1 MGNKSIQKFFADQNS
16 VIDLSSLGNAKGAK
30 VSLSGPDMN
39 ITTPRG
45 SVIIVNGALYSS
57 IKGNNLAVKF
67 KDKTITGAKILG
79 SVDLKD
85 IQLERIDSSLVDS
98 AQVEKKGNGKRRNKK
113 EEEELKKQL
122 DDAENAKKEA
132 DKAKEEAEKAKEAA
146 EKALNEAFEVQ
157 NSSKQIEEMLQN
169 FLADNVAKD
178 NLAQQSDASQQN
190 TQAKATQASKQNDA
204 EKVLPQPINKNT
216 STGKSN
222 SSKNEE
228 NKLDAESVKEP
239 LKVTLALAAES
250 NSGSKDDS
258 ITNFTKPQFVGS
270 TAPNAT
276 VIIKI
281 NGIAVGQAV
290 ADSLGNFTFTAPET
304 LTDGTY
310 NLEAEAKTADGSGS
324 AKLVITIDSVTDK
337 PTFELSP
344 ESSVSGHKG
353 LTPTLT
359 PSIVGTAEENA
370 KVDIYVDNKLVAS
383 VDVDKDGNWSYEFKD
398 NELSE
403 GENSIKVV
411 AVDKAGNKNETTDSI
426 ITDTIAPEKPTIEL
440 DDSSDSGIK
449 NDNITNSTLPTFI
462 GVAEPGSTVSIY
474 LGLKHLGEVI
484 VAKDGTWSYTLTT
497 PLKDGEYNI
506 TATATDIAG
515 HTSATA
521 NLPFTIDTRISYF
534 SAEIETTNDSGIVG
548 DNVTNNTRPT
558 FTGKTEPNAIISVI
572 NSETGEEVI
581 FKANDKGE
589 WTFNFTSDSVEGINN
604 LTFTVEDVAGN
615 KKDFSFSYVIDTIA
629 PVPPTVSLEDYVVLP
644 NGIILSGND
653 LPALV
658 GTAEPKST
666 ILLMRDGKLYDSIEV
681 DSNGTWNYQF
691 SNKFLQ
697 GAYDIEIIS
706 QDAAGN
712 KSSTVKYSFTI
723 QTEVVP
729 PKAEL
734 DASDDSGA
742 KGDWITNKHNAL
754 TLLGTAD
761 RFATVNILIDG
772 KTIGVTT
779 ADADGNWNFDIS
791 RNLSDNVYKITVESI
806 DPLGR
811 TSSVD
816 YQLTIDSFTPIP
828 TVMLH
833 DSADSGVKGDMI
845 TKINTPLFTGM
856 AEANAKV
863 SIYVDGVLSGEAI
876 AGDDGVWNF
885 QFTTAL
891 SDGSHDVTVK
901 VEDIAGNTA
910 SSSAYNFQ
918 IVTQTQKP
926 TIELVNDTGVDNTDH
941 IINEKNPA
949 LTGTAAP
956 YSTVKLYID
965 GALIAEVR
973 TNKDGRWEYT
983 LKADQGLV
991 DGDHRITASVED
1003 IAGNIAHSDPFLI
1016 SVDTAI
1022 SIPIVSLSPDSDSGI
1037 SDDNLTNIV
1046 KPTLH
1051 LKDIDPDIISV
1062 QVWDAMSDTQIG
1074 VATQQP
1080 DGSWAYTFTSD
1091 LTEGLHQVYV
1101 KVEDIAG
1108 NKANSAIFDFTI
1120 DTTVS
1125 TPVISLLSKDDTGV
1139 TGDNLTNINKPGFA
1153 ISGVDADAHRVVVQV
1168 MHNGVS
1174 EEIELSHL
1182 NGSWLF
1188 IPGNTWA
1195 DGSYTLTVKVEDKAG
1210 NTNYSAP
1217 LTVVIDTQIAIDGVE
1232 LVNDSGV
1239 KGDNMTNDDRPHFRV
1254 TVPTDVNEVR
1264 LSIDGGNS
1272 WVQATPGVAGS
1283 WEYIWPTDLADGQ
1296 YTLTVEATDK
1306 AGNTVT
1312 KTIDFAVD
1320 TTLSVPVIVLDS
1332 ADDTGIQGDNMTN
1345 STQPTFALQHID
1357 DDAVR
1362 VTVSVEHG
1370 GVTTTFDATKGTG
1383 GWTFTPPTSW
1393 ADGDYTL
1400 SVSVED
1406 KAGNTSHSASLTVT
1420 VDTQIAINNIELV
1433 NDSGIP
1439 DDNLTN
1445 NVRPHFQVTVPTDVN
1460 VVRLSIDGGKT
1471 WFNATQSATPGV
1483 WDYIWPD
1490 DVADGGYTL
1499 TVEATDEAGNKAT
1512 QTLDFT
1518 IDTTLSV
1525 PTLSLDSADDSGIA
1539 GDNITNVKT
1548 PGFTLNNIDTDV
1560 SRVIVEVMHNGIKQE
1575 VPLVQTGGQWRFA
1588 PTSDWADGDYILTV
1602 KVEDRA
1608 GNVKQSAP
1616 LTVTV
1621 DTHIAIDRIEL
1632 VNDSGIP
1639 GDNLTNEAR
1648 PHFQV
1653 TVPADV
1659 NGVRLS
1665 IDGGKTWFD
1674 ATQSATSGVWDYTW
1688 LTNVANGPHTLMVE
1702 ASDKAG
1708 NKTTQKLD
1716 FTIDTIL
1723 SEPTITLDS
1732 ADDSAAGDNITN
1744 VKMPG
1749 FTLGN
1754 IDADV
1759 TKVVVTVAHDGKN
1772 QQIELIKNGGVWR
1785 FTPGAAWTDG
1795 DYTLTVKV
1803 EDKAGNTN
1811 YSAPLTVTIDTQT
1824 SIDRIELLND
1834 TGIVGDNLT
1843 NEARP
1848 QFHIT
1853 VPTDVNSVQL
1863 SLDGGINWV
1872 NATLTSDGVWEYIWP
1887 TDLVENTYTL
1897 TVKATDVAGNTAT
1910 ETLNFI
1916 IDTTLSTPTITLD
1929 SADDSGTANDNKTN
1943 VKTPG
1948 FIIGGIDSDVTQV
1961 VVQVMRDGHSEEVE
1975 LTQTN
1980 GQWRFVPGSAWTDG
1994 DYTLTVTVKDEA
2006 GNIRHSA
2013 PLTVTI
2019 DTQIT
2024 IDHIELVNDSGI
2036 PDDNLTNNVR
2046 PHFQV
2051 TVPTDVNVVRL
2062 SIDGGKTWFNAT
2074 QSATPGVWDYTWLA
2088 DVGEG
2093 KHTLT
2098 VEATD
2103 KAGNKTTQQLDF
2115 IIDTLLSEPTIVLDN
2130 TDDSGT
2136 KGDHLTNVNKP
2147 TFLLGNI
2154 DADARYVTVEVQH
2167 GGTKEVLTATKDATG
2182 NWSVTPTGTWAD
2194 GDYTLT
2200 VRVEDEAGNEK
2211 HSASLTVTV
2220 DTQITI
2226 DVIELV
2232 NDNGIPG
2239 DNMTNDAH
2247 PQFRVTVPG
2256 DVNEVS
2262 LSIDGGV
2269 TWVKATQSATPGVW
2283 NYTWPGTVPDG
2294 DYTLNV
2300 KATDN
2305 AGNTVTETLH
2315 FTIDTTLSTPVIV
2328 LDSADDSGVHGD
2340 NMTNHTQPT
2349 FALQHIDDDAVRV
2362 TVSVEHG
2369 GVTTTFDATK
2379 DAGGW
2384 TFTPTGA
2391 WADGDYTL
2399 SVSVEDKAGN
2409 TSHSASLTVTVDTQI
2424 AINNIELVNDSGI
2437 PDDNLTNNVRPHFQV
2452 TVPTDVNVVRLS
2464 IDGGKTWFNATQS
2477 ATPGVWDYIW
2487 PDDVADGGYTLTVEA
2502 TDEAGNKAT
2511 QTLDFT
2517 IDTTLSVPTLSL
2529 DSADD
2534 SGIAGDNITNV
2545 KTPGFTLNN
2554 IDTDVSRVIVEV
2566 MHNGIK
2572 QEVPLVQTGGQ
2583 WRFAPTSDWADGDY
2597 ILTVKVEDRA
2607 GNVKQSA
2614 PLTVTVDTHI
2624 AIDRIEL
2631 VNDSGIPGD
2640 NLTNEA
2646 RPHFQVTVPADVNG
2660 VRLSID
2666 GGKTWFDA
2674 TQSATSGVWDYT
2686 WLTNVANGPHT
2697 LMVEASDK
2705 AGNKTTQKLDFTIDT
2720 ILSEPTITLDSA
2732 DDSAA
2737 GDNITNVKMPGFTLG
2752 NIDADVTKVVV
2763 TVAHDGKNQQIELI
2777 KNGGVWRFT
2786 PGAAWTDGDYT
2797 LTVKVEDKAGN
2808 TNYSA
2813 PLTVT
2818 IDTQTSIDR
2827 IELLNDTGIVGDNLT
2842 NEARP
2847 QFHITVPTDVN
2858 SVQLSLDGGINWV
2871 NATLTSDGVWEYIW
2885 PTDLVENTYTLTV
2898 KATDVAGNTA
2908 TETLNF
2914 IIDTTLSTPTI
2925 TLDSADDSGTAND
2938 NKTNVKTPGFII
2950 GGIDSDVTQVVV
2962 QVMRDGHSEEVELTQ
2977 TNGQWRFVPG
2987 SAWTDGD
2994 YTLTV
2999 TVKDE
3004 AGNIRH
3010 SAPLTVT
3017 IDTQITIDHI
3027 ELVNDSGIPDDNLT
3041 NNVRP
3046 HFQVTVPTDVNVVRL
3061 SIDGGKTWFNA
3072 TQSATPGVWDY
3083 TWLAD
3088 VGEGKHTLTVEA
3100 TDKAGNKTTQQLDFI
3115 IDTLLSEPT
3124 IVLDNTDD
3132 SGTKGDNL
3140 TNVNKPTFLLGN
3152 IDADARYVTVEVQ
3165 HGGTKE
3171 VLTATKGAT
3180 GIWSVTPTG
3189 TWADGDYTLTVR
3201 VEDDAGNVKYSAP
3214 LTVTVDT
3221 QITIDVIELVN
3232 DNGIPGDNLTNDV
3245 RPHFRVTVPGDVNE
3259 VRLSIDGGN
3268 TWVRATQGTAGIWD
3282 YTWPKDVTDGLH
3294 TLTVEATDKA
3304 GNKTTQTLDF
3314 TIDTRLST
3322 PTIAMDSRDDTGAI
3336 GDHITSVKRPGFTI
3350 GNIDADAHSVILRI
3364 TQGGNSQEVTLT
3376 QVGGQWRFTPDA
3388 DWADGSYTLTVEVT
3402 DNAGNVRQSTPL
3414 VVTVDT
3420 QTSITDIT
3428 LVNDHGVP
3436 DDNLTNST
3444 RPQFEITVPADV
3456 NSVQLSIDGGA
3467 NWVSATQGIEGVWGY
3482 TWPTDMGD
3490 GKHTLTVMVTDR
3502 AGNTATQTL
3511 EFFIDTRLSTPTIA
3525 LDSTDD
3531 TGTPGD
3537 DMTNRTRPTFIL
3549 QNIDS
3554 DVINV
3559 TVSVTHNGTT
3569 TSFTAT
3575 QGAGGWSFTPP
3586 APWGDGDYTLTVT
3599 VEDRAGNTRPST
3611 PLTVTVDTQIAIDRI
3626 ELVNDSGVPGDNV
3639 TKHVRPQFQ
3648 ISVPDDVEKVL
3659 LSIDGGTTWVTAI
3672 KSSTAGIWDY
3682 TWPTDMPEG
3691 QHTLTVEVTDGAG
3704 NKMTETLN
3712 FTIDITLLT
3721 PTIELAPDQD
3731 TGQNKNDNLTSVTQ
3745 PVFVLG
3751 SIDKDVRHVELSI
3764 EHNGTFKTVVLT
3776 ESADGWRYRPD
3787 SALADGSYTF
3797 TVTVTDVAGNQQ
3809 TSAPLK
3815 VTIDGT
3821 LTTPVIELAA
3831 GEDSGTVGDRLTN
3844 HDRPV
3849 FDIHQVDS
3857 DVTRVMVK
3865 VTYNGKTHEEAAVF
3879 TNGQWRFTPSAS
3891 WADGSYQLAVV
3902 VEDLAGNVKESAPFE
3917 VRIDTTTT
3925 INNIVLLNDTG
3936 VQNDQLTNVAK
3947 PSFRIDVPGD
3957 VVQVRVT
3964 LDGGANWNVIR
3975 KNADGQW
3982 IFDSP
3987 NTLVDGTYTLRV
3999 EATDEAGNI
4008 ANKDLVF
4015 NIDTNIQVPT
4025 IALDA
4030 GQDTGA
4036 NTADNIT
4043 NISRPTFTIGNVD
4056 PDVIKVVVTIDGHD
4070 YNATKVGAGWQFT
4083 PGNAIPDGS
4092 YNITVT
4098 VEDKA
4103 GNTATSKPLPVVIDT
4118 TAEIESVTLVTDSG
4132 DSDVDN
4138 ITKVDKPQF
4147 SIVTADDITHV
4158 RVKIDNAANWIELT
4172 KGGDGRW
4179 IFNVGSALPD
4189 GQHTLLV
4196 DVTDIAGNVAQETLQ
4211 FTIDTTLREPTIVL
4225 DPTHDTGDDT
4235 NDNLT
4240 RINKPVFII
4249 GNVDN
4254 DVSHI
4259 VVHIDGRDYTI
4270 ENTGGNLTFT
4280 PDQPLSDGQHTISVT
4295 VTDIA
4300 GNTKTSAELRIEID
4314 TQVQIDS
4321 VTLTTDSGVNDHD
4334 NVTNATRPSFEIATP
4349 DDVTSVLVSFD
4360 GVNWTPI
4367 SKNAAGQWEFTAGS
4381 ALPDGHYTLHVQATD
4396 RAGNTANSTLGFTV
4410 DTQIDGLSVVMLD
4423 DAGKDSTDGITNITS
4438 PRFEI
4443 SAREPLQSVT
4453 VILNGKSSTLTQGAG
4468 NKWLFTP
4475 DTPLVDGTYK
4485 IEIVAED
4492 IAGNKISKEVSFT
4505 IDTIVSD
4512 PSIDL
4517 LDADD
4522 TGESAVD
4529 NITSVTT
4536 PRFVIGNVPADID
4549 TVVIRING
4557 VSYSV
4562 TANGNNLWEFQ
4573 VPVALNDGV
4582 YEAVVVFRD
4591 IAGNTSETKLPFTI
4605 DTTTSVSV
4613 RMEPASDTGN
4623 SNSDNLTNKQNPK
4636 FEGTAEPNAKLV
4648 ITIVDDKS
4656 GREVLKQTITVGA
4669 DGNWS
4674 VTPNILP
4681 DGMYTIN
4688 VVATDVAGNTAQTQ
4702 ERFTIDTVTIDPT
4715 IRLSDPSIDDQHEA
4729 TSLRPE
4735 FKGFAE
4741 AFSTIMIQWD
4751 GKVVG
4756 SANANANGEWSWT
4769 PPSVLAP
4776 GSYVV
4781 SIVAKDKAGNES
4793 SQVDFPVVIPVIDV
4807 TPPTIKLSEES
4818 DSGAL
4823 GDFTTNNKTPT
4834 LIGSTLP
4841 NTIVSIY
4848 VDGVKVGEATADTAG
4863 RYTFQLSEMKDGHY
4877 VVQVGIVNP
4886 RDNSELRSTAV
4897 DVTID
4902 TEVAELVWNISGMH
4916 EGGYINTVTPEIG
4929 GTSEPNSKITIFVN
4943 GVEKAIA
4950 YTTGAG
4956 HWGVVLPALGNDGNY
4971 ELTFKV
4977 EDVAGNIREFGPQN
4991 VILDTVISPLTV
5003 VLREADD
5010 SGKVG
5015 DWITNK
5021 SHVTIDG
5028 TAEAGS
5034 TLTIRNPQG
5043 VVIATLVVG
5052 NDGRWSA
5059 ELDLR
5064 EGSNA
5069 FVVVSED
5076 KAGNSQQKEIL
5087 IEHDTQIEISDISL
5101 SRDTNSGDKY
5111 DLITN
5116 NKSPVLVAM
5125 TDPGATVQV
5134 YINGVL
5140 QGTVEASSSGNISY
5154 TMPANS
5160 ADGEYQVQFVAT
5172 DTAGN
5177 RVESAITTVT
5187 IDSQIA
5193 VFDIDEDSLPALSNN
5208 RALSVS
5214 GVGEAGSQVSIFV
5227 DGKLVNVVMVEADGT
5242 WRAPILLQDD
5252 GTFNI
5257 HFSITDV
5264 AGNTEVSKDYSVD
5277 VDSSTD
5283 FPTLNLEDASNSGS
5297 LDDLITNH
5305 NKPVLV
5311 GTAEAGATIHIYVD
5325 EKIVANVL
5333 VLEDGTWSYQFDNAL
5348 KDGEYSIRVV
5358 AEDPAGNTAESPRL
5372 LVTIDTS
5379 TFIDNPAMVAGSD
5392 NGIFSNDSI
5401 TSQTRPTFSIFGE
5414 MNQSVQIFIDG
5425 VLVDTITVTDRNQ
5438 VYRPESPLGDGSHSI
5453 YYVITDKAG
5462 NTATSKTLNFT
5473 IDTFNTT
5480 PVAIDSIGGQT
5491 LAEMTGSDGKIYIT
5505 DTTRNLLFSGS
5516 AEPNS
5521 KIEIIINGL
5530 NVGEVWVNEKGHWQ
5544 MPVNPLY
5551 FTEGQLDITVK
5562 STDRA
5567 GNVNQEKYSI
5577 WVDTHIKVFTSELD
5591 DNKSSSKTEWWSN
5604 SDLITMRGTG
5614 EIGATVSLIVA
5625 GVTLATAVVA
5635 ATGRWELSTDKLP
5648 EGTYDISLVIEDSA
5662 GNRWEDVREIFIDRT
5677 PPNAPVVTYSDI
5689 VNDLI
5694 IMQGTAEA
5702 KSQLIITDSEGN
5714 TYTLTV
5720 PDNGKWSMAIPYP
5733 SEGKFTITSV
5743 DAIGNRSDDVPL
5755 DIMKEVPVI
5764 SLSPDSDSGTVGDNI
5779 TRDKQPTFIIGN
5791 LESDVVVVQV
5801 DINGTVYNAEKNADG
5816 VWFFTPGTPLADGS
5830 YTISVIASDAA
5841 GNQKNS
5847 LPITVTIDSTLTVP
5861 EIALAAGEDNGASD
5875 SDNVTNHTQPKFT
5888 LQHIDADVTG
5898 VTVNV
5903 THNGVTDIY
5912 QATQGADGWTFTPP
5926 AAWNDGNY
5934 TLSVTVVD
5942 RAGNS
5947 QQSAS
5952 LAVTV
5957 DSTVTVTADSQHDDA
5972 SDDATATAVTPPESE
5987 TVNAES
5993 ATHLRTE
6000 PSAAEESVV
6009 KVTAYSITLLNA
6021 DSGDEIDRS
6030 ISQTPSF
6037 EISVPENIVN
6047 VSIMF
6052 EGEEFTLPIT
6062 NQKAIFEVPLSLE
6075 DGEYTMDV
6083 KFIDK
6088 DNDFLIKE
6096 KTFSVDHSSAD
6107 IVNAMNVRG
6116 KTEDDIN
6123 DSPSTSSVGHNN
6135 NGAIDVFAVNEVT
6148 LPVDNQEEHA

>member
-1 MGNKSIQKFFADQNS
+1 MGNKSIQNFFADQNS

-122 DDAENAKKEA
+122 DEAENAKKEA

-157 NSSKQIEEMLQN
+157 NSSKQMEEMLQE

-449 NDNITNSTLPTFI
+449 NDSITNSTLPTFI

-534 SAEIETTNDSGIVG
+534 SAEIETTDDSGIVG

-589 WTFNFTSDSVEGINN
+589 WTFNFTSDSVEGVNN

-615 KKDFSFSYVIDTIA
+615 KKDFSFSYVIDTVA
-629 PVPPTVSLEDYVVLP
+629 PVPPTVSLEDFVVLP

-1037 SDDNLTNIV
+1037 ADDNLTNIV

-1108 NKANSAIFDFTI
+1108 NKANSAVFDFTI

-1188 IPGNTWA
+1188 TPGNTWA

-1383 GWTFTPPTSW
+1383 GWSFTPTGAW

-1439 DDNLTN
+1439 NDNLTN

-1471 WFNATQSATPGV
+1471 WFNATQSATPGA

-1499 TVEATDEAGNKAT
+1499 TVEATDKAGNKTT
-1512 QTLDFT
+1512 QELDFT

-1560 SRVIVEVMHNGIKQE
+1560 SRVTVEVMHNGIKQE

-1674 ATQSATSGVWDYTW
+1674 ATQSATPGVWDYTW

-1716 FTIDTIL
+1716 FIIDTML

-2019 DTQIT
+2019 DTQIA

-2036 PDDNLTNNVR
+2036 PDDNLTN
-2046 PHFQV
+2046 
-2051 TVPTDVNVVRL
+2051 
-2062 SIDGGKTWFNAT
+2062 
-2074 QSATPGVWDYTWLA
+2074 
-2088 DVGEG
+2088 
-2093 KHTLT
+2093 
-2098 VEATD
+2098 EA
-2103 KAGNKTTQQLDF
+2103 
-2115 IIDTLLSEPTIVLDN
+2115 
-2130 TDDSGT
+2130 
-2136 KGDHLTNVNKP
+2136 
-2147 TFLLGNI
+2147 
-2154 DADARYVTVEVQH
+2154 
-2167 GGTKEVLTATKDATG
+2167 
-2182 NWSVTPTGTWAD
+2182 
-2194 GDYTLT
+2194 
-2200 VRVEDEAGNEK
+2200 
-2211 HSASLTVTV
+2211 
-2220 DTQITI
+2220 
-2226 DVIELV
+2226 
-2232 NDNGIPG
+2232 
-2239 DNMTNDAH
+2239 
-2247 PQFRVTVPG
+2247 
-2256 DVNEVS
+2256 
-2262 LSIDGGV
+2262 
-2269 TWVKATQSATPGVW
+2269 
-2283 NYTWPGTVPDG
+2283 
-2294 DYTLNV
+2294 
-2300 KATDN
+2300 
-2305 AGNTVTETLH
+2305 
-2315 FTIDTTLSTPVIV
+2315 
-2328 LDSADDSGVHGD
+2328 
-2340 NMTNHTQPT
+2340 
-2349 FALQHIDDDAVRV
+2349 
-2362 TVSVEHG
+2362 
-2369 GVTTTFDATK
+2369 
-2379 DAGGW
+2379 
-2384 TFTPTGA
+2384 
-2391 WADGDYTL
+2391 
-2399 SVSVEDKAGN
+2399 
-2409 TSHSASLTVTVDTQI
+2409 
-2424 AINNIELVNDSGI
+2424 
-2437 PDDNLTNNVRPHFQV
+2437 
-2452 TVPTDVNVVRLS
+2452 
-2464 IDGGKTWFNATQS
+2464 
-2477 ATPGVWDYIW
+2477 
-2487 PDDVADGGYTLTVEA
+2487 
-2502 TDEAGNKAT
+2502 
-2511 QTLDFT
+2511 
-2517 IDTTLSVPTLSL
+2517 
-2529 DSADD
+2529 
-2534 SGIAGDNITNV
+2534 
-2545 KTPGFTLNN
+2545 
-2554 IDTDVSRVIVEV
+2554 
-2566 MHNGIK
+2566 
-2572 QEVPLVQTGGQ
+2572 
-2583 WRFAPTSDWADGDY
+2583 
-2597 ILTVKVEDRA
+2597 
-2607 GNVKQSA
+2607 
-2614 PLTVTVDTHI
+2614 
-2624 AIDRIEL
+2624 
-2631 VNDSGIPGD
+2631 
-2640 NLTNEA
+2640 
-2646 RPHFQVTVPADVNG
+2646 
-2660 VRLSID
+2660 
-2666 GGKTWFDA
+2666 
-2674 TQSATSGVWDYT
+2674 
-2686 WLTNVANGPHT
+2686 
-2697 LMVEASDK
+2697 
-2705 AGNKTTQKLDFTIDT
+2705 
-2720 ILSEPTITLDSA
+2720 
-2732 DDSAA
+2732 
-2737 GDNITNVKMPGFTLG
+2737 
-2752 NIDADVTKVVV
+2752 
-2763 TVAHDGKNQQIELI
+2763 
-2777 KNGGVWRFT
+2777 
-2786 PGAAWTDGDYT
+2786 
-2797 LTVKVEDKAGN
+2797 
-2808 TNYSA
+2808 
-2813 PLTVT
+2813 
-2818 IDTQTSIDR
+2818 
-2827 IELLNDTGIVGDNLT
+2827 
-2842 NEARP
+2842 
-2847 QFHITVPTDVN
+2847 
-2858 SVQLSLDGGINWV
+2858 
-2871 NATLTSDGVWEYIW
+2871 
-2885 PTDLVENTYTLTV
+2885 
-2898 KATDVAGNTA
+2898 
-2908 TETLNF
+2908 
-2914 IIDTTLSTPTI
+2914 
-2925 TLDSADDSGTAND
+2925 
-2938 NKTNVKTPGFII
+2938 
-2950 GGIDSDVTQVVV
+2950 
-2962 QVMRDGHSEEVELTQ
+2962 
-2977 TNGQWRFVPG
+2977 
-2987 SAWTDGD
+2987 
-2994 YTLTV
+2994 
-2999 TVKDE
+2999 
-3004 AGNIRH
+3004 
-3010 SAPLTVT
+3010 
-3017 IDTQITIDHI
+3017 
-3027 ELVNDSGIPDDNLT
+3027 
-3041 NNVRP
+3041 RP

-3171 VLTATKGAT
+3171 VLTATKDATGNWSVTPTGTWADGDYTLTVRVEDEAGNEKHSASLTVTVDTQITIDAIELVNDNGIPGDNMTNDAHPQFRVTVPGDVNEVSLSIDGGVTWVKATQSATPGVWNYTWPGTVPDGDYTLNVKATDNAGNTVTETLHFTIDTTLSTPVIVLDSADDTGIQGDNMTNRTQPTFNLQHIDDDAVRVTVSVEHGGVTTTFDATKGVGGWTFTPPTSWGAGDYTLSVSVEDKAGNTSHSASLTVTVDTQIAINNIELVNDSGIPDDNLTNNVRPQFQVKVPTDVNEVRLSIDGGKTWFNATQSATPGVWDYTWLADVGEGKHTLTVEATDKAGNQTTQKLDFIIDTLLSEPTIVLDSTDDSGTKGDNLTNANKPTFLLGNIDADARYVTVEVQHGSTKEVLTATKGAT

-3201 VEDDAGNVKYSAP
+3201 VEDEAGNVKYSAP

-3221 QITIDVIELVN
+3221 QITIDAIELVN

-3322 PTIAMDSRDDTGAI
+3322 PTITMDSRDDTGAI

-3350 GNIDADAHSVILRI
+3350 GNIDSDAQSVILRI

-3414 VVTVDT
+3414 IVTVDT

-3467 NWVSATQGIEGVWGY
+3467 NWVSAAQGIEGVWGY

-3490 GKHTLTVMVTDR
+3490 GKHILTVMVTDR

-3611 PLTVTVDTQIAIDRI
+3611 PLTVTVDTQIAIDHI

-3691 QHTLTVEVTDGAG
+3691 QHTLIVEVTDGAG
-3704 NKMTETLN
+3704 NKMTGTLD

-3745 PVFVLG
+3745 PIFVLG

-3849 FDIHQVDS
+3849 FDIRQVDS

-3957 VVQVRVT
+3957 VIQVRVT

-3999 EATDEAGNI
+3999 EATDQAGNI

-4189 GQHTLLV
+4189 GKHTLLV

-4300 GNTKTSAELRIEID
+4300 GNTKTSAELQIEID

-4529 NITSVTT
+4529 NITSVTK

-4557 VSYSV
+4557 VSYPV

-4613 RMEPASDTGN
+4613 RMEPASDTGS

-4656 GREVLKQTITVGA
+4656 GREVLKHTITVGA

-4715 IRLSDPSIDDQHEA
+4715 IRLSDPSIDDQYEA

-4735 FKGFAE
+4735 FKGLAE

-4834 LIGSTLP
+4834 LVGNTLP
-4841 NTIVSIY
+4841 NAIVSIY

-4971 ELTFKV
+4971 VLTFKV

-5076 KAGNSQQKEIL
+5076 KAGNSQQKDIL

-5297 LDDLITNH
+5297 LDDLITSH

-5379 TFIDNPAMVAGSD
+5379 TFIDNPVMMAGSD

-5401 TSQTRPTFSIFGE
+5401 TSQTRPAFSIYGE

-5530 NVGEVWVNEKGHWQ
+5530 NVGEVWVNDKGHWQ

-5577 WVDTHIKVFTSELD
+5577 WVDTHIQVFTSELD
-5591 DNKSSSKTEWWSN
+5591 DNKSSSKTDWWSN
-5604 SDLITMRGTG
+5604 SSTITMRGMG

-5635 ATGRWELSTDKLP
+5635 ANGQWELSTDQLP
-5648 EGTYDISLVIEDSA
+5648 EGKYDITLSIEDNA
-5662 GNRWEDVREIFIDRT
+5662 GNRKEEVHEIFIDRT

-5702 KSQLIITDSEGN
+5702 KSQLIITDSNGN

-5755 DIMKEVPVI
+5755 DIMKETPVI

-5779 TRDKQPTFIIGN
+5779 TRDNQPTFIIGN

-5861 EIALAAGEDNGASD
+5861 EIALAAGEGNGASD
-5875 SDNVTNHTQPKFT
+5875 SDNVTNHNHTQPKFT

-5926 AAWNDGNY
+5926 AAWNDGTY

-5947 QQSAS
+5947 LQSAS
-5952 LAVTV
+5952 LEVTV

-5993 ATHLRTE
+5993 ATHLRTV

-6009 KVTAYSITLLNA
+6009 KETAYSITLLNA

-6047 VSIMF
+6047 VSVMF

-6088 DNDFLIKE
+6088 DDDFLIKE

-6107 IVNAMNVRG
+6107 IVNAMNARG

>member
-157 NSSKQIEEMLQN
+157 NSSKQMEEMLQE

-426 ITDTIAPEKPTIEL
+426 ITDTIPPEKPTIEL

-629 PVPPTVSLEDYVVLP
+629 PVPPTVSLEDFVVLP

-1037 SDDNLTNIV
+1037 ADDNLTNIV

-1062 QVWDAMSDTQIG
+1062 QVWDAASDTQIG

-1108 NKANSAIFDFTI
+1108 NKANSAVFDFTI

-1188 IPGNTWA
+1188 TPGNTWA

-1210 NTNYSAP
+1210 NTSYSAP

-1320 TTLSVPVIVLDS
+1320 TTLSVPVIVLNS
-1332 ADDTGIQGDNMTN
+1332 ADDTGVQGDNMTN
-1345 STQPTFALQHID
+1345 RTQPTFALQHID

-1439 DDNLTN
+1439 NDNLTN

-1471 WFNATQSATPGV
+1471 WFNATQSATPGA

-1639 GDNLTNEAR
+1639 DDNLTNEAR

-2046 PHFQV
+2046 PQFQV

-2074 QSATPGVWDYTWLA
+2074 QSSTPGVWDYTWLA

-2115 IIDTLLSEPTIVLDN
+2115 IIDTLLSEPTIVLDS

-2136 KGDHLTNVNKP
+2136 KGDNLTNVNKP

-2315 FTIDTTLSTPVIV
+2315 FTIDTTLSVPVIV
-2328 LDSADDSGVHGD
+2328 LNSADDTGVQGD
-2340 NMTNHTQPT
+2340 NMTNSTQPT

-2379 DAGGW
+2379 GVGGW
-2384 TFTPTGA
+2384 SFTPTGA

-2452 TVPTDVNVVRLS
+2452 KVPTDVN
-2464 IDGGKTWFNATQS
+2464 
-2477 ATPGVWDYIW
+2477 
-2487 PDDVADGGYTLTVEA
+2487 E
-2502 TDEAGNKAT
+2502 
-2511 QTLDFT
+2511 
-2517 IDTTLSVPTLSL
+2517 
-2529 DSADD
+2529 
-2534 SGIAGDNITNV
+2534 
-2545 KTPGFTLNN
+2545 
-2554 IDTDVSRVIVEV
+2554 
-2566 MHNGIK
+2566 
-2572 QEVPLVQTGGQ
+2572 
-2583 WRFAPTSDWADGDY
+2583 
-2597 ILTVKVEDRA
+2597 
-2607 GNVKQSA
+2607 
-2614 PLTVTVDTHI
+2614 
-2624 AIDRIEL
+2624 
-2631 VNDSGIPGD
+2631 
-2640 NLTNEA
+2640 
-2646 RPHFQVTVPADVNG
+2646 
-2660 VRLSID
+2660 
-2666 GGKTWFDA
+2666 
-2674 TQSATSGVWDYT
+2674 
-2686 WLTNVANGPHT
+2686 
-2697 LMVEASDK
+2697 
-2705 AGNKTTQKLDFTIDT
+2705 
-2720 ILSEPTITLDSA
+2720 
-2732 DDSAA
+2732 
-2737 GDNITNVKMPGFTLG
+2737 
-2752 NIDADVTKVVV
+2752 
-2763 TVAHDGKNQQIELI
+2763 
-2777 KNGGVWRFT
+2777 
-2786 PGAAWTDGDYT
+2786 
-2797 LTVKVEDKAGN
+2797 
-2808 TNYSA
+2808 
-2813 PLTVT
+2813 
-2818 IDTQTSIDR
+2818 
-2827 IELLNDTGIVGDNLT
+2827 
-2842 NEARP
+2842 
-2847 QFHITVPTDVN
+2847 
-2858 SVQLSLDGGINWV
+2858 
-2871 NATLTSDGVWEYIW
+2871 
-2885 PTDLVENTYTLTV
+2885 
-2898 KATDVAGNTA
+2898 
-2908 TETLNF
+2908 
-2914 IIDTTLSTPTI
+2914 
-2925 TLDSADDSGTAND
+2925 
-2938 NKTNVKTPGFII
+2938 
-2950 GGIDSDVTQVVV
+2950 
-2962 QVMRDGHSEEVELTQ
+2962 
-2977 TNGQWRFVPG
+2977 
-2987 SAWTDGD
+2987 
-2994 YTLTV
+2994 
-2999 TVKDE
+2999 
-3004 AGNIRH
+3004 
-3010 SAPLTVT
+3010 
-3017 IDTQITIDHI
+3017 
-3027 ELVNDSGIPDDNLT
+3027 
-3041 NNVRP
+3041 
-3046 HFQVTVPTDVNVVRL
+3046 VRL

-3100 TDKAGNKTTQQLDFI
+3100 TDKAGNQTTQKLDFI

-3124 IVLDNTDD
+3124 IVLDSTDD

-3140 TNVNKPTFLLGN
+3140 TNANKPTFILGN

-3165 HGGTKE
+3165 YGGTKE

-3322 PTIAMDSRDDTGAI
+3322 PTITMDSRDDTGAI

-3350 GNIDADAHSVILRI
+3350 GNIDSDAQSVILRI

-3414 VVTVDT
+3414 IVTVDT

-3467 NWVSATQGIEGVWGY
+3467 NWVSAAQGIEGVWGY

-3731 TGQNKNDNLTSVTQ
+3731 TGQIKNDNLTSVTQ
-3745 PVFVLG
+3745 PLFVLG
-3751 SIDKDVRHVELSI
+3751 HIDKDVQHVVLNI

-3787 SALADGSYTF
+3787 AALGDGSYKL

-3809 TSAPLK
+3809 TSAPLT

-3821 LTTPVIELAA
+3821 LTTPTIELAA
-3831 GEDSGTVGDRLTN
+3831 GEDSGTVGDGLTN
-3844 HDRPV
+3844 HTRPV

-4529 NITSVTT
+4529 NITSVTK

-4557 VSYSV
+4557 VSYPV

-4834 LIGSTLP
+4834 LVGNTLP
-4841 NTIVSIY
+4841 NAIVSIY

-5252 GTFNI
+5252 GKFNI

-5297 LDDLITNH
+5297 LDDLITSH

-5379 TFIDNPAMVAGSD
+5379 TFIDNPVMMAGSD

-5401 TSQTRPTFSIFGE
+5401 TSQTRPAFSIFGE

-5530 NVGEVWVNEKGHWQ
+5530 NVGEVWVNDKGHWQ

-5577 WVDTHIKVFTSELD
+5577 WVDTHIQVFTSELD
-5591 DNKSSSKTEWWSN
+5591 DNKSSSKTDWWSN
-5604 SDLITMRGTG
+5604 SSTITMRGMG

-5635 ATGRWELSTDKLP
+5635 ANGKWELSTDQLP
-5648 EGTYDISLVIEDSA
+5648 EGKYDITLSIEDNA
-5662 GNRWEDVREIFIDRT
+5662 GNRKEEVHEIFIDRT

-5702 KSQLIITDSEGN
+5702 KSQLIITDSNGN

-5743 DAIGNRSDDVPL
+5743 DAIGNRSDDVSL

-5861 EIALAAGEDNGASD
+5861 EIALAAGEDNGVSD

-5903 THNGVTDIY
+5903 THNGVTDTY

-5926 AAWNDGNY
+5926 AAWNDGTY

-5972 SDDATATAVTPPESE
+5972 SDDATPTAVTPLESE

-5993 ATHLRTE
+5993 DTHLRTV

-6009 KVTAYSITLLNA
+6009 KETAYSITLLNA

-6047 VSIMF
+6047 VSVMF

-6107 IVNAMNVRG
+6107 IVNAMNARG
-6116 KTEDDIN
+6116 KAEDDIN

>member
-281 NGIAVGQAV
+281 NGIAGGQAV

-426 ITDTIAPEKPTIEL
+426 ITDTIPPEKPTIEL

-629 PVPPTVSLEDYVVLP
+629 PVPPTVSLEDFVVLP

-1037 SDDNLTNIV
+1037 ADDNLTNIV

-1108 NKANSAIFDFTI
+1108 NKANSAVFDFTI

-1188 IPGNTWA
+1188 TPGNTWA

-1210 NTNYSAP
+1210 NTSYSAP

-1320 TTLSVPVIVLDS
+1320 TTLSVPVIVLNS
-1332 ADDTGIQGDNMTN
+1332 ADDTGVQGDNMTN
-1345 STQPTFALQHID
+1345 RTQPTFALQHID

-1471 WFNATQSATPGV
+1471 WFNATQSATPGA

-1499 TVEATDEAGNKAT
+1499 TVEATDKAGNKTT
-1512 QTLDFT
+1512 QELDFT

-1716 FTIDTIL
+1716 FIIDTLL

-2115 IIDTLLSEPTIVLDN
+2115 IIDTLLSEPTIVLDS

-2136 KGDHLTNVNKP
+2136 KGDNLTNVNKP

-2315 FTIDTTLSTPVIV
+2315 FTIDTTLSVPVIV
-2328 LDSADDSGVHGD
+2328 LNSADDTGVQGD
-2340 NMTNHTQPT
+2340 NMTNSTQPT

-2379 DAGGW
+2379 GVGGW
-2384 TFTPTGA
+2384 SFTPTGA

-2452 TVPTDVNVVRLS
+2452 KVPTDVN
-2464 IDGGKTWFNATQS
+2464 
-2477 ATPGVWDYIW
+2477 
-2487 PDDVADGGYTLTVEA
+2487 E
-2502 TDEAGNKAT
+2502 
-2511 QTLDFT
+2511 
-2517 IDTTLSVPTLSL
+2517 
-2529 DSADD
+2529 
-2534 SGIAGDNITNV
+2534 
-2545 KTPGFTLNN
+2545 
-2554 IDTDVSRVIVEV
+2554 
-2566 MHNGIK
+2566 
-2572 QEVPLVQTGGQ
+2572 
-2583 WRFAPTSDWADGDY
+2583 
-2597 ILTVKVEDRA
+2597 
-2607 GNVKQSA
+2607 
-2614 PLTVTVDTHI
+2614 
-2624 AIDRIEL
+2624 
-2631 VNDSGIPGD
+2631 
-2640 NLTNEA
+2640 
-2646 RPHFQVTVPADVNG
+2646 
-2660 VRLSID
+2660 
-2666 GGKTWFDA
+2666 
-2674 TQSATSGVWDYT
+2674 
-2686 WLTNVANGPHT
+2686 
-2697 LMVEASDK
+2697 
-2705 AGNKTTQKLDFTIDT
+2705 
-2720 ILSEPTITLDSA
+2720 
-2732 DDSAA
+2732 
-2737 GDNITNVKMPGFTLG
+2737 
-2752 NIDADVTKVVV
+2752 
-2763 TVAHDGKNQQIELI
+2763 
-2777 KNGGVWRFT
+2777 
-2786 PGAAWTDGDYT
+2786 
-2797 LTVKVEDKAGN
+2797 
-2808 TNYSA
+2808 
-2813 PLTVT
+2813 
-2818 IDTQTSIDR
+2818 
-2827 IELLNDTGIVGDNLT
+2827 
-2842 NEARP
+2842 
-2847 QFHITVPTDVN
+2847 
-2858 SVQLSLDGGINWV
+2858 
-2871 NATLTSDGVWEYIW
+2871 
-2885 PTDLVENTYTLTV
+2885 
-2898 KATDVAGNTA
+2898 
-2908 TETLNF
+2908 
-2914 IIDTTLSTPTI
+2914 
-2925 TLDSADDSGTAND
+2925 
-2938 NKTNVKTPGFII
+2938 
-2950 GGIDSDVTQVVV
+2950 
-2962 QVMRDGHSEEVELTQ
+2962 
-2977 TNGQWRFVPG
+2977 
-2987 SAWTDGD
+2987 
-2994 YTLTV
+2994 
-2999 TVKDE
+2999 
-3004 AGNIRH
+3004 
-3010 SAPLTVT
+3010 
-3017 IDTQITIDHI
+3017 
-3027 ELVNDSGIPDDNLT
+3027 
-3041 NNVRP
+3041 
-3046 HFQVTVPTDVNVVRL
+3046 VRL

-3100 TDKAGNKTTQQLDFI
+3100 TDKAGNQTTQKLDFI
-3115 IDTLLSEPT
+3115 IDTMLSEPT
-3124 IVLDNTDD
+3124 IVLDSTDD

-3140 TNVNKPTFLLGN
+3140 TNANKPTFILGN

-3165 HGGTKE
+3165 YGGTKE

-3322 PTIAMDSRDDTGAI
+3322 PTITMDSRDDTGAI

-3350 GNIDADAHSVILRI
+3350 GNIDSDAQSVILRI

-3414 VVTVDT
+3414 IVTVDT

-3467 NWVSATQGIEGVWGY
+3467 NWVSAAQGIEGVWGY

-3611 PLTVTVDTQIAIDRI
+3611 PLTVTVDTQIAIDHI

-3712 FTIDITLLT
+3712 FTIDITLMT

-3849 FDIHQVDS
+3849 FDIRQVDS

-4300 GNTKTSAELRIEID
+4300 GNTKTSAELKIEID

-4529 NITSVTT
+4529 NITSVTK

-4557 VSYSV
+4557 VSYPV

-4834 LIGSTLP
+4834 LVGNTLP
-4841 NTIVSIY
+4841 NAIVSIY

-4971 ELTFKV
+4971 VLTFKV

-5034 TLTIRNPQG
+5034 TLTIRSPQG

-5076 KAGNSQQKEIL
+5076 KAGNSQQKDIL

-5227 DGKLVNVVMVEADGT
+5227 DGKLVNVVIVEADGT

-5333 VLEDGTWSYQFDNAL
+5333 VLEDGTWSYQFDNVL

-5401 TSQTRPTFSIFGE
+5401 TSQTRPTFSISGE

-5577 WVDTHIKVFTSELD
+5577 WVDTHIQVFTSELD
-5591 DNKSSSKTEWWSN
+5591 DNKSSSKTDWWSN
-5604 SDLITMRGTG
+5604 SSTITMRGMG

-5635 ATGRWELSTDKLP
+5635 VNGQWELSTDQLP
-5648 EGTYDISLVIEDSA
+5648 EGKYDITLSIEDNA
-5662 GNRWEDVREIFIDRT
+5662 GNRKEEVHEIFIDRT

-5702 KSQLIITDSEGN
+5702 KSQLIITDSNGN

-5743 DAIGNRSDDVPL
+5743 DAIGNRSDDVSL

-5861 EIALAAGEDNGASD
+5861 EIALAAGEDNGVSD

-5903 THNGVTDIY
+5903 THNGVTDTY

-5926 AAWNDGNY
+5926 AAWNDGTY

-5993 ATHLRTE
+5993 ATHLRTV

-6009 KVTAYSITLLNA
+6009 KETAYSITLLNA

-6107 IVNAMNVRG
+6107 IVNAMNARG

>member
-190 TQAKATQASKQNDA
+190 IQAKATQASKQNDA

-1037 SDDNLTNIV
+1037 ADDNLTNIV

-1062 QVWDAMSDTQIG
+1062 QVWDAASDTQIG

-1108 NKANSAIFDFTI
+1108 NKANSAVFDFTI

-1383 GWTFTPPTSW
+1383 GWSFTPTGAW

-1471 WFNATQSATPGV
+1471 WFNATQSATPGA

-1499 TVEATDEAGNKAT
+1499 TVEATDKAGNKTT
-1512 QTLDFT
+1512 QELDFT

-1639 GDNLTNEAR
+1639 DDNLTNEAR

-1702 ASDKAG
+1702 ATDKAG

-1795 DYTLTVKV
+1795 NYTLTVKV

-2019 DTQIT
+2019 DTQI
-2024 IDHIELVNDSGI
+2024 
-2036 PDDNLTNNVR
+2036 
-2046 PHFQV
+2046 
-2051 TVPTDVNVVRL
+2051 
-2062 SIDGGKTWFNAT
+2062 A
-2074 QSATPGVWDYTWLA
+2074 
-2088 DVGEG
+2088 
-2093 KHTLT
+2093 
-2098 VEATD
+2098 
-2103 KAGNKTTQQLDF
+2103 
-2115 IIDTLLSEPTIVLDN
+2115 
-2130 TDDSGT
+2130 
-2136 KGDHLTNVNKP
+2136 
-2147 TFLLGNI
+2147 
-2154 DADARYVTVEVQH
+2154 
-2167 GGTKEVLTATKDATG
+2167 
-2182 NWSVTPTGTWAD
+2182 
-2194 GDYTLT
+2194 
-2200 VRVEDEAGNEK
+2200 
-2211 HSASLTVTV
+2211 
-2220 DTQITI
+2220 
-2226 DVIELV
+2226 
-2232 NDNGIPG
+2232 
-2239 DNMTNDAH
+2239 
-2247 PQFRVTVPG
+2247 
-2256 DVNEVS
+2256 
-2262 LSIDGGV
+2262 
-2269 TWVKATQSATPGVW
+2269 
-2283 NYTWPGTVPDG
+2283 
-2294 DYTLNV
+2294 
-2300 KATDN
+2300 
-2305 AGNTVTETLH
+2305 
-2315 FTIDTTLSTPVIV
+2315 
-2328 LDSADDSGVHGD
+2328 
-2340 NMTNHTQPT
+2340 
-2349 FALQHIDDDAVRV
+2349 
-2362 TVSVEHG
+2362 
-2369 GVTTTFDATK
+2369 
-2379 DAGGW
+2379 
-2384 TFTPTGA
+2384 
-2391 WADGDYTL
+2391 
-2399 SVSVEDKAGN
+2399 
-2409 TSHSASLTVTVDTQI
+2409 
-2424 AINNIELVNDSGI
+2424 
-2437 PDDNLTNNVRPHFQV
+2437 
-2452 TVPTDVNVVRLS
+2452 
-2464 IDGGKTWFNATQS
+2464 
-2477 ATPGVWDYIW
+2477 
-2487 PDDVADGGYTLTVEA
+2487 
-2502 TDEAGNKAT
+2502 
-2511 QTLDFT
+2511 
-2517 IDTTLSVPTLSL
+2517 
-2529 DSADD
+2529 
-2534 SGIAGDNITNV
+2534 
-2545 KTPGFTLNN
+2545 
-2554 IDTDVSRVIVEV
+2554 
-2566 MHNGIK
+2566 
-2572 QEVPLVQTGGQ
+2572 
-2583 WRFAPTSDWADGDY
+2583 
-2597 ILTVKVEDRA
+2597 
-2607 GNVKQSA
+2607 
-2614 PLTVTVDTHI
+2614 
-2624 AIDRIEL
+2624 
-2631 VNDSGIPGD
+2631 
-2640 NLTNEA
+2640 
-2646 RPHFQVTVPADVNG
+2646 
-2660 VRLSID
+2660 
-2666 GGKTWFDA
+2666 
-2674 TQSATSGVWDYT
+2674 
-2686 WLTNVANGPHT
+2686 
-2697 LMVEASDK
+2697 
-2705 AGNKTTQKLDFTIDT
+2705 
-2720 ILSEPTITLDSA
+2720 
-2732 DDSAA
+2732 
-2737 GDNITNVKMPGFTLG
+2737 
-2752 NIDADVTKVVV
+2752 
-2763 TVAHDGKNQQIELI
+2763 
-2777 KNGGVWRFT
+2777 
-2786 PGAAWTDGDYT
+2786 
-2797 LTVKVEDKAGN
+2797 
-2808 TNYSA
+2808 
-2813 PLTVT
+2813 
-2818 IDTQTSIDR
+2818 
-2827 IELLNDTGIVGDNLT
+2827 
-2842 NEARP
+2842 
-2847 QFHITVPTDVN
+2847 
-2858 SVQLSLDGGINWV
+2858 
-2871 NATLTSDGVWEYIW
+2871 
-2885 PTDLVENTYTLTV
+2885 
-2898 KATDVAGNTA
+2898 
-2908 TETLNF
+2908 
-2914 IIDTTLSTPTI
+2914 
-2925 TLDSADDSGTAND
+2925 
-2938 NKTNVKTPGFII
+2938 
-2950 GGIDSDVTQVVV
+2950 
-2962 QVMRDGHSEEVELTQ
+2962 
-2977 TNGQWRFVPG
+2977 
-2987 SAWTDGD
+2987 
-2994 YTLTV
+2994 
-2999 TVKDE
+2999 
-3004 AGNIRH
+3004 
-3010 SAPLTVT
+3010 
-3017 IDTQITIDHI
+3017 IDHI

-3171 VLTATKGAT
+3171 VLTATKDATGNWSVTPTGTWADGDYTLTVRVEDEAGNEKHSASLTVTVDTQITIDAIELVNDNGIPGDNMTNDAHPQFRVTVPGDVNEVSLSIDGGVTWVKATQSATPGVWNYTWPGTVPDGDYTLNVKATDNAGNTVTETLHFTIDTTLSVPVIVLNSADDTGVQGDNMTNSTQPTFALQHIDDDAVRVTVSVEHGGVTTTFDATKGVGGWSFTPTGAWADGDYTLSVSVEDKAGNTSHSASLTVTVDTQIAINNIELVNDSGIPDDNLTNNVRPHFQVTVPTDVNVVRLSIDGGKTWFNATQSATPGVWDYTWLADVGEGKHTLTVEATDKAGNQTTQKLDFIIDTMLSEPTIVLDSTDDSGTKGDNLTNANKPTFILGNIDADARYVTVEVQYGGTKEVLTATKGAT

-3189 TWADGDYTLTVR
+3189 TWADGDYMLTVR

-3322 PTIAMDSRDDTGAI
+3322 PTITMDSRDDTGAI

-3350 GNIDADAHSVILRI
+3350 GNIDSDAQSVILRI

-3414 VVTVDT
+3414 IVTVDT

-3467 NWVSATQGIEGVWGY
+3467 NWVSAAQGIEGVWGY

-3611 PLTVTVDTQIAIDRI
+3611 PLTVTVDTQIAIDHI

-3712 FTIDITLLT
+3712 FTIDITLMT

-3849 FDIHQVDS
+3849 FDIRQVDS

-4300 GNTKTSAELRIEID
+4300 GNTKTSAELKIEID

-4529 NITSVTT
+4529 NITSVTK

-4557 VSYSV
+4557 VSYPV

-4834 LIGSTLP
+4834 LVGNTLP
-4841 NTIVSIY
+4841 NAIVSIY

-4971 ELTFKV
+4971 VLTFKV

-5034 TLTIRNPQG
+5034 TLTIRSPQG

-5076 KAGNSQQKEIL
+5076 KAGNSQQKDIL

-5401 TSQTRPTFSIFGE
+5401 TSQTRPTFSISGE

-5530 NVGEVWVNEKGHWQ
+5530 NVGEVWVNDKGHWQ

-5577 WVDTHIKVFTSELD
+5577 WVDTHIQVFTSELD
-5591 DNKSSSKTEWWSN
+5591 DNKSSSKTDWWSN
-5604 SDLITMRGTG
+5604 SSTITMRGMG

-5635 ATGRWELSTDKLP
+5635 ANGQWELSTDQLP
-5648 EGTYDISLVIEDSA
+5648 EGKYDITLSIEDNA
-5662 GNRWEDVREIFIDRT
+5662 GNRKEEVHEIFIDRT

-5702 KSQLIITDSEGN
+5702 KSQLIITDSNGN

-5993 ATHLRTE
+5993 ATHLRTV

-6009 KVTAYSITLLNA
+6009 KETAYSITLLNA

-6107 IVNAMNVRG
+6107 IVNAMNARG

>member
-426 ITDTIAPEKPTIEL
+426 ITDTIPPEKPTIEL

-1037 SDDNLTNIV
+1037 ADDNLTNIV

-1062 QVWDAMSDTQIG
+1062 QVWDAASDTQIG

-1108 NKANSAIFDFTI
+1108 NKANSAVFDFTI

-1383 GWTFTPPTSW
+1383 GWSFTPTGAW

-1471 WFNATQSATPGV
+1471 WFNATQSATPGA

-1499 TVEATDEAGNKAT
+1499 TVEATDKAGNKTT
-1512 QTLDFT
+1512 QELDFT

-1639 GDNLTNEAR
+1639 DDNLTNEAR

-1702 ASDKAG
+1702 ATDKAG

-1795 DYTLTVKV
+1795 NYTLTVKV

-2019 DTQIT
+2019 DTQI
-2024 IDHIELVNDSGI
+2024 
-2036 PDDNLTNNVR
+2036 
-2046 PHFQV
+2046 
-2051 TVPTDVNVVRL
+2051 
-2062 SIDGGKTWFNAT
+2062 A
-2074 QSATPGVWDYTWLA
+2074 
-2088 DVGEG
+2088 
-2093 KHTLT
+2093 
-2098 VEATD
+2098 
-2103 KAGNKTTQQLDF
+2103 
-2115 IIDTLLSEPTIVLDN
+2115 
-2130 TDDSGT
+2130 
-2136 KGDHLTNVNKP
+2136 
-2147 TFLLGNI
+2147 
-2154 DADARYVTVEVQH
+2154 
-2167 GGTKEVLTATKDATG
+2167 
-2182 NWSVTPTGTWAD
+2182 
-2194 GDYTLT
+2194 
-2200 VRVEDEAGNEK
+2200 
-2211 HSASLTVTV
+2211 
-2220 DTQITI
+2220 
-2226 DVIELV
+2226 
-2232 NDNGIPG
+2232 
-2239 DNMTNDAH
+2239 
-2247 PQFRVTVPG
+2247 
-2256 DVNEVS
+2256 
-2262 LSIDGGV
+2262 
-2269 TWVKATQSATPGVW
+2269 
-2283 NYTWPGTVPDG
+2283 
-2294 DYTLNV
+2294 
-2300 KATDN
+2300 
-2305 AGNTVTETLH
+2305 
-2315 FTIDTTLSTPVIV
+2315 
-2328 LDSADDSGVHGD
+2328 
-2340 NMTNHTQPT
+2340 
-2349 FALQHIDDDAVRV
+2349 
-2362 TVSVEHG
+2362 
-2369 GVTTTFDATK
+2369 
-2379 DAGGW
+2379 
-2384 TFTPTGA
+2384 
-2391 WADGDYTL
+2391 
-2399 SVSVEDKAGN
+2399 
-2409 TSHSASLTVTVDTQI
+2409 
-2424 AINNIELVNDSGI
+2424 
-2437 PDDNLTNNVRPHFQV
+2437 
-2452 TVPTDVNVVRLS
+2452 
-2464 IDGGKTWFNATQS
+2464 
-2477 ATPGVWDYIW
+2477 
-2487 PDDVADGGYTLTVEA
+2487 
-2502 TDEAGNKAT
+2502 
-2511 QTLDFT
+2511 
-2517 IDTTLSVPTLSL
+2517 
-2529 DSADD
+2529 
-2534 SGIAGDNITNV
+2534 
-2545 KTPGFTLNN
+2545 
-2554 IDTDVSRVIVEV
+2554 
-2566 MHNGIK
+2566 
-2572 QEVPLVQTGGQ
+2572 
-2583 WRFAPTSDWADGDY
+2583 
-2597 ILTVKVEDRA
+2597 
-2607 GNVKQSA
+2607 
-2614 PLTVTVDTHI
+2614 
-2624 AIDRIEL
+2624 
-2631 VNDSGIPGD
+2631 
-2640 NLTNEA
+2640 
-2646 RPHFQVTVPADVNG
+2646 
-2660 VRLSID
+2660 
-2666 GGKTWFDA
+2666 
-2674 TQSATSGVWDYT
+2674 
-2686 WLTNVANGPHT
+2686 
-2697 LMVEASDK
+2697 
-2705 AGNKTTQKLDFTIDT
+2705 
-2720 ILSEPTITLDSA
+2720 
-2732 DDSAA
+2732 
-2737 GDNITNVKMPGFTLG
+2737 
-2752 NIDADVTKVVV
+2752 
-2763 TVAHDGKNQQIELI
+2763 
-2777 KNGGVWRFT
+2777 
-2786 PGAAWTDGDYT
+2786 
-2797 LTVKVEDKAGN
+2797 
-2808 TNYSA
+2808 
-2813 PLTVT
+2813 
-2818 IDTQTSIDR
+2818 
-2827 IELLNDTGIVGDNLT
+2827 
-2842 NEARP
+2842 
-2847 QFHITVPTDVN
+2847 
-2858 SVQLSLDGGINWV
+2858 
-2871 NATLTSDGVWEYIW
+2871 
-2885 PTDLVENTYTLTV
+2885 
-2898 KATDVAGNTA
+2898 
-2908 TETLNF
+2908 
-2914 IIDTTLSTPTI
+2914 
-2925 TLDSADDSGTAND
+2925 
-2938 NKTNVKTPGFII
+2938 
-2950 GGIDSDVTQVVV
+2950 
-2962 QVMRDGHSEEVELTQ
+2962 
-2977 TNGQWRFVPG
+2977 
-2987 SAWTDGD
+2987 
-2994 YTLTV
+2994 
-2999 TVKDE
+2999 
-3004 AGNIRH
+3004 
-3010 SAPLTVT
+3010 
-3017 IDTQITIDHI
+3017 IDHI

-3171 VLTATKGAT
+3171 VLTATKDATGNWSVTPTGTWADGDYTLTVRVEDEAGNEKYSASLTVTVDTQITIDAIELVNDNGIPGDNMTNDAHPQFRVTVPGDVNEVSLSIDGGVTWVKATQSATPGVWNYTWPGTVPDGDYTLNVKATDNAGNTVTETLHFTIDTTLSVPVIVLNSADDTGVQGDNMTNSTQPTFALQHIDDDAVRVTVSVEHGGVTTTFDATKGVGGWSFTPTGAWADGDYTLSVSVEDKAGNTSHSASLTVTVDTQIAINNIELVNDSGIPDDNLTNNVRPHFQVKVPTDVNEVRLSIDGGKTWFNATQSATPGVWDYTWLADVGEGKHTLTVEATDKAGNQTTQKLDFIIDTMLSEPTIVLDSTDDSGTKGDNLTNANKPTFILGNIDADARYVTVEVQYGGTKEVLTATKGAT

-3189 TWADGDYTLTVR
+3189 TWADGDYMLTVR

-3322 PTIAMDSRDDTGAI
+3322 PTITMDSRDDTGAI

-3350 GNIDADAHSVILRI
+3350 GNIDSDAQSVILRI

-3414 VVTVDT
+3414 IVTVDT

-3467 NWVSATQGIEGVWGY
+3467 NWVSAAQGIEGVWGY

-3611 PLTVTVDTQIAIDRI
+3611 PLTVTVDTQIAIDHI

-3639 TKHVRPQFQ
+3639 TKHVRPQLQ

-3712 FTIDITLLT
+3712 FTIDITLMT

-3849 FDIHQVDS
+3849 FDIRQVDS

-4300 GNTKTSAELRIEID
+4300 GNTKTSAELKIEID

-4529 NITSVTT
+4529 NITSVTK

-4557 VSYSV
+4557 VSYPV

-4834 LIGSTLP
+4834 LVGNTLP
-4841 NTIVSIY
+4841 NAIVSIY

-4971 ELTFKV
+4971 VLTFKV

-5034 TLTIRNPQG
+5034 TLTIRSPQG

-5076 KAGNSQQKEIL
+5076 KAGNSQQKDIL

-5401 TSQTRPTFSIFGE
+5401 TSQTRPTFSISGE

-5577 WVDTHIKVFTSELD
+5577 WVDTHIQVFTSELD
-5591 DNKSSSKTEWWSN
+5591 DNKSSSKTDWWSN
-5604 SDLITMRGTG
+5604 SSTITMRGMG

-5635 ATGRWELSTDKLP
+5635 ANGQWELSTDQLP
-5648 EGTYDISLVIEDSA
+5648 EGKYDITLSIEDNA
-5662 GNRWEDVREIFIDRT
+5662 GNRKEEVHEIFIDRT

-5702 KSQLIITDSEGN
+5702 KSQLIITDSNGN

-5926 AAWNDGNY
+5926 AAWNDGTY

-5993 ATHLRTE
+5993 ATHLRTV

-6009 KVTAYSITLLNA
+6009 KETAYSITLLNA

-6047 VSIMF
+6047 VSVMF

-6088 DNDFLIKE
+6088 DDDFLIKE

-6107 IVNAMNVRG
+6107 IVNAMNARG

>member
-157 NSSKQIEEMLQN
+157 NSSKQMEEMLQN

-426 ITDTIAPEKPTIEL
+426 ITDTIPPEKPTIEL
-440 DDSSDSGIK
+440 DDSSDYGIK

-534 SAEIETTNDSGIVG
+534 SAEIETTDDSGIVG

-572 NSETGEEVI
+572 NSETGEEVV
-581 FKANDKGE
+581 FKANDQGE

-615 KKDFSFSYVIDTIA
+615 KKDFSFSYFIDTIA
-629 PVPPTVSLEDYVVLP
+629 PLPPTVSLEDYVVLP

-1108 NKANSAIFDFTI
+1108 NKANSAVFDFTI

-1188 IPGNTWA
+1188 TPGNTWT

-1320 TTLSVPVIVLDS
+1320 TTLSVPVIVLNS
-1332 ADDTGIQGDNMTN
+1332 ADDTGVQGDNMTN
-1345 STQPTFALQHID
+1345 RTQPTFALQHID

-1383 GWTFTPPTSW
+1383 GWTFTPTASW
-1393 ADGDYTL
+1393 TDGDYTL

-1439 DDNLTN
+1439 NDNLTN

-1471 WFNATQSATPGV
+1471 WVTAAQKATGV
-1483 WDYIWPD
+1483 WEYIWPD
-1490 DVADGGYTL
+1490 DVTDGSHTL

-1716 FTIDTIL
+1716 FTIDTLL

-1887 TDLVENTYTL
+1887 TELVENTYTL

-1910 ETLNFI
+1910 ETLNFT

-1975 LTQTN
+1975 LTQIG

-2046 PHFQV
+2046 PQFQV

-2074 QSATPGVWDYTWLA
+2074 QS
-2088 DVGEG
+2088 
-2093 KHTLT
+2093 
-2098 VEATD
+2098 
-2103 KAGNKTTQQLDF
+2103 
-2115 IIDTLLSEPTIVLDN
+2115 S
-2130 TDDSGT
+2130 
-2136 KGDHLTNVNKP
+2136 
-2147 TFLLGNI
+2147 
-2154 DADARYVTVEVQH
+2154 
-2167 GGTKEVLTATKDATG
+2167 
-2182 NWSVTPTGTWAD
+2182 
-2194 GDYTLT
+2194 
-2200 VRVEDEAGNEK
+2200 
-2211 HSASLTVTV
+2211 
-2220 DTQITI
+2220 
-2226 DVIELV
+2226 
-2232 NDNGIPG
+2232 
-2239 DNMTNDAH
+2239 
-2247 PQFRVTVPG
+2247 
-2256 DVNEVS
+2256 
-2262 LSIDGGV
+2262 
-2269 TWVKATQSATPGVW
+2269 
-2283 NYTWPGTVPDG
+2283 
-2294 DYTLNV
+2294 
-2300 KATDN
+2300 
-2305 AGNTVTETLH
+2305 
-2315 FTIDTTLSTPVIV
+2315 
-2328 LDSADDSGVHGD
+2328 
-2340 NMTNHTQPT
+2340 
-2349 FALQHIDDDAVRV
+2349 
-2362 TVSVEHG
+2362 
-2369 GVTTTFDATK
+2369 
-2379 DAGGW
+2379 
-2384 TFTPTGA
+2384 
-2391 WADGDYTL
+2391 
-2399 SVSVEDKAGN
+2399 
-2409 TSHSASLTVTVDTQI
+2409 
-2424 AINNIELVNDSGI
+2424 
-2437 PDDNLTNNVRPHFQV
+2437 
-2452 TVPTDVNVVRLS
+2452 
-2464 IDGGKTWFNATQS
+2464 
-2477 ATPGVWDYIW
+2477 
-2487 PDDVADGGYTLTVEA
+2487 
-2502 TDEAGNKAT
+2502 
-2511 QTLDFT
+2511 
-2517 IDTTLSVPTLSL
+2517 
-2529 DSADD
+2529 
-2534 SGIAGDNITNV
+2534 
-2545 KTPGFTLNN
+2545 
-2554 IDTDVSRVIVEV
+2554 
-2566 MHNGIK
+2566 
-2572 QEVPLVQTGGQ
+2572 
-2583 WRFAPTSDWADGDY
+2583 
-2597 ILTVKVEDRA
+2597 
-2607 GNVKQSA
+2607 
-2614 PLTVTVDTHI
+2614 
-2624 AIDRIEL
+2624 
-2631 VNDSGIPGD
+2631 
-2640 NLTNEA
+2640 
-2646 RPHFQVTVPADVNG
+2646 
-2660 VRLSID
+2660 
-2666 GGKTWFDA
+2666 
-2674 TQSATSGVWDYT
+2674 
-2686 WLTNVANGPHT
+2686 
-2697 LMVEASDK
+2697 
-2705 AGNKTTQKLDFTIDT
+2705 
-2720 ILSEPTITLDSA
+2720 
-2732 DDSAA
+2732 
-2737 GDNITNVKMPGFTLG
+2737 
-2752 NIDADVTKVVV
+2752 
-2763 TVAHDGKNQQIELI
+2763 
-2777 KNGGVWRFT
+2777 
-2786 PGAAWTDGDYT
+2786 
-2797 LTVKVEDKAGN
+2797 
-2808 TNYSA
+2808 
-2813 PLTVT
+2813 
-2818 IDTQTSIDR
+2818 
-2827 IELLNDTGIVGDNLT
+2827 
-2842 NEARP
+2842 
-2847 QFHITVPTDVN
+2847 
-2858 SVQLSLDGGINWV
+2858 
-2871 NATLTSDGVWEYIW
+2871 
-2885 PTDLVENTYTLTV
+2885 
-2898 KATDVAGNTA
+2898 
-2908 TETLNF
+2908 
-2914 IIDTTLSTPTI
+2914 
-2925 TLDSADDSGTAND
+2925 
-2938 NKTNVKTPGFII
+2938 
-2950 GGIDSDVTQVVV
+2950 
-2962 QVMRDGHSEEVELTQ
+2962 
-2977 TNGQWRFVPG
+2977 
-2987 SAWTDGD
+2987 
-2994 YTLTV
+2994 
-2999 TVKDE
+2999 
-3004 AGNIRH
+3004 
-3010 SAPLTVT
+3010 
-3017 IDTQITIDHI
+3017 
-3027 ELVNDSGIPDDNLT
+3027 
-3041 NNVRP
+3041 
-3046 HFQVTVPTDVNVVRL
+3046 
-3061 SIDGGKTWFNA
+3061 
-3072 TQSATPGVWDY
+3072 TPGVWDY

-3171 VLTATKGAT
+3171 VLTATKDATGNWSVTPTGTWADGDYTLTVRVEDDAGNVKHSASLTVTVDTQITIDDIELVNDSGTRGDNLTNNANPHFRITVPGDVNEVSLSIDGGVTWVKATQSVTPGVWNYTWPGTVPDGDYTLNVKATDNAGNTVTETLHFTIDTTLSTPVIVLDSADDTGIQGDNMTNRTQPTFNLQHIDDDAVRVTVSVEHGGVTTTFDATKDAGGWTFTPPTSWGAGDYTLSVSVEDKAGNTSHSASLTVTVDTQIAINNIELVNDSGIPDDNLTNNVRPHFQVTVPTDVNVVRLSIDGGKTWFNATQSATPGVWDYTWLADVGEGKHTLTVEATDKAGNQTTQKLDFIIDTLLSEPTIALDSTDDSGTKGDNLTNVNKPTFILGNIDADARYVTVEVQHGGTGTKEVLTATKGAT

-3221 QITIDVIELVN
+3221 QITIDDIELVN

-3268 TWVRATQGTAGIWD
+3268 TWVRATQGTAGTWD

-3322 PTIAMDSRDDTGAI
+3322 PTITMDSRDDTGAI

-3350 GNIDADAHSVILRI
+3350 GNIDSDAHSVILRI

-3376 QVGGQWRFTPDA
+3376 QAGGQWRFTPDA
-3388 DWADGSYTLTVEVT
+3388 DWADGSYTLTVEVQ

-3414 VVTVDT
+3414 IVTVDT

-3467 NWVSATQGIEGVWGY
+3467 NWVSAAQGIEGVWGY

-3511 EFFIDTRLSTPTIA
+3511 EFSIDTRLSTPTIA

-3575 QGAGGWSFTPP
+3575 QGAAGWSFTPP

-3611 PLTVTVDTQIAIDRI
+3611 PLTVTVDTQIAIDHI

-3712 FTIDITLLT
+3712 FTIDITLMT

-3745 PVFVLG
+3745 PIFVLG

-3849 FDIHQVDS
+3849 FDIRQVDS

-4211 FTIDTTLREPTIVL
+4211 FTIDTTLQEPTIVL

-4259 VVHIDGRDYTI
+4259 VVHLDGRDYTI

-4300 GNTKTSAELRIEID
+4300 GNTKTSAELKIEID

-4360 GVNWTPI
+4360 GVNWTPV
-4367 SKNAAGQWEFTAGS
+4367 SKNAAGQWQFTAGS
-4381 ALPDGHYTLHVQATD
+4381 ALSDGHYTLHVQATD

-4505 IDTIVSD
+4505 IDTVVSD
-4512 PSIDL
+4512 PRIDL

-4529 NITSVTT
+4529 NITSVTK

-4557 VSYSV
+4557 VSYPV

-4613 RMEPASDTGN
+4613 RMEPASDTGS

-4715 IRLSDPSIDDQHEA
+4715 IRLSDPSIDDQYEA

-4735 FKGFAE
+4735 FKGLAE

-4834 LIGSTLP
+4834 LVGNTLP
-4841 NTIVSIY
+4841 NAIVSIY

-4950 YTTGAG
+4950 YTTGTG

-5297 LDDLITNH
+5297 LDDLITSH

-5379 TFIDNPAMVAGSD
+5379 TFIDNPVMMAGSD

-5401 TSQTRPTFSIFGE
+5401 TSQTRPAFSIFGE

-5577 WVDTHIKVFTSELD
+5577 WVDTHIQVFTSELD
-5591 DNKSSSKTEWWSN
+5591 DNKSSSKTDWWSN
-5604 SDLITMRGTG
+5604 SSTITMRGMG

-5635 ATGRWELSTDKLP
+5635 ANGQWELSTDQLP
-5648 EGTYDISLVIEDSA
+5648 EGKYDITLSIEDNA
-5662 GNRWEDVREIFIDRT
+5662 GNRKEEVHEIFIDRT

-5702 KSQLIITDSEGN
+5702 KSQLIITDSNGN

-5755 DIMKEVPVI
+5755 DIMKETPVI
-5764 SLSPDSDSGTVGDNI
+5764 SLSPDSDSGTAGDNI
-5779 TRDKQPTFIIGN
+5779 TRDNQPTFIIGN

-5903 THNGVTDIY
+5903 THNGVTDTY

-5993 ATHLRTE
+5993 ATHLRTV

-6009 KVTAYSITLLNA
+6009 KETAYSITLLNA

-6047 VSIMF
+6047 VSVMF

-6088 DNDFLIKE
+6088 DDDFLIKE

-6107 IVNAMNVRG
+6107 IVNAMNARG

>member
-426 ITDTIAPEKPTIEL
+426 ITDTIPPEKPTIEL

-629 PVPPTVSLEDYVVLP
+629 PVPPTVSLEDFVVLP

-1037 SDDNLTNIV
+1037 ADDNLTNIV

-1108 NKANSAIFDFTI
+1108 NKANSAVFDFTI

-1188 IPGNTWA
+1188 TPGNTWA

-1210 NTNYSAP
+1210 NTSYSAP

-1320 TTLSVPVIVLDS
+1320 TTLSVPVIVLNS
-1332 ADDTGIQGDNMTN
+1332 ADDTGVQGDNMTN
-1345 STQPTFALQHID
+1345 RTQPTFALQHID

-1471 WFNATQSATPGV
+1471 WFNATQSATPGA

-1499 TVEATDEAGNKAT
+1499 TVEATDKAGNKTT
-1512 QTLDFT
+1512 QELDFT

-1560 SRVIVEVMHNGIKQE
+1560 CRVIVEVMHNGIKQE

-1716 FTIDTIL
+1716 FIIDTLL

-2115 IIDTLLSEPTIVLDN
+2115 IIDTLLSEPTIVLDS

-2136 KGDHLTNVNKP
+2136 KGDNLTNVNKP

-2315 FTIDTTLSTPVIV
+2315 FTIDTTLSVPVIV
-2328 LDSADDSGVHGD
+2328 LNSADDTGVQGD
-2340 NMTNHTQPT
+2340 NMTNSTQPT

-2379 DAGGW
+2379 GVGGW
-2384 TFTPTGA
+2384 SFTPTGA

-2452 TVPTDVNVVRLS
+2452 KVPTDVN
-2464 IDGGKTWFNATQS
+2464 
-2477 ATPGVWDYIW
+2477 
-2487 PDDVADGGYTLTVEA
+2487 E
-2502 TDEAGNKAT
+2502 
-2511 QTLDFT
+2511 
-2517 IDTTLSVPTLSL
+2517 
-2529 DSADD
+2529 
-2534 SGIAGDNITNV
+2534 
-2545 KTPGFTLNN
+2545 
-2554 IDTDVSRVIVEV
+2554 
-2566 MHNGIK
+2566 
-2572 QEVPLVQTGGQ
+2572 
-2583 WRFAPTSDWADGDY
+2583 
-2597 ILTVKVEDRA
+2597 
-2607 GNVKQSA
+2607 
-2614 PLTVTVDTHI
+2614 
-2624 AIDRIEL
+2624 
-2631 VNDSGIPGD
+2631 
-2640 NLTNEA
+2640 
-2646 RPHFQVTVPADVNG
+2646 
-2660 VRLSID
+2660 
-2666 GGKTWFDA
+2666 
-2674 TQSATSGVWDYT
+2674 
-2686 WLTNVANGPHT
+2686 
-2697 LMVEASDK
+2697 
-2705 AGNKTTQKLDFTIDT
+2705 
-2720 ILSEPTITLDSA
+2720 
-2732 DDSAA
+2732 
-2737 GDNITNVKMPGFTLG
+2737 
-2752 NIDADVTKVVV
+2752 
-2763 TVAHDGKNQQIELI
+2763 
-2777 KNGGVWRFT
+2777 
-2786 PGAAWTDGDYT
+2786 
-2797 LTVKVEDKAGN
+2797 
-2808 TNYSA
+2808 
-2813 PLTVT
+2813 
-2818 IDTQTSIDR
+2818 
-2827 IELLNDTGIVGDNLT
+2827 
-2842 NEARP
+2842 
-2847 QFHITVPTDVN
+2847 
-2858 SVQLSLDGGINWV
+2858 
-2871 NATLTSDGVWEYIW
+2871 
-2885 PTDLVENTYTLTV
+2885 
-2898 KATDVAGNTA
+2898 
-2908 TETLNF
+2908 
-2914 IIDTTLSTPTI
+2914 
-2925 TLDSADDSGTAND
+2925 
-2938 NKTNVKTPGFII
+2938 
-2950 GGIDSDVTQVVV
+2950 
-2962 QVMRDGHSEEVELTQ
+2962 
-2977 TNGQWRFVPG
+2977 
-2987 SAWTDGD
+2987 
-2994 YTLTV
+2994 
-2999 TVKDE
+2999 
-3004 AGNIRH
+3004 
-3010 SAPLTVT
+3010 
-3017 IDTQITIDHI
+3017 
-3027 ELVNDSGIPDDNLT
+3027 
-3041 NNVRP
+3041 
-3046 HFQVTVPTDVNVVRL
+3046 VRL

-3100 TDKAGNKTTQQLDFI
+3100 TDKAGNQTTQKLDFI
-3115 IDTLLSEPT
+3115 IDTMLSEPT
-3124 IVLDNTDD
+3124 IVLDSTDD

-3140 TNVNKPTFLLGN
+3140 TNANKPTFILGN

-3165 HGGTKE
+3165 YGGTKE

-3322 PTIAMDSRDDTGAI
+3322 PTITMDSRDDTGAI

-3350 GNIDADAHSVILRI
+3350 GNIDSDAQSVILRI

-3414 VVTVDT
+3414 IVTVDT

-3467 NWVSATQGIEGVWGY
+3467 NWVSAAQGIEGVWGY

-3611 PLTVTVDTQIAIDRI
+3611 PLTVTVDTQIAIDHI

-3712 FTIDITLLT
+3712 FTIDITLMT

-3849 FDIHQVDS
+3849 FDIRQVDS

-4300 GNTKTSAELRIEID
+4300 GNTKTSAELKIEID

-4529 NITSVTT
+4529 NITSVTK

-4557 VSYSV
+4557 VSYPV

-4834 LIGSTLP
+4834 LVGNTLP
-4841 NTIVSIY
+4841 NAIVSIY

-4971 ELTFKV
+4971 VLTFKV

-5034 TLTIRNPQG
+5034 TLTIRSPQG

-5076 KAGNSQQKEIL
+5076 KAGNSQQKDIL

-5333 VLEDGTWSYQFDNAL
+5333 VLEDGTWSYQFDNVL

-5401 TSQTRPTFSIFGE
+5401 TSQTRPTFSISGE

-5577 WVDTHIKVFTSELD
+5577 WVDTHIQVFTSELD
-5591 DNKSSSKTEWWSN
+5591 DNKSSSKTDWWSN
-5604 SDLITMRGTG
+5604 SSTITMRGMG

-5635 ATGRWELSTDKLP
+5635 ANGQWELSTDQLP
-5648 EGTYDISLVIEDSA
+5648 EGKYDITLSIEDNA
-5662 GNRWEDVREIFIDRT
+5662 GNRKEEVHEIFIDRT

-5702 KSQLIITDSEGN
+5702 KSQLIITDSNGN

-5743 DAIGNRSDDVPL
+5743 DAIGNRSDDVSL

-5861 EIALAAGEDNGASD
+5861 EIALAAGEDNGVSD

-5903 THNGVTDIY
+5903 THNGVTDTY

-5926 AAWNDGNY
+5926 AAWNDGTY

-5993 ATHLRTE
+5993 ATHLRTV

-6009 KVTAYSITLLNA
+6009 KETAYSITLLNA

-6107 IVNAMNVRG
+6107 IVNAMNARG

>member
-39 ITTPRG
+39 ITTPHG

-426 ITDTIAPEKPTIEL
+426 ITDTIPPEKPTIEL

-534 SAEIETTNDSGIVG
+534 SAEIETTDDSGIVG

-589 WTFNFTSDSVEGINN
+589 WTFNFTSDSVEGVNN

-615 KKDFSFSYVIDTIA
+615 KKDFSFSYVIDTVA
-629 PVPPTVSLEDYVVLP
+629 PVPPTVSLEDFVVLP

-956 YSTVKLYID
+956 YSTVKLYVD

-1037 SDDNLTNIV
+1037 ADDNLTNIV
-1046 KPTLH
+1046 NPTLH

-1062 QVWDAMSDTQIG
+1062 QVWDAASDTQIG

-1108 NKANSAIFDFTI
+1108 NKANSAVFDFTI

-1188 IPGNTWA
+1188 TPGNTWA

-1210 NTNYSAP
+1210 NTSYSAP

-1320 TTLSVPVIVLDS
+1320 TTLSVPVIVLNS
-1332 ADDTGIQGDNMTN
+1332 ADDTGVQGDNMTN
-1345 STQPTFALQHID
+1345 RTQPTFALQHID

-1400 SVSVED
+1400 SVSAED

-1539 GDNITNVKT
+1539 GDNITSVKT

-1560 SRVIVEVMHNGIKQE
+1560 SRVIVEVIHNGIKQE

-1639 GDNLTNEAR
+1639 DDNLTNEAR

-1702 ASDKAG
+1702 ATDKAG

-1716 FTIDTIL
+1716 FIIDTLL

-2019 DTQIT
+2019 DTQIA

-2036 PDDNLTNNVR
+2036 PNDNLTNNVR

-2136 KGDHLTNVNKP
+2136 KGDNLTNVNKP

-2200 VRVEDEAGNEK
+2200 VRVEDDAGNVK
-2211 HSASLTVTV
+2211 YSASLTVTV

-2232 NDNGIPG
+2232 NDSGTRG
-2239 DNMTNDAH
+2239 DNLTNDANPH
-2247 PQFRVTVPG
+2247 FRITVPG

-2269 TWVKATQSATPGVW
+2269 TWVKAMQSATPGVW
-2283 NYTWPGTVPDG
+2283 NYTWPKTVADG
-2294 DYTLNV
+2294 DYTLTV

-2305 AGNTVTETLH
+2305 AGNTVTRTLD

-2340 NMTNHTQPT
+2340 NMTNRTQPT

-2437 PDDNLTNNVRPHFQV
+2437 PN
-2452 TVPTDVNVVRLS
+2452 
-2464 IDGGKTWFNATQS
+2464 
-2477 ATPGVWDYIW
+2477 
-2487 PDDVADGGYTLTVEA
+2487 
-2502 TDEAGNKAT
+2502 
-2511 QTLDFT
+2511 
-2517 IDTTLSVPTLSL
+2517 
-2529 DSADD
+2529 
-2534 SGIAGDNITNV
+2534 
-2545 KTPGFTLNN
+2545 
-2554 IDTDVSRVIVEV
+2554 
-2566 MHNGIK
+2566 
-2572 QEVPLVQTGGQ
+2572 
-2583 WRFAPTSDWADGDY
+2583 
-2597 ILTVKVEDRA
+2597 
-2607 GNVKQSA
+2607 
-2614 PLTVTVDTHI
+2614 
-2624 AIDRIEL
+2624 
-2631 VNDSGIPGD
+2631 
-2640 NLTNEA
+2640 
-2646 RPHFQVTVPADVNG
+2646 
-2660 VRLSID
+2660 
-2666 GGKTWFDA
+2666 
-2674 TQSATSGVWDYT
+2674 
-2686 WLTNVANGPHT
+2686 
-2697 LMVEASDK
+2697 
-2705 AGNKTTQKLDFTIDT
+2705 
-2720 ILSEPTITLDSA
+2720 
-2732 DDSAA
+2732 
-2737 GDNITNVKMPGFTLG
+2737 
-2752 NIDADVTKVVV
+2752 
-2763 TVAHDGKNQQIELI
+2763 
-2777 KNGGVWRFT
+2777 
-2786 PGAAWTDGDYT
+2786 
-2797 LTVKVEDKAGN
+2797 
-2808 TNYSA
+2808 
-2813 PLTVT
+2813 
-2818 IDTQTSIDR
+2818 
-2827 IELLNDTGIVGDNLT
+2827 
-2842 NEARP
+2842 
-2847 QFHITVPTDVN
+2847 
-2858 SVQLSLDGGINWV
+2858 
-2871 NATLTSDGVWEYIW
+2871 
-2885 PTDLVENTYTLTV
+2885 
-2898 KATDVAGNTA
+2898 
-2908 TETLNF
+2908 
-2914 IIDTTLSTPTI
+2914 
-2925 TLDSADDSGTAND
+2925 
-2938 NKTNVKTPGFII
+2938 
-2950 GGIDSDVTQVVV
+2950 
-2962 QVMRDGHSEEVELTQ
+2962 
-2977 TNGQWRFVPG
+2977 
-2987 SAWTDGD
+2987 
-2994 YTLTV
+2994 
-2999 TVKDE
+2999 
-3004 AGNIRH
+3004 
-3010 SAPLTVT
+3010 
-3017 IDTQITIDHI
+3017 
-3027 ELVNDSGIPDDNLT
+3027 DNLT

-3100 TDKAGNKTTQQLDFI
+3100 TDKAGNQTTQQLDFI

-3611 PLTVTVDTQIAIDRI
+3611 PLTVTVDTQIAIDHI

-3691 QHTLTVEVTDGAG
+3691 QHTLIVEVTDGAG
-3704 NKMTETLN
+3704 NKMTGTLD

-3849 FDIHQVDS
+3849 FDIRQIDS

-3902 VEDLAGNVKESAPFE
+3902 VEDLAGNVKESAPLE

-4008 ANKDLVF
+4008 ANEDLVF

-4259 VVHIDGRDYTI
+4259 VVHLDGRDYTI
-4270 ENTGGNLTFT
+4270 ENKGGNLTFT

-4300 GNTKTSAELRIEID
+4300 GNTKTSAELQIEID

-4381 ALPDGHYTLHVQATD
+4381 ALPDGHYTLHAQATD

-4443 SAREPLQSVT
+4443 SAREQLQSVT

-4557 VSYSV
+4557 VSYPV

-4613 RMEPASDTGN
+4613 RMEPASDTGS

-4656 GREVLKQTITVGA
+4656 GREVLKHTITVGA

-4715 IRLSDPSIDDQHEA
+4715 IRLSDPSIDDQYEA

-4735 FKGFAE
+4735 FKGLAE

-5076 KAGNSQQKEIL
+5076 KAGNSQQKDIL

-5227 DGKLVNVVMVEADGT
+5227 DGKLVNVVMVEADGS

-5264 AGNTEVSKDYSVD
+5264 AGNTEVSKNYSVD

-5379 TFIDNPAMVAGSD
+5379 TFIDNPVMMAGSD
-5392 NGIFSNDSI
+5392 NGIFSNDSV
-5401 TSQTRPTFSIFGE
+5401 TSQTRPAFSIFGE

-5438 VYRPESPLGDGSHSI
+5438 VYRPASPLGDGSHSI

-5473 IDTFNTT
+5473 IDTLNTT

-5530 NVGEVWVNEKGHWQ
+5530 NVGEVWVNDKGHWQ

-5577 WVDTHIKVFTSELD
+5577 WVDTHIQVFTSELD
-5591 DNKSSSKTEWWSN
+5591 DNKSSSKTDWWSN
-5604 SDLITMRGTG
+5604 SSTITMRGMG

-5635 ATGRWELSTDKLP
+5635 ANGQWELSTDQLP
-5648 EGTYDISLVIEDSA
+5648 EGKYDITLSIEDNA
-5662 GNRWEDVREIFIDRT
+5662 GNRKEEVHEIFIDRT

-5702 KSQLIITDSEGN
+5702 KSQLIITDSNGN

-5861 EIALAAGEDNGASD
+5861 EIALAAGEDNGVSD

-5903 THNGVTDIY
+5903 THNGVTDTY

-5926 AAWNDGNY
+5926 AAWNDGTY

-5972 SDDATATAVTPPESE
+5972 SDDATPTAVTPPESE

-5993 ATHLRTE
+5993 DTHLRTV

-6009 KVTAYSITLLNA
+6009 KETAYSITLLNA

-6047 VSIMF
+6047 VSVMF

-6088 DNDFLIKE
+6088 DDDFLIKE

-6107 IVNAMNVRG
+6107 IVNAMNARG

>member
-426 ITDTIAPEKPTIEL
+426 ITDTIPPEKPTIEL

-629 PVPPTVSLEDYVVLP
+629 PVPPTVSLEDFVVLP

-1037 SDDNLTNIV
+1037 ADDNLTNIV

-1108 NKANSAIFDFTI
+1108 NKANSAVFDFTI

-1383 GWTFTPPTSW
+1383 GWSFTPTGAW

-1439 DDNLTN
+1439 NDNLTN

-1471 WFNATQSATPGV
+1471 WFNATQSATTGV

-1539 GDNITNVKT
+1539 GDNITSVKT

-1560 SRVIVEVMHNGIKQE
+1560 SRVIAEVMHNGIKQE

-1639 GDNLTNEAR
+1639 DDNLTNEAR

-1702 ASDKAG
+1702 ATDKAG

-1716 FTIDTIL
+1716 FIIDTLL

-2013 PLTVTI
+2013 LLTVTI
-2019 DTQIT
+2019 DTQIA

-2115 IIDTLLSEPTIVLDN
+2115 IIDTLLSEPTIVLDS

-2328 LDSADDSGVHGD
+2328 LDSADDTGIQGD
-2340 NMTNHTQPT
+2340 NMTNRTQPT
-2349 FALQHIDDDAVRV
+2349 FNLQHIDDDAVRV

-2477 ATPGVWDYIW
+2477 ATPGVWDY
-2487 PDDVADGGYTLTVEA
+2487 
-2502 TDEAGNKAT
+2502 
-2511 QTLDFT
+2511 
-2517 IDTTLSVPTLSL
+2517 
-2529 DSADD
+2529 
-2534 SGIAGDNITNV
+2534 
-2545 KTPGFTLNN
+2545 
-2554 IDTDVSRVIVEV
+2554 
-2566 MHNGIK
+2566 
-2572 QEVPLVQTGGQ
+2572 
-2583 WRFAPTSDWADGDY
+2583 
-2597 ILTVKVEDRA
+2597 
-2607 GNVKQSA
+2607 
-2614 PLTVTVDTHI
+2614 
-2624 AIDRIEL
+2624 
-2631 VNDSGIPGD
+2631 
-2640 NLTNEA
+2640 
-2646 RPHFQVTVPADVNG
+2646 
-2660 VRLSID
+2660 
-2666 GGKTWFDA
+2666 
-2674 TQSATSGVWDYT
+2674 
-2686 WLTNVANGPHT
+2686 
-2697 LMVEASDK
+2697 
-2705 AGNKTTQKLDFTIDT
+2705 
-2720 ILSEPTITLDSA
+2720 
-2732 DDSAA
+2732 
-2737 GDNITNVKMPGFTLG
+2737 
-2752 NIDADVTKVVV
+2752 
-2763 TVAHDGKNQQIELI
+2763 
-2777 KNGGVWRFT
+2777 
-2786 PGAAWTDGDYT
+2786 
-2797 LTVKVEDKAGN
+2797 
-2808 TNYSA
+2808 
-2813 PLTVT
+2813 
-2818 IDTQTSIDR
+2818 
-2827 IELLNDTGIVGDNLT
+2827 
-2842 NEARP
+2842 
-2847 QFHITVPTDVN
+2847 
-2858 SVQLSLDGGINWV
+2858 
-2871 NATLTSDGVWEYIW
+2871 
-2885 PTDLVENTYTLTV
+2885 
-2898 KATDVAGNTA
+2898 
-2908 TETLNF
+2908 
-2914 IIDTTLSTPTI
+2914 
-2925 TLDSADDSGTAND
+2925 
-2938 NKTNVKTPGFII
+2938 
-2950 GGIDSDVTQVVV
+2950 
-2962 QVMRDGHSEEVELTQ
+2962 
-2977 TNGQWRFVPG
+2977 
-2987 SAWTDGD
+2987 
-2994 YTLTV
+2994 
-2999 TVKDE
+2999 
-3004 AGNIRH
+3004 
-3010 SAPLTVT
+3010 
-3017 IDTQITIDHI
+3017 
-3027 ELVNDSGIPDDNLT
+3027 
-3041 NNVRP
+3041 
-3046 HFQVTVPTDVNVVRL
+3046 
-3061 SIDGGKTWFNA
+3061 
-3072 TQSATPGVWDY
+3072 

-3100 TDKAGNKTTQQLDFI
+3100 TDKAGNQTTQQLDFI
-3115 IDTLLSEPT
+3115 IDTMLSEPT

-3388 DWADGSYTLTVEVT
+3388 DWADGSYTLTVEVQ

-3511 EFFIDTRLSTPTIA
+3511 EFFIDTRLSTPTIE
-3525 LDSTDD
+3525 LDSTGD

-3936 VQNDQLTNVAK
+3936 VQNDQLTNVTK

-4557 VSYSV
+4557 VSYPV

-5530 NVGEVWVNEKGHWQ
+5530 NVGEVWVNDKGHWQ

-5577 WVDTHIKVFTSELD
+5577 WVDTHIQVFTSELD
-5591 DNKSSSKTEWWSN
+5591 DNKSSSKTDWWSN
-5604 SDLITMRGTG
+5604 SSTITMRGMG

-5635 ATGRWELSTDKLP
+5635 ANGQWELSTDQLP
-5648 EGTYDISLVIEDSA
+5648 EGKYDITLSIEDNA
-5662 GNRWEDVREIFIDRT
+5662 GNRKEEVHEIFIDRT

-5702 KSQLIITDSEGN
+5702 KSQLIITDSNGN

-5926 AAWNDGNY
+5926 AAWNDGTY

-5957 DSTVTVTADSQHDDA
+5957 DSTVTVTADSQHNDA

-5993 ATHLRTE
+5993 ATHLRTV
-6000 PSAAEESVV
+6000 PSVAEESVV
-6009 KVTAYSITLLNA
+6009 KETAYSITLLNA

-6047 VSIMF
+6047 VSVMF

-6062 NQKAIFEVPLSLE
+6062 NQKAIFEAPLSLE

-6088 DNDFLIKE
+6088 DDDFLIKE

-6107 IVNAMNVRG
+6107 IVNAMNARG

>member
-426 ITDTIAPEKPTIEL
+426 ITDTIPPEKPTIEL

-629 PVPPTVSLEDYVVLP
+629 PVPPTVSLEDFVVLP

-1037 SDDNLTNIV
+1037 ADDNLTNIV

-1108 NKANSAIFDFTI
+1108 NKANSAVFDFTI

-1153 ISGVDADAHRVVVQV
+1153 ISCVDADAHRVVVQV

-1188 IPGNTWA
+1188 TPGNTWA

-1210 NTNYSAP
+1210 NTSYSAP

-1320 TTLSVPVIVLDS
+1320 TTLSVPVIVLNS
-1332 ADDTGIQGDNMTN
+1332 ADDTGVQGDNMTN
-1345 STQPTFALQHID
+1345 RTQPTFALQHID

-1471 WFNATQSATPGV
+1471 WFNATQSATPGA

-1499 TVEATDEAGNKAT
+1499 TVEATDKAGNKTT
-1512 QTLDFT
+1512 QELDFT

-1716 FTIDTIL
+1716 FIIDTLL

-2115 IIDTLLSEPTIVLDN
+2115 IIDTLLSEPTIVLDS

-2136 KGDHLTNVNKP
+2136 KGDNLTNVNKP

-2315 FTIDTTLSTPVIV
+2315 FTIDTTLSVPVIV
-2328 LDSADDSGVHGD
+2328 LNSADDTGVQGD
-2340 NMTNHTQPT
+2340 NMTNSTQPT

-2379 DAGGW
+2379 GVGGW
-2384 TFTPTGA
+2384 SFTPTGA

-2452 TVPTDVNVVRLS
+2452 KVPTDVN
-2464 IDGGKTWFNATQS
+2464 
-2477 ATPGVWDYIW
+2477 
-2487 PDDVADGGYTLTVEA
+2487 E
-2502 TDEAGNKAT
+2502 
-2511 QTLDFT
+2511 
-2517 IDTTLSVPTLSL
+2517 
-2529 DSADD
+2529 
-2534 SGIAGDNITNV
+2534 
-2545 KTPGFTLNN
+2545 
-2554 IDTDVSRVIVEV
+2554 
-2566 MHNGIK
+2566 
-2572 QEVPLVQTGGQ
+2572 
-2583 WRFAPTSDWADGDY
+2583 
-2597 ILTVKVEDRA
+2597 
-2607 GNVKQSA
+2607 
-2614 PLTVTVDTHI
+2614 
-2624 AIDRIEL
+2624 
-2631 VNDSGIPGD
+2631 
-2640 NLTNEA
+2640 
-2646 RPHFQVTVPADVNG
+2646 
-2660 VRLSID
+2660 
-2666 GGKTWFDA
+2666 
-2674 TQSATSGVWDYT
+2674 
-2686 WLTNVANGPHT
+2686 
-2697 LMVEASDK
+2697 
-2705 AGNKTTQKLDFTIDT
+2705 
-2720 ILSEPTITLDSA
+2720 
-2732 DDSAA
+2732 
-2737 GDNITNVKMPGFTLG
+2737 
-2752 NIDADVTKVVV
+2752 
-2763 TVAHDGKNQQIELI
+2763 
-2777 KNGGVWRFT
+2777 
-2786 PGAAWTDGDYT
+2786 
-2797 LTVKVEDKAGN
+2797 
-2808 TNYSA
+2808 
-2813 PLTVT
+2813 
-2818 IDTQTSIDR
+2818 
-2827 IELLNDTGIVGDNLT
+2827 
-2842 NEARP
+2842 
-2847 QFHITVPTDVN
+2847 
-2858 SVQLSLDGGINWV
+2858 
-2871 NATLTSDGVWEYIW
+2871 
-2885 PTDLVENTYTLTV
+2885 
-2898 KATDVAGNTA
+2898 
-2908 TETLNF
+2908 
-2914 IIDTTLSTPTI
+2914 
-2925 TLDSADDSGTAND
+2925 
-2938 NKTNVKTPGFII
+2938 
-2950 GGIDSDVTQVVV
+2950 
-2962 QVMRDGHSEEVELTQ
+2962 
-2977 TNGQWRFVPG
+2977 
-2987 SAWTDGD
+2987 
-2994 YTLTV
+2994 
-2999 TVKDE
+2999 
-3004 AGNIRH
+3004 
-3010 SAPLTVT
+3010 
-3017 IDTQITIDHI
+3017 
-3027 ELVNDSGIPDDNLT
+3027 
-3041 NNVRP
+3041 
-3046 HFQVTVPTDVNVVRL
+3046 VRL

-3100 TDKAGNKTTQQLDFI
+3100 TDKAGNQTTQKLDFI
-3115 IDTLLSEPT
+3115 IDTMLSEPT
-3124 IVLDNTDD
+3124 IVLDSTDD

-3140 TNVNKPTFLLGN
+3140 TNANKPTFILGN

-3165 HGGTKE
+3165 YGGTKE

-3322 PTIAMDSRDDTGAI
+3322 PTITMDSRDDTGAI

-3350 GNIDADAHSVILRI
+3350 GNIDSDAQSVILRI

-3414 VVTVDT
+3414 IVTVDT

-3467 NWVSATQGIEGVWGY
+3467 NWVSAAQGIEGVWGY

-3611 PLTVTVDTQIAIDRI
+3611 PLTVTVDTQIAIDHI

-3712 FTIDITLLT
+3712 FTIDITLMT

-3849 FDIHQVDS
+3849 FDIRQVDS

-4300 GNTKTSAELRIEID
+4300 GNTKTSAELKIEID

-4529 NITSVTT
+4529 NITSVTK

-4557 VSYSV
+4557 VSYPV

-4834 LIGSTLP
+4834 LVGNTLP
-4841 NTIVSIY
+4841 NAIVSIY

-4971 ELTFKV
+4971 VLTFKV

-5034 TLTIRNPQG
+5034 TLTIRSPQG

-5076 KAGNSQQKEIL
+5076 KAGNSQQKDIL

-5333 VLEDGTWSYQFDNAL
+5333 VLEDGTWSYQFDNVL

-5401 TSQTRPTFSIFGE
+5401 TSQTRPTFSISGE

-5577 WVDTHIKVFTSELD
+5577 WVDTHIQVFTSEID
-5591 DNKSSSKTEWWSN
+5591 DNKSSSKTDWWSN
-5604 SDLITMRGTG
+5604 SSTITMRGMG

-5635 ATGRWELSTDKLP
+5635 ANGQWELSTDQLP
-5648 EGTYDISLVIEDSA
+5648 EGKYDITLSIEDNA
-5662 GNRWEDVREIFIDRT
+5662 GNRKEEVHEIFIDRT

-5702 KSQLIITDSEGN
+5702 KSQLIITDSNGN

-5743 DAIGNRSDDVPL
+5743 DAIGNRSDDVSL

-5861 EIALAAGEDNGASD
+5861 EIALAAGEDNGVSD

-5903 THNGVTDIY
+5903 THNGVTDTY

-5926 AAWNDGNY
+5926 AAWNDGTY

-5993 ATHLRTE
+5993 ATHLRTV

-6009 KVTAYSITLLNA
+6009 KETAYSITLLNA

-6107 IVNAMNVRG
+6107 IVNAMNARG

>member
-426 ITDTIAPEKPTIEL
+426 ITDTIPPEKPTIEL

-449 NDNITNSTLPTFI
+449 NDNVTNSTLPTFI

-534 SAEIETTNDSGIVG
+534 SAEIETTDDSGIVG

-589 WTFNFTSDSVEGINN
+589 WTFNFTSDSVEGVNN

-615 KKDFSFSYVIDTIA
+615 KKDFSFSYVIDTVA
-629 PVPPTVSLEDYVVLP
+629 PVPPTVSLEDFVVLP

-1037 SDDNLTNIV
+1037 ADDNLTNIV

-1108 NKANSAIFDFTI
+1108 NKANSAVFDFTI

-1188 IPGNTWA
+1188 TPGNTWA

-1210 NTNYSAP
+1210 NTSYSAP

-1272 WVQATPGVAGS
+1272 WVQAAPGVAGS

-1320 TTLSVPVIVLDS
+1320 TTLSVPVIVLNS
-1332 ADDTGIQGDNMTN
+1332 ADDTGVQGDNMTN
-1345 STQPTFALQHID
+1345 RTQPTFALQHID

-1439 DDNLTN
+1439 NDNLTN

-1471 WFNATQSATPGV
+1471 WFNATQSATTGV

-1702 ASDKAG
+1702 ATDKAG

-1716 FTIDTIL
+1716 FIIDTLL

-2019 DTQIT
+2019 DTQI
-2024 IDHIELVNDSGI
+2024 
-2036 PDDNLTNNVR
+2036 
-2046 PHFQV
+2046 
-2051 TVPTDVNVVRL
+2051 
-2062 SIDGGKTWFNAT
+2062 A
-2074 QSATPGVWDYTWLA
+2074 
-2088 DVGEG
+2088 
-2093 KHTLT
+2093 
-2098 VEATD
+2098 
-2103 KAGNKTTQQLDF
+2103 
-2115 IIDTLLSEPTIVLDN
+2115 
-2130 TDDSGT
+2130 
-2136 KGDHLTNVNKP
+2136 
-2147 TFLLGNI
+2147 
-2154 DADARYVTVEVQH
+2154 
-2167 GGTKEVLTATKDATG
+2167 
-2182 NWSVTPTGTWAD
+2182 
-2194 GDYTLT
+2194 
-2200 VRVEDEAGNEK
+2200 
-2211 HSASLTVTV
+2211 
-2220 DTQITI
+2220 
-2226 DVIELV
+2226 
-2232 NDNGIPG
+2232 
-2239 DNMTNDAH
+2239 
-2247 PQFRVTVPG
+2247 
-2256 DVNEVS
+2256 
-2262 LSIDGGV
+2262 
-2269 TWVKATQSATPGVW
+2269 
-2283 NYTWPGTVPDG
+2283 
-2294 DYTLNV
+2294 
-2300 KATDN
+2300 
-2305 AGNTVTETLH
+2305 
-2315 FTIDTTLSTPVIV
+2315 
-2328 LDSADDSGVHGD
+2328 
-2340 NMTNHTQPT
+2340 
-2349 FALQHIDDDAVRV
+2349 
-2362 TVSVEHG
+2362 
-2369 GVTTTFDATK
+2369 
-2379 DAGGW
+2379 
-2384 TFTPTGA
+2384 
-2391 WADGDYTL
+2391 
-2399 SVSVEDKAGN
+2399 
-2409 TSHSASLTVTVDTQI
+2409 
-2424 AINNIELVNDSGI
+2424 
-2437 PDDNLTNNVRPHFQV
+2437 
-2452 TVPTDVNVVRLS
+2452 
-2464 IDGGKTWFNATQS
+2464 
-2477 ATPGVWDYIW
+2477 
-2487 PDDVADGGYTLTVEA
+2487 
-2502 TDEAGNKAT
+2502 
-2511 QTLDFT
+2511 
-2517 IDTTLSVPTLSL
+2517 
-2529 DSADD
+2529 
-2534 SGIAGDNITNV
+2534 
-2545 KTPGFTLNN
+2545 
-2554 IDTDVSRVIVEV
+2554 
-2566 MHNGIK
+2566 
-2572 QEVPLVQTGGQ
+2572 
-2583 WRFAPTSDWADGDY
+2583 
-2597 ILTVKVEDRA
+2597 
-2607 GNVKQSA
+2607 
-2614 PLTVTVDTHI
+2614 
-2624 AIDRIEL
+2624 
-2631 VNDSGIPGD
+2631 
-2640 NLTNEA
+2640 
-2646 RPHFQVTVPADVNG
+2646 
-2660 VRLSID
+2660 
-2666 GGKTWFDA
+2666 
-2674 TQSATSGVWDYT
+2674 
-2686 WLTNVANGPHT
+2686 
-2697 LMVEASDK
+2697 
-2705 AGNKTTQKLDFTIDT
+2705 
-2720 ILSEPTITLDSA
+2720 
-2732 DDSAA
+2732 
-2737 GDNITNVKMPGFTLG
+2737 
-2752 NIDADVTKVVV
+2752 
-2763 TVAHDGKNQQIELI
+2763 
-2777 KNGGVWRFT
+2777 
-2786 PGAAWTDGDYT
+2786 
-2797 LTVKVEDKAGN
+2797 
-2808 TNYSA
+2808 
-2813 PLTVT
+2813 
-2818 IDTQTSIDR
+2818 
-2827 IELLNDTGIVGDNLT
+2827 
-2842 NEARP
+2842 
-2847 QFHITVPTDVN
+2847 
-2858 SVQLSLDGGINWV
+2858 
-2871 NATLTSDGVWEYIW
+2871 
-2885 PTDLVENTYTLTV
+2885 
-2898 KATDVAGNTA
+2898 
-2908 TETLNF
+2908 
-2914 IIDTTLSTPTI
+2914 
-2925 TLDSADDSGTAND
+2925 
-2938 NKTNVKTPGFII
+2938 
-2950 GGIDSDVTQVVV
+2950 
-2962 QVMRDGHSEEVELTQ
+2962 
-2977 TNGQWRFVPG
+2977 
-2987 SAWTDGD
+2987 
-2994 YTLTV
+2994 
-2999 TVKDE
+2999 
-3004 AGNIRH
+3004 
-3010 SAPLTVT
+3010 
-3017 IDTQITIDHI
+3017 IDHI

-3171 VLTATKGAT
+3171 VLTATKDATGNWSVTPTGTWADGDYTLTVRVEDDAGNEKHSASLTVTVDTQITIDVIELVNDNGIPGDNMTNDAHPQFRVTVPGDVNEVSLSIDGGVTWVKATQSATPGVWNYTWPGTVPDGDYTLNVKATDNAGNTVTETLHFTIDTTLSVPVIVLNSADDTGVQGDNMTNSTQPTFALQHIDDDAVRVTVSVEHGGVTTTFDATKGVGGWSFTPTGAWADGDYTLSVSVEDKAGNTSHSASLTVTVDTQIAINNIELVNDSGIPDDNLTNNVRPHFQVKVPTDVNEVRLSIDGGKTWFNATQSATPGVWDYTWLADVGEGKHTLTVEATDKAGNQTTQKLDFIIDTMLSEPTIVLDSTDDSGTKGDNLTNANKPTFILGNIDADARYVTVEVQYGGTKEVLTATKGAT

-3189 TWADGDYTLTVR
+3189 TWADGDYMLTVR

-3322 PTIAMDSRDDTGAI
+3322 PTITMDSRDDTGAI

-3350 GNIDADAHSVILRI
+3350 GNIDSDAQSVILRI

-3388 DWADGSYTLTVEVT
+3388 DWADGSYTLTVEVM

-3414 VVTVDT
+3414 IVTVDT

-3467 NWVSATQGIEGVWGY
+3467 NWVSAAQGIEGVWGY

-3611 PLTVTVDTQIAIDRI
+3611 PLTVTVDTQIAIDHI

-3712 FTIDITLLT
+3712 FTIDITLMT

-3849 FDIHQVDS
+3849 FDIRQVDS

-4300 GNTKTSAELRIEID
+4300 GNTKTSAELKIEID

-4529 NITSVTT
+4529 NITSVTK

-4557 VSYSV
+4557 VSYPV

-5003 VLREADD
+5003 VLLEADD

-5577 WVDTHIKVFTSELD
+5577 WVDTHIQVFTSELD
-5591 DNKSSSKTEWWSN
+5591 DNKSSSKTDWWSN
-5604 SDLITMRGTG
+5604 SSTITMRGMG

-5635 ATGRWELSTDKLP
+5635 ANGQWELSTDQLP
-5648 EGTYDISLVIEDSA
+5648 EGKYDITLSIEDNA
-5662 GNRWEDVREIFIDRT
+5662 GNRKEEVHEIFIDRT

-5702 KSQLIITDSEGN
+5702 KSQLIITDSNGN

-5861 EIALAAGEDNGASD
+5861 EIALAAGEDNGASG

-5903 THNGVTDIY
+5903 THNSVTDTY

-5993 ATHLRTE
+5993 ATYLRTV

-6009 KVTAYSITLLNA
+6009 KETAYSITLLNA

-6107 IVNAMNVRG
+6107 IVNAMNARG

>member
-304 LTDGTY
+304 LTDGAY

-426 ITDTIAPEKPTIEL
+426 ITDTIPPEKPTIEL

-629 PVPPTVSLEDYVVLP
+629 PVPPTVSLEDFVVLP

-1037 SDDNLTNIV
+1037 ADDNLTNIV

-1108 NKANSAIFDFTI
+1108 NKANSAVFDFTI

-1188 IPGNTWA
+1188 TPGNTWA

-1210 NTNYSAP
+1210 NTSYSAP

-1320 TTLSVPVIVLDS
+1320 TTLSVPVIVLNS
-1332 ADDTGIQGDNMTN
+1332 ADDTGVQGDNMTN
-1345 STQPTFALQHID
+1345 RTQPTFALQHID

-1471 WFNATQSATPGV
+1471 WFNATQSATPGA

-1499 TVEATDEAGNKAT
+1499 TVEATDKAGNKTT
-1512 QTLDFT
+1512 QELDFT

-1716 FTIDTIL
+1716 FIIDTLL

-2115 IIDTLLSEPTIVLDN
+2115 IIDTLLSEPTIVLDS

-2136 KGDHLTNVNKP
+2136 KGDNLTNVNKP

-2315 FTIDTTLSTPVIV
+2315 FTIDTTLSVPVIV
-2328 LDSADDSGVHGD
+2328 LNSADDTGVQGD
-2340 NMTNHTQPT
+2340 NMTNSTQPT

-2379 DAGGW
+2379 GVGGW
-2384 TFTPTGA
+2384 SFTPTGA

-2452 TVPTDVNVVRLS
+2452 KVPTDVN
-2464 IDGGKTWFNATQS
+2464 
-2477 ATPGVWDYIW
+2477 
-2487 PDDVADGGYTLTVEA
+2487 E
-2502 TDEAGNKAT
+2502 
-2511 QTLDFT
+2511 
-2517 IDTTLSVPTLSL
+2517 
-2529 DSADD
+2529 
-2534 SGIAGDNITNV
+2534 
-2545 KTPGFTLNN
+2545 
-2554 IDTDVSRVIVEV
+2554 
-2566 MHNGIK
+2566 
-2572 QEVPLVQTGGQ
+2572 
-2583 WRFAPTSDWADGDY
+2583 
-2597 ILTVKVEDRA
+2597 
-2607 GNVKQSA
+2607 
-2614 PLTVTVDTHI
+2614 
-2624 AIDRIEL
+2624 
-2631 VNDSGIPGD
+2631 
-2640 NLTNEA
+2640 
-2646 RPHFQVTVPADVNG
+2646 
-2660 VRLSID
+2660 
-2666 GGKTWFDA
+2666 
-2674 TQSATSGVWDYT
+2674 
-2686 WLTNVANGPHT
+2686 
-2697 LMVEASDK
+2697 
-2705 AGNKTTQKLDFTIDT
+2705 
-2720 ILSEPTITLDSA
+2720 
-2732 DDSAA
+2732 
-2737 GDNITNVKMPGFTLG
+2737 
-2752 NIDADVTKVVV
+2752 
-2763 TVAHDGKNQQIELI
+2763 
-2777 KNGGVWRFT
+2777 
-2786 PGAAWTDGDYT
+2786 
-2797 LTVKVEDKAGN
+2797 
-2808 TNYSA
+2808 
-2813 PLTVT
+2813 
-2818 IDTQTSIDR
+2818 
-2827 IELLNDTGIVGDNLT
+2827 
-2842 NEARP
+2842 
-2847 QFHITVPTDVN
+2847 
-2858 SVQLSLDGGINWV
+2858 
-2871 NATLTSDGVWEYIW
+2871 
-2885 PTDLVENTYTLTV
+2885 
-2898 KATDVAGNTA
+2898 
-2908 TETLNF
+2908 
-2914 IIDTTLSTPTI
+2914 
-2925 TLDSADDSGTAND
+2925 
-2938 NKTNVKTPGFII
+2938 
-2950 GGIDSDVTQVVV
+2950 
-2962 QVMRDGHSEEVELTQ
+2962 
-2977 TNGQWRFVPG
+2977 
-2987 SAWTDGD
+2987 
-2994 YTLTV
+2994 
-2999 TVKDE
+2999 
-3004 AGNIRH
+3004 
-3010 SAPLTVT
+3010 
-3017 IDTQITIDHI
+3017 
-3027 ELVNDSGIPDDNLT
+3027 
-3041 NNVRP
+3041 
-3046 HFQVTVPTDVNVVRL
+3046 VRL

-3100 TDKAGNKTTQQLDFI
+3100 TDKAGNQTTQKLDFI
-3115 IDTLLSEPT
+3115 IDTMLSEPT
-3124 IVLDNTDD
+3124 IVLDSTDD

-3140 TNVNKPTFLLGN
+3140 TNANKPTFILGN

-3165 HGGTKE
+3165 YGGTKE

-3322 PTIAMDSRDDTGAI
+3322 PTITMDSRDDTGAI

-3350 GNIDADAHSVILRI
+3350 GNIDSDAQSVILRI

-3414 VVTVDT
+3414 IVTVDT

-3467 NWVSATQGIEGVWGY
+3467 NWVSAAQGIEGVWGY

-3611 PLTVTVDTQIAIDRI
+3611 PLTVTVDTQIAIDHI

-3712 FTIDITLLT
+3712 FTIDITLMT

-3849 FDIHQVDS
+3849 FDIRQVDS

-4300 GNTKTSAELRIEID
+4300 GNTKTSAELKIEID

-4529 NITSVTT
+4529 NITSVTK

-4557 VSYSV
+4557 VSYPV

-4834 LIGSTLP
+4834 LVGNTLP
-4841 NTIVSIY
+4841 NAIVSIY

-4971 ELTFKV
+4971 VLTFKV

-5034 TLTIRNPQG
+5034 TLTIRSPQG

-5076 KAGNSQQKEIL
+5076 KAGNSQQKDIL

-5333 VLEDGTWSYQFDNAL
+5333 VLEDGTWSYQFDNVL

-5401 TSQTRPTFSIFGE
+5401 TSQTRPTFSISGE

-5577 WVDTHIKVFTSELD
+5577 WVDTHIQVFTSELD
-5591 DNKSSSKTEWWSN
+5591 DNKSSSKTDWWSN
-5604 SDLITMRGTG
+5604 SSTITMRGMG
-5614 EIGATVSLIVA
+5614 EICATVSLIVA

-5635 ATGRWELSTDKLP
+5635 ANGQWELSTDQLP
-5648 EGTYDISLVIEDSA
+5648 EGKYDITLSIEDNA
-5662 GNRWEDVREIFIDRT
+5662 GNRKEEVHEIFIDRT

-5702 KSQLIITDSEGN
+5702 KSQLIITDSNGN

-5743 DAIGNRSDDVPL
+5743 DAIGNRSDDVSL

-5830 YTISVIASDAA
+5830 YTVSVIASDAA

-5861 EIALAAGEDNGASD
+5861 EIALAAGEDNGVSD

-5903 THNGVTDIY
+5903 THNGVTDTY

-5926 AAWNDGNY
+5926 AAWNDGTY

-5993 ATHLRTE
+5993 ATHLRTV

-6009 KVTAYSITLLNA
+6009 KETAYSITLLNA

-6107 IVNAMNVRG
+6107 IVNAMNARG

>member
-1 MGNKSIQKFFADQNS
+1 KFFADQNS

-122 DDAENAKKEA
+122 DEAENAKKEA

-157 NSSKQIEEMLQN
+157 NSSKQMEEMLQE

-449 NDNITNSTLPTFI
+449 NDSITNSTLPTFI

-534 SAEIETTNDSGIVG
+534 SAEIETTDDSGIVG

-589 WTFNFTSDSVEGINN
+589 WTFNFTSDSVEGVNN

-615 KKDFSFSYVIDTIA
+615 KKDFSFSYVIDTVA
-629 PVPPTVSLEDYVVLP
+629 PVPPTVSLEDFVVLP

-1037 SDDNLTNIV
+1037 ADDNLTNIV

-1108 NKANSAIFDFTI
+1108 NKANSAVFDFTI

-1188 IPGNTWA
+1188 TPGNTWA

-1383 GWTFTPPTSW
+1383 GWSFTPTGAW

-1439 DDNLTN
+1439 NDNLTN

-1471 WFNATQSATPGV
+1471 WFNATQSATPGA

-1499 TVEATDEAGNKAT
+1499 TVEATDKAGNKTT
-1512 QTLDFT
+1512 QELDFT

-1560 SRVIVEVMHNGIKQE
+1560 SRVTVEVMHNGIKQE

-1674 ATQSATSGVWDYTW
+1674 ATQSATPGVWDYTW

-1716 FTIDTIL
+1716 FIIDTML

-2019 DTQIT
+2019 DTQIA

-2036 PDDNLTNNVR
+2036 PDDNLTN
-2046 PHFQV
+2046 
-2051 TVPTDVNVVRL
+2051 
-2062 SIDGGKTWFNAT
+2062 
-2074 QSATPGVWDYTWLA
+2074 
-2088 DVGEG
+2088 
-2093 KHTLT
+2093 
-2098 VEATD
+2098 EA
-2103 KAGNKTTQQLDF
+2103 
-2115 IIDTLLSEPTIVLDN
+2115 
-2130 TDDSGT
+2130 
-2136 KGDHLTNVNKP
+2136 
-2147 TFLLGNI
+2147 
-2154 DADARYVTVEVQH
+2154 
-2167 GGTKEVLTATKDATG
+2167 
-2182 NWSVTPTGTWAD
+2182 
-2194 GDYTLT
+2194 
-2200 VRVEDEAGNEK
+2200 
-2211 HSASLTVTV
+2211 
-2220 DTQITI
+2220 
-2226 DVIELV
+2226 
-2232 NDNGIPG
+2232 
-2239 DNMTNDAH
+2239 
-2247 PQFRVTVPG
+2247 
-2256 DVNEVS
+2256 
-2262 LSIDGGV
+2262 
-2269 TWVKATQSATPGVW
+2269 
-2283 NYTWPGTVPDG
+2283 
-2294 DYTLNV
+2294 
-2300 KATDN
+2300 
-2305 AGNTVTETLH
+2305 
-2315 FTIDTTLSTPVIV
+2315 
-2328 LDSADDSGVHGD
+2328 
-2340 NMTNHTQPT
+2340 
-2349 FALQHIDDDAVRV
+2349 
-2362 TVSVEHG
+2362 
-2369 GVTTTFDATK
+2369 
-2379 DAGGW
+2379 
-2384 TFTPTGA
+2384 
-2391 WADGDYTL
+2391 
-2399 SVSVEDKAGN
+2399 
-2409 TSHSASLTVTVDTQI
+2409 
-2424 AINNIELVNDSGI
+2424 
-2437 PDDNLTNNVRPHFQV
+2437 
-2452 TVPTDVNVVRLS
+2452 
-2464 IDGGKTWFNATQS
+2464 
-2477 ATPGVWDYIW
+2477 
-2487 PDDVADGGYTLTVEA
+2487 
-2502 TDEAGNKAT
+2502 
-2511 QTLDFT
+2511 
-2517 IDTTLSVPTLSL
+2517 
-2529 DSADD
+2529 
-2534 SGIAGDNITNV
+2534 
-2545 KTPGFTLNN
+2545 
-2554 IDTDVSRVIVEV
+2554 
-2566 MHNGIK
+2566 
-2572 QEVPLVQTGGQ
+2572 
-2583 WRFAPTSDWADGDY
+2583 
-2597 ILTVKVEDRA
+2597 
-2607 GNVKQSA
+2607 
-2614 PLTVTVDTHI
+2614 
-2624 AIDRIEL
+2624 
-2631 VNDSGIPGD
+2631 
-2640 NLTNEA
+2640 
-2646 RPHFQVTVPADVNG
+2646 
-2660 VRLSID
+2660 
-2666 GGKTWFDA
+2666 
-2674 TQSATSGVWDYT
+2674 
-2686 WLTNVANGPHT
+2686 
-2697 LMVEASDK
+2697 
-2705 AGNKTTQKLDFTIDT
+2705 
-2720 ILSEPTITLDSA
+2720 
-2732 DDSAA
+2732 
-2737 GDNITNVKMPGFTLG
+2737 
-2752 NIDADVTKVVV
+2752 
-2763 TVAHDGKNQQIELI
+2763 
-2777 KNGGVWRFT
+2777 
-2786 PGAAWTDGDYT
+2786 
-2797 LTVKVEDKAGN
+2797 
-2808 TNYSA
+2808 
-2813 PLTVT
+2813 
-2818 IDTQTSIDR
+2818 
-2827 IELLNDTGIVGDNLT
+2827 
-2842 NEARP
+2842 
-2847 QFHITVPTDVN
+2847 
-2858 SVQLSLDGGINWV
+2858 
-2871 NATLTSDGVWEYIW
+2871 
-2885 PTDLVENTYTLTV
+2885 
-2898 KATDVAGNTA
+2898 
-2908 TETLNF
+2908 
-2914 IIDTTLSTPTI
+2914 
-2925 TLDSADDSGTAND
+2925 
-2938 NKTNVKTPGFII
+2938 
-2950 GGIDSDVTQVVV
+2950 
-2962 QVMRDGHSEEVELTQ
+2962 
-2977 TNGQWRFVPG
+2977 
-2987 SAWTDGD
+2987 
-2994 YTLTV
+2994 
-2999 TVKDE
+2999 
-3004 AGNIRH
+3004 
-3010 SAPLTVT
+3010 
-3017 IDTQITIDHI
+3017 
-3027 ELVNDSGIPDDNLT
+3027 
-3041 NNVRP
+3041 RP

-3171 VLTATKGAT
+3171 VLTATKDATGNWSVTPTGTWADGDYTLTVRVEDEAGNEKHSASLTVTVDTQITIDAIELVNDNGIPGDNMTNDAHPQFRVTVPGDVNEVSLSIDGGVTWVKATQSATPGVWNYTWPGTVPDGDYTLNVKATDNAGNTVTETLHFTIDTTLSTPVIVLDSADDTGIQGDNMTNRTQPTFNLQHIDDDAVRVTVSVEHGGVTTTFDATKGVGGWTFTPPTSWGAGDYTLSVSVEDKAGNTSHSASLTVTVDTQIAINNIELVNDSGIPDDNLTNNVRPQFQVKVPTDVNEVRLSIDGGKTWFNATQSATPGVWDYTWLADVGEGKHTLTVEATDKAGNQTTQKLDFIIDTLLSEPTIVLDSTDDSGTKGDNLTNANKPTFLLGNIDADARYVTVEVQHGSTKEVLTATKGAT

-3201 VEDDAGNVKYSAP
+3201 VEDEAGNVKYSAP

-3221 QITIDVIELVN
+3221 QITIDAIELVN

-3322 PTIAMDSRDDTGAI
+3322 PTITMDSRDDTGAI

-3350 GNIDADAHSVILRI
+3350 GNIDSDAQSVILRI

-3414 VVTVDT
+3414 IVTVDT

-3467 NWVSATQGIEGVWGY
+3467 NWVSAAQGIEGVWGY

-3490 GKHTLTVMVTDR
+3490 GKHILTVMVTDR

-3611 PLTVTVDTQIAIDRI
+3611 PLTVTVDTQIAIDHI

-3691 QHTLTVEVTDGAG
+3691 QHTLIVEVTDGAG
-3704 NKMTETLN
+3704 NKMTGTLD

-3745 PVFVLG
+3745 PIFVLG

-3849 FDIHQVDS
+3849 FDIRQVDS

-3957 VVQVRVT
+3957 VIQVRVT

-3999 EATDEAGNI
+3999 EATDQAGNI

-4189 GQHTLLV
+4189 GKHTLLV

-4300 GNTKTSAELRIEID
+4300 GNTKTSAELQIEID

-4529 NITSVTT
+4529 NITSVTK

-4557 VSYSV
+4557 VSYPV

-4613 RMEPASDTGN
+4613 RMEPASDTGS

-4656 GREVLKQTITVGA
+4656 GREVLKHTITVGA

-4715 IRLSDPSIDDQHEA
+4715 IRLSDPSIDDQYEA

-4735 FKGFAE
+4735 FKGLAE

-4834 LIGSTLP
+4834 LVGNTLP
-4841 NTIVSIY
+4841 NAIVSIY

-4971 ELTFKV
+4971 VLTFKV

-5076 KAGNSQQKEIL
+5076 KAGNSQQKDIL

-5297 LDDLITNH
+5297 LDDLITSH

-5379 TFIDNPAMVAGSD
+5379 TFIDNPVMMAGSD

-5401 TSQTRPTFSIFGE
+5401 TSQTRPAFSIYGE

-5530 NVGEVWVNEKGHWQ
+5530 NVGEVWVNDKGHWQ

-5577 WVDTHIKVFTSELD
+5577 WVDTHIQVFTSELD
-5591 DNKSSSKTEWWSN
+5591 DNKSSSKTDWWSN
-5604 SDLITMRGTG
+5604 SSTITMRGMG

-5635 ATGRWELSTDKLP
+5635 ANGQWELSTDQLP
-5648 EGTYDISLVIEDSA
+5648 EGKYDITLSIEDNA
-5662 GNRWEDVREIFIDRT
+5662 GNRKEEVHEIFIDRT

-5702 KSQLIITDSEGN
+5702 KSQLIITDSNGN

-5755 DIMKEVPVI
+5755 DIMKETPVI

-5779 TRDKQPTFIIGN
+5779 TRDNQPTFIIGN

-5861 EIALAAGEDNGASD
+5861 EIALAAGEGNGASD
-5875 SDNVTNHTQPKFT
+5875 SDNVTNHNHTQPKFT

-5926 AAWNDGNY
+5926 AAWNDGTY

-5947 QQSAS
+5947 LQSAS
-5952 LAVTV
+5952 LEVTV

-5993 ATHLRTE
+5993 ATHLRTV

-6009 KVTAYSITLLNA
+6009 KETAYSITLLNA
-6021 DSGDEIDRS
+6021 DSGDEIERS

-6047 VSIMF
+6047 VSVMF

-6088 DNDFLIKE
+6088 DDDFLIKE

-6107 IVNAMNVRG
+6107 IVNAMNARG

>member
-39 ITTPRG
+39 ITTPHG

-98 AQVEKKGNGKRRNKK
+98 AQVEKKGDGKRRNKK

-122 DDAENAKKEA
+122 DEAENAKKEA

-449 NDNITNSTLPTFI
+449 NDSITNSTLPTFI

-534 SAEIETTNDSGIVG
+534 SAEIETTDDSGIVG

-589 WTFNFTSDSVEGINN
+589 WTFNFTSDSVEGVNN

-615 KKDFSFSYVIDTIA
+615 KKDFSFSYVIDTVA
-629 PVPPTVSLEDYVVLP
+629 PVPPTVSLEDFVVLP

-658 GTAEPKST
+658 GTAEPKSA

-1062 QVWDAMSDTQIG
+1062 QVWDAASDTQIG

-1108 NKANSAIFDFTI
+1108 NKANSAVFDFTI

-1188 IPGNTWA
+1188 TPGNTWA

-1320 TTLSVPVIVLDS
+1320 TTLSVPVIVLNS
-1332 ADDTGIQGDNMTN
+1332 ADDTGVQGDNMTN

-1370 GVTTTFDATKGTG
+1370 GVTTTFDATKGVG
-1383 GWTFTPPTSW
+1383 GWSFTPTGAW

-1439 DDNLTN
+1439 NDNLTN
-1445 NVRPHFQVTVPTDVN
+1445 NVRPHFQVTVPMDVN

-1471 WFNATQSATPGV
+1471 WFNATQNATPGV

-1499 TVEATDEAGNKAT
+1499 TVEATDEAGNKTT

-1560 SRVIVEVMHNGIKQE
+1560 SRVTVEVMHNGIKQE

-1674 ATQSATSGVWDYTW
+1674 ATQSATPGVWDYTW

-1716 FTIDTIL
+1716 FIIDTML

-1872 NATLTSDGVWEYIWP
+1872 NATLTPDGVWEYIWP

-2019 DTQIT
+2019 DTQI
-2024 IDHIELVNDSGI
+2024 
-2036 PDDNLTNNVR
+2036 
-2046 PHFQV
+2046 
-2051 TVPTDVNVVRL
+2051 
-2062 SIDGGKTWFNAT
+2062 A
-2074 QSATPGVWDYTWLA
+2074 
-2088 DVGEG
+2088 
-2093 KHTLT
+2093 
-2098 VEATD
+2098 
-2103 KAGNKTTQQLDF
+2103 
-2115 IIDTLLSEPTIVLDN
+2115 
-2130 TDDSGT
+2130 
-2136 KGDHLTNVNKP
+2136 
-2147 TFLLGNI
+2147 
-2154 DADARYVTVEVQH
+2154 
-2167 GGTKEVLTATKDATG
+2167 
-2182 NWSVTPTGTWAD
+2182 
-2194 GDYTLT
+2194 
-2200 VRVEDEAGNEK
+2200 
-2211 HSASLTVTV
+2211 
-2220 DTQITI
+2220 
-2226 DVIELV
+2226 
-2232 NDNGIPG
+2232 
-2239 DNMTNDAH
+2239 
-2247 PQFRVTVPG
+2247 
-2256 DVNEVS
+2256 
-2262 LSIDGGV
+2262 
-2269 TWVKATQSATPGVW
+2269 
-2283 NYTWPGTVPDG
+2283 
-2294 DYTLNV
+2294 
-2300 KATDN
+2300 
-2305 AGNTVTETLH
+2305 
-2315 FTIDTTLSTPVIV
+2315 
-2328 LDSADDSGVHGD
+2328 
-2340 NMTNHTQPT
+2340 
-2349 FALQHIDDDAVRV
+2349 
-2362 TVSVEHG
+2362 
-2369 GVTTTFDATK
+2369 
-2379 DAGGW
+2379 
-2384 TFTPTGA
+2384 
-2391 WADGDYTL
+2391 
-2399 SVSVEDKAGN
+2399 
-2409 TSHSASLTVTVDTQI
+2409 
-2424 AINNIELVNDSGI
+2424 
-2437 PDDNLTNNVRPHFQV
+2437 
-2452 TVPTDVNVVRLS
+2452 
-2464 IDGGKTWFNATQS
+2464 
-2477 ATPGVWDYIW
+2477 
-2487 PDDVADGGYTLTVEA
+2487 
-2502 TDEAGNKAT
+2502 
-2511 QTLDFT
+2511 
-2517 IDTTLSVPTLSL
+2517 
-2529 DSADD
+2529 
-2534 SGIAGDNITNV
+2534 
-2545 KTPGFTLNN
+2545 
-2554 IDTDVSRVIVEV
+2554 
-2566 MHNGIK
+2566 
-2572 QEVPLVQTGGQ
+2572 
-2583 WRFAPTSDWADGDY
+2583 
-2597 ILTVKVEDRA
+2597 
-2607 GNVKQSA
+2607 
-2614 PLTVTVDTHI
+2614 
-2624 AIDRIEL
+2624 
-2631 VNDSGIPGD
+2631 
-2640 NLTNEA
+2640 
-2646 RPHFQVTVPADVNG
+2646 
-2660 VRLSID
+2660 
-2666 GGKTWFDA
+2666 
-2674 TQSATSGVWDYT
+2674 
-2686 WLTNVANGPHT
+2686 
-2697 LMVEASDK
+2697 
-2705 AGNKTTQKLDFTIDT
+2705 
-2720 ILSEPTITLDSA
+2720 
-2732 DDSAA
+2732 
-2737 GDNITNVKMPGFTLG
+2737 
-2752 NIDADVTKVVV
+2752 
-2763 TVAHDGKNQQIELI
+2763 
-2777 KNGGVWRFT
+2777 
-2786 PGAAWTDGDYT
+2786 
-2797 LTVKVEDKAGN
+2797 
-2808 TNYSA
+2808 
-2813 PLTVT
+2813 
-2818 IDTQTSIDR
+2818 
-2827 IELLNDTGIVGDNLT
+2827 
-2842 NEARP
+2842 
-2847 QFHITVPTDVN
+2847 
-2858 SVQLSLDGGINWV
+2858 
-2871 NATLTSDGVWEYIW
+2871 
-2885 PTDLVENTYTLTV
+2885 
-2898 KATDVAGNTA
+2898 
-2908 TETLNF
+2908 
-2914 IIDTTLSTPTI
+2914 
-2925 TLDSADDSGTAND
+2925 
-2938 NKTNVKTPGFII
+2938 
-2950 GGIDSDVTQVVV
+2950 
-2962 QVMRDGHSEEVELTQ
+2962 
-2977 TNGQWRFVPG
+2977 
-2987 SAWTDGD
+2987 
-2994 YTLTV
+2994 
-2999 TVKDE
+2999 
-3004 AGNIRH
+3004 
-3010 SAPLTVT
+3010 
-3017 IDTQITIDHI
+3017 IDHI

-3171 VLTATKGAT
+3171 VLTATKDATGNWSVTPTGTWADGDYTLTVRVEDEAGNEKHSASLTVTVDTQITIDAIELVNDNGIPGDNMTNDAHPQFRVTVPGDVNEVSLSIDGGVTWVKATQSATPGVWNYTWPGTVPDGDYTLNVKATDNAGNTVTETLHFTIDTALSTPVIVLDSADDTGIQGDNMTNRTQPTFNLQHIDDDAVRVTVSVEHGGVTTTFDATKGVGGWTFTPPTSWGAGDYTLSVSVEDKAGNTSHSASLTVTVDTQIAINNIELVNDSGIPDDNLTNNVRPQFQVKVPTDVNEVRLSIDGGKTWFNATQSATPGVWDYTWLADVGEGKHTLTVEATDKAGNQTTQKLDFIIDTLLSEPTIVLDNTDDSGTKGDNLTNANKPTFLLGNIDADARYVTVEVQHGGTKEVLTATKGAT

-3201 VEDDAGNVKYSAP
+3201 VEDEAGNVKYSAP

-3221 QITIDVIELVN
+3221 QITIDAIELVN

-3322 PTIAMDSRDDTGAI
+3322 PTITMDSRDDTGAI

-3350 GNIDADAHSVILRI
+3350 GNIDSDAQSVILRI

-3414 VVTVDT
+3414 IVTVDT

-3467 NWVSATQGIEGVWGY
+3467 NWVSAAQGIEGVWGY

-3611 PLTVTVDTQIAIDRI
+3611 PLTVTVDTQIAIDHI
-3626 ELVNDSGVPGDNV
+3626 ELVNDSGVPGDNI

-3691 QHTLTVEVTDGAG
+3691 QHTLIVEVTDGAG
-3704 NKMTETLN
+3704 NKMTGTLD

-3849 FDIHQVDS
+3849 FDIRQVDS

-3902 VEDLAGNVKESAPFE
+3902 VEDLAGNVKESAPLE

-3957 VVQVRVT
+3957 VIQVRVT

-4189 GQHTLLV
+4189 GKHTLLV

-4300 GNTKTSAELRIEID
+4300 GNTKTSAELQIEID

-4321 VTLTTDSGVNDHD
+4321 VTLTTDSGINDHD

-4529 NITSVTT
+4529 NITSVTK

-4557 VSYSV
+4557 VSYPV

-4613 RMEPASDTGN
+4613 RMEPASDTGS

-4656 GREVLKQTITVGA
+4656 GREVLKHTITVGA

-4715 IRLSDPSIDDQHEA
+4715 IRLSDPSIDDQYEA

-4735 FKGFAE
+4735 FKGLAE

-4834 LIGSTLP
+4834 LVGNTLP
-4841 NTIVSIY
+4841 NAIVSIY

-4971 ELTFKV
+4971 VLTFKV

-5076 KAGNSQQKEIL
+5076 KAGNSQQKDIL

-5297 LDDLITNH
+5297 LDDLITSH

-5379 TFIDNPAMVAGSD
+5379 TFIDNPVMMAGSD

-5401 TSQTRPTFSIFGE
+5401 TSQTRPAFSIYGE

-5530 NVGEVWVNEKGHWQ
+5530 NVGEVWVNDKGHWQ

-5577 WVDTHIKVFTSELD
+5577 WVDTHIQVFTSELD
-5591 DNKSSSKTEWWSN
+5591 DNKSSSKTDWWSN
-5604 SDLITMRGTG
+5604 SSTITMRGMG

-5635 ATGRWELSTDKLP
+5635 ANGQWELSTDQLP
-5648 EGTYDISLVIEDSA
+5648 EGKYDITLSIEDNA
-5662 GNRWEDVREIFIDRT
+5662 GNRKEEVHEIFIDRT

-5702 KSQLIITDSEGN
+5702 KSQLIITDSNGN

-5755 DIMKEVPVI
+5755 DIMKETPVI

-5779 TRDKQPTFIIGN
+5779 TRDNQPTFIIGN

-5861 EIALAAGEDNGASD
+5861 EIALAAGEGNGASD
-5875 SDNVTNHTQPKFT
+5875 SDNVTNHNHTQPKFT

-5926 AAWNDGNY
+5926 AAWNDGTY

-5947 QQSAS
+5947 LQSAS
-5952 LAVTV
+5952 LEVTV

-5972 SDDATATAVTPPESE
+5972 SDDATPTAVTPPESE

-5993 ATHLRTE
+5993 ATHLRTV

-6009 KVTAYSITLLNA
+6009 KETAYSITLLNA

-6047 VSIMF
+6047 VSVMF

-6083 KFIDK
+6083 KFLDK
-6088 DNDFLIKE
+6088 DDDFLIKE

-6107 IVNAMNVRG
+6107 IVNAMNARG

-6135 NGAIDVFAVNEVT
+6135 NGAIEVFAVNEVT

>member
-39 ITTPRG
+39 ITTPHG

-615 KKDFSFSYVIDTIA
+615 KKDFSFSYVIDTVA
-629 PVPPTVSLEDYVVLP
+629 PVPPTVSLEDFVVLP

-1062 QVWDAMSDTQIG
+1062 QVWDAASDTQIG

-1108 NKANSAIFDFTI
+1108 NKANSAVFDFTI

-1188 IPGNTWA
+1188 TPGNTWA

-1320 TTLSVPVIVLDS
+1320 TTLSVPVIVLNS
-1332 ADDTGIQGDNMTN
+1332 ADDTGVQGDNMTN

-1383 GWTFTPPTSW
+1383 GWSFTPTGAW

-1439 DDNLTN
+1439 NDNLTN

-1471 WFNATQSATPGV
+1471 WFNATQNATPGV

-1499 TVEATDEAGNKAT
+1499 TVEATDEAGNKTT

-1716 FTIDTIL
+1716 FIIDTML

-2019 DTQIT
+2019 DTQI
-2024 IDHIELVNDSGI
+2024 
-2036 PDDNLTNNVR
+2036 
-2046 PHFQV
+2046 
-2051 TVPTDVNVVRL
+2051 
-2062 SIDGGKTWFNAT
+2062 
-2074 QSATPGVWDYTWLA
+2074 
-2088 DVGEG
+2088 
-2093 KHTLT
+2093 
-2098 VEATD
+2098 
-2103 KAGNKTTQQLDF
+2103 
-2115 IIDTLLSEPTIVLDN
+2115 
-2130 TDDSGT
+2130 
-2136 KGDHLTNVNKP
+2136 
-2147 TFLLGNI
+2147 
-2154 DADARYVTVEVQH
+2154 
-2167 GGTKEVLTATKDATG
+2167 
-2182 NWSVTPTGTWAD
+2182 
-2194 GDYTLT
+2194 
-2200 VRVEDEAGNEK
+2200 
-2211 HSASLTVTV
+2211 
-2220 DTQITI
+2220 
-2226 DVIELV
+2226 
-2232 NDNGIPG
+2232 
-2239 DNMTNDAH
+2239 
-2247 PQFRVTVPG
+2247 
-2256 DVNEVS
+2256 
-2262 LSIDGGV
+2262 
-2269 TWVKATQSATPGVW
+2269 
-2283 NYTWPGTVPDG
+2283 
-2294 DYTLNV
+2294 
-2300 KATDN
+2300 
-2305 AGNTVTETLH
+2305 
-2315 FTIDTTLSTPVIV
+2315 
-2328 LDSADDSGVHGD
+2328 
-2340 NMTNHTQPT
+2340 
-2349 FALQHIDDDAVRV
+2349 
-2362 TVSVEHG
+2362 
-2369 GVTTTFDATK
+2369 
-2379 DAGGW
+2379 
-2384 TFTPTGA
+2384 
-2391 WADGDYTL
+2391 
-2399 SVSVEDKAGN
+2399 
-2409 TSHSASLTVTVDTQI
+2409 

-2452 TVPTDVNVVRLS
+2452 KVPTDVN
-2464 IDGGKTWFNATQS
+2464 
-2477 ATPGVWDYIW
+2477 
-2487 PDDVADGGYTLTVEA
+2487 E
-2502 TDEAGNKAT
+2502 
-2511 QTLDFT
+2511 
-2517 IDTTLSVPTLSL
+2517 
-2529 DSADD
+2529 
-2534 SGIAGDNITNV
+2534 
-2545 KTPGFTLNN
+2545 
-2554 IDTDVSRVIVEV
+2554 
-2566 MHNGIK
+2566 
-2572 QEVPLVQTGGQ
+2572 
-2583 WRFAPTSDWADGDY
+2583 
-2597 ILTVKVEDRA
+2597 
-2607 GNVKQSA
+2607 
-2614 PLTVTVDTHI
+2614 
-2624 AIDRIEL
+2624 
-2631 VNDSGIPGD
+2631 
-2640 NLTNEA
+2640 
-2646 RPHFQVTVPADVNG
+2646 
-2660 VRLSID
+2660 
-2666 GGKTWFDA
+2666 
-2674 TQSATSGVWDYT
+2674 
-2686 WLTNVANGPHT
+2686 
-2697 LMVEASDK
+2697 
-2705 AGNKTTQKLDFTIDT
+2705 
-2720 ILSEPTITLDSA
+2720 
-2732 DDSAA
+2732 
-2737 GDNITNVKMPGFTLG
+2737 
-2752 NIDADVTKVVV
+2752 
-2763 TVAHDGKNQQIELI
+2763 
-2777 KNGGVWRFT
+2777 
-2786 PGAAWTDGDYT
+2786 
-2797 LTVKVEDKAGN
+2797 
-2808 TNYSA
+2808 
-2813 PLTVT
+2813 
-2818 IDTQTSIDR
+2818 
-2827 IELLNDTGIVGDNLT
+2827 
-2842 NEARP
+2842 
-2847 QFHITVPTDVN
+2847 
-2858 SVQLSLDGGINWV
+2858 
-2871 NATLTSDGVWEYIW
+2871 
-2885 PTDLVENTYTLTV
+2885 
-2898 KATDVAGNTA
+2898 
-2908 TETLNF
+2908 
-2914 IIDTTLSTPTI
+2914 
-2925 TLDSADDSGTAND
+2925 
-2938 NKTNVKTPGFII
+2938 
-2950 GGIDSDVTQVVV
+2950 
-2962 QVMRDGHSEEVELTQ
+2962 
-2977 TNGQWRFVPG
+2977 
-2987 SAWTDGD
+2987 
-2994 YTLTV
+2994 
-2999 TVKDE
+2999 
-3004 AGNIRH
+3004 
-3010 SAPLTVT
+3010 
-3017 IDTQITIDHI
+3017 
-3027 ELVNDSGIPDDNLT
+3027 
-3041 NNVRP
+3041 
-3046 HFQVTVPTDVNVVRL
+3046 VRL

-3165 HGGTKE
+3165 HGGTKEVLTATKDATGNWSVTPTGTWADGDYTLTVRVEDEAGNEKHSASLTVTVDTQITIDAIELVNDNGIPGDNMTNDAHPQFRVTVPGDVNEVSLSIDGGVTWVKATQSATPGVWNYTWPGTVPDGDYTLNVKATDNAGNTVTETLHFTIDTTLSTPVIVLDSADDTGIQGDNMTNRTQPTFNLQHIDDDAVRVTVSVEHGGVTTTFDATKGVGGWTFTPPTSWGAGDYTLSVSVEDKAGNTSHSASLTVTVDTQIAINNIELVNDSGIPDDNLTNNVRPHFQVKVPTDVNEVRLSIDGGKTWFNATQSATPGVWDYTWLADVGEGKHTLTVEATDEAGNQTTQKLDFIIDTMLSEPTIVLDSTDDSGTKGDNLTNANKPTFILGNIDADARYVTVEVQYGGTKE

-3414 VVTVDT
+3414 IVTVDT

-3467 NWVSATQGIEGVWGY
+3467 NWVSAAQGIEGVWGY

-3611 PLTVTVDTQIAIDRI
+3611 PLTVTVDTQIAIDHI

-3691 QHTLTVEVTDGAG
+3691 QHTLIVEVTDGAG
-3704 NKMTETLN
+3704 NKMTGTLD

-3849 FDIHQVDS
+3849 FDIRQVDS

-4300 GNTKTSAELRIEID
+4300 GNTKTSAELKIEID

-4529 NITSVTT
+4529 NITSVTK

-4557 VSYSV
+4557 VSYPV

-4897 DVTID
+4897 DLTID

-4971 ELTFKV
+4971 VLTFKV

-5297 LDDLITNH
+5297 LDDLITSH

-5379 TFIDNPAMVAGSD
+5379 TFIDNPVMMAGSD

-5401 TSQTRPTFSIFGE
+5401 TSQTRPAFSIYGE

-5530 NVGEVWVNEKGHWQ
+5530 NVGEVWANDKGHWQ

-5551 FTEGQLDITVK
+5551 FTEGQLDINVK

-5577 WVDTHIKVFTSELD
+5577 WVDTHIQVFTSELD
-5591 DNKSSSKTEWWSN
+5591 DNKSSSKTDWWSN
-5604 SDLITMRGTG
+5604 SSTITMRGMG

-5635 ATGRWELSTDKLP
+5635 ANGQWELSTDQLP
-5648 EGTYDISLVIEDSA
+5648 EGKYDITLSIEDNA
-5662 GNRWEDVREIFIDRT
+5662 GNRKEEVHEIFIDRT

-5702 KSQLIITDSEGN
+5702 KSQLIITDSNGN

-5830 YTISVIASDAA
+5830 YTISVVASDAA

-5926 AAWNDGNY
+5926 AAWNDGTY

-5957 DSTVTVTADSQHDDA
+5957 DSTVTVTADSQHNDA

-5993 ATHLRTE
+5993 ATHLRTV
-6000 PSAAEESVV
+6000 PSVAEESVV
-6009 KVTAYSITLLNA
+6009 KETAYSITLLNA

-6047 VSIMF
+6047 VSVMF

-6088 DNDFLIKE
+6088 DDDFLIKE

-6107 IVNAMNVRG
+6107 IVNAMNARG

>member
-1188 IPGNTWA
+1188 IPGNTWT

-2115 IIDTLLSEPTIVLDN
+2115 IIDTLLSEPTIVLDS

-2328 LDSADDSGVHGD
+2328 LDSADDTGIQGD
-2340 NMTNHTQPT
+2340 NMTNSTQPT

-2379 DAGGW
+2379 GTGGW
-2384 TFTPTGA
+2384 TFTPPTS

-2424 AINNIELVNDSGI
+2424 AINN
-2437 PDDNLTNNVRPHFQV
+2437 
-2452 TVPTDVNVVRLS
+2452 
-2464 IDGGKTWFNATQS
+2464 
-2477 ATPGVWDYIW
+2477 
-2487 PDDVADGGYTLTVEA
+2487 
-2502 TDEAGNKAT
+2502 
-2511 QTLDFT
+2511 
-2517 IDTTLSVPTLSL
+2517 
-2529 DSADD
+2529 
-2534 SGIAGDNITNV
+2534 
-2545 KTPGFTLNN
+2545 
-2554 IDTDVSRVIVEV
+2554 
-2566 MHNGIK
+2566 
-2572 QEVPLVQTGGQ
+2572 
-2583 WRFAPTSDWADGDY
+2583 
-2597 ILTVKVEDRA
+2597 
-2607 GNVKQSA
+2607 
-2614 PLTVTVDTHI
+2614 
-2624 AIDRIEL
+2624 
-2631 VNDSGIPGD
+2631 
-2640 NLTNEA
+2640 
-2646 RPHFQVTVPADVNG
+2646 
-2660 VRLSID
+2660 
-2666 GGKTWFDA
+2666 
-2674 TQSATSGVWDYT
+2674 
-2686 WLTNVANGPHT
+2686 
-2697 LMVEASDK
+2697 
-2705 AGNKTTQKLDFTIDT
+2705 
-2720 ILSEPTITLDSA
+2720 
-2732 DDSAA
+2732 
-2737 GDNITNVKMPGFTLG
+2737 
-2752 NIDADVTKVVV
+2752 
-2763 TVAHDGKNQQIELI
+2763 
-2777 KNGGVWRFT
+2777 
-2786 PGAAWTDGDYT
+2786 
-2797 LTVKVEDKAGN
+2797 
-2808 TNYSA
+2808 
-2813 PLTVT
+2813 
-2818 IDTQTSIDR
+2818 
-2827 IELLNDTGIVGDNLT
+2827 
-2842 NEARP
+2842 
-2847 QFHITVPTDVN
+2847 
-2858 SVQLSLDGGINWV
+2858 
-2871 NATLTSDGVWEYIW
+2871 
-2885 PTDLVENTYTLTV
+2885 
-2898 KATDVAGNTA
+2898 
-2908 TETLNF
+2908 
-2914 IIDTTLSTPTI
+2914 
-2925 TLDSADDSGTAND
+2925 
-2938 NKTNVKTPGFII
+2938 
-2950 GGIDSDVTQVVV
+2950 
-2962 QVMRDGHSEEVELTQ
+2962 
-2977 TNGQWRFVPG
+2977 
-2987 SAWTDGD
+2987 
-2994 YTLTV
+2994 
-2999 TVKDE
+2999 
-3004 AGNIRH
+3004 
-3010 SAPLTVT
+3010 
-3017 IDTQITIDHI
+3017 I

-4557 VSYSV
+4557 VSYPV

>member
-98 AQVEKKGNGKRRNKK
+98 AQVENKGNGKRRNKK

-615 KKDFSFSYVIDTIA
+615 KKDFSFSYVIDTVA
-629 PVPPTVSLEDYVVLP
+629 PVPPTVSLEDFVVLP

-723 QTEVVP
+723 QTEVVL

-833 DSADSGVKGDMI
+833 DSADSGVIGDMI
-845 TKINTPLFTGM
+845 TKINTPLFTGI

-863 SIYVDGVLSGEAI
+863 SIYIDGVLSGEAI

-885 QFTTAL
+885 QSTTIL
-891 SDGSHDVTVK
+891 PDGSHNVTVK
-901 VEDIAGNTA
+901 VEDVAGNIA

-918 IVTQTQKP
+918 IITQTQKP
-926 TIELVNDTGVDNTDH
+926 TIELVNDTGIDSTDH
-941 IINEKNPA
+941 IINEKSPA

-965 GALIAEVR
+965 GVLFAEVK
-973 TNKDGRWEYT
+973 TNKDGVWGYT
-983 LKADQGLV
+983 LKPDQGLI
-991 DGDHRITASVED
+991 DGDYKITASVED
-1003 IAGNIAHSDPFLI
+1003 VAGNVAHSDPFSI
-1016 SVDTAI
+1016 SVDTTI
-1022 SIPIVSLSPDSDSGI
+1022 SVPVISLSPDSDSGI
-1037 SDDNLTNIV
+1037 SNDNLTNVV

-1051 LKDIDPDIISV
+1051 LKDIDPDVASV
-1062 QVWDAMSDTQIG
+1062 QVWDAVSNKQIG

-1080 DGSWAYTFTSD
+1080 DGTWAYTFTSD
-1091 LTEGLHQVYV
+1091 LTEGKHQVYV

-1108 NKANSAIFDFTI
+1108 NKASSAVFDFTI
-1120 DTTVS
+1120 DNTIS
-1125 TPVISLLSKDDTGV
+1125 TPVISLLPRDDTGLK
-1139 TGDNLTNINKPGFA
+1139 GDDLTNINKPVFV
-1153 ISGVDADAHRVVVQV
+1153 INGVDVDAHRVIVQV
-1168 MHNGVS
+1168 LHNGVT
-1174 EEIELSHL
+1174 EKIELSHS
-1182 NGSWLF
+1182 NGNWAF
-1188 IPGNTWA
+1188 TPGDAWA
-1195 DGSYTLTVKVEDKAG
+1195 DGSYTLTVEVKDKAG
-1210 NTNYSAP
+1210 NISHSAP
-1217 LTVVIDTQIAIDGVE
+1217 LTVTVDTHIAINNVE

-1239 KGDNMTNDDRPHFRV
+1239 KGDNMTNDAHPQFRV
-1254 TVPTDVNEVR
+1254 TVPVDVNEVS
-1264 LSIDGGNS
+1264 LSIDGGVT
-1272 WVQATPGVAGS
+1272 WIKATQSATQGV
-1283 WEYIWPTDLADGQ
+1283 WNYTWPTTVPDGD
-1296 YTLTVEATDK
+1296 YTLAVKATDN
-1306 AGNTVT
+1306 AGNTIT
-1312 KTIDFAVD
+1312 ETLPFTID

-1332 ADDTGIQGDNMTN
+1332 ADDTGVQGDNMTN

-1370 GVTTTFDATKGTG
+1370 GVTTTFDATKDAG
-1383 GWTFTPPTSW
+1383 GWAFTPPASW

-1406 KAGNTSHSASLTVT
+1406 AAGNTSHSASLTVK

-1439 DDNLTN
+1439 NDNLTN
-1445 NVRPHFQVTVPTDVN
+1445 NVRPQFQVTVPTDVN
-1460 VVRLSIDGGKT
+1460 EVRLSIDGGKT

-1483 WDYIWPD
+1483 WDYTWLT
-1490 DVADGGYTL
+1490 DVANGSHTL

-1518 IDTTLSV
+1518 IDTILSV

-1548 PGFTLNNIDTDV
+1548 PSFTLNNIDTDV

-1674 ATQSATSGVWDYTW
+1674 ATQSATPGVWDYTW

-1702 ASDKAG
+1702 ATDKAG

-1716 FTIDTIL
+1716 FIIDTML

-1834 TGIVGDNLT
+1834 TGIVGDNLI

-1872 NATLTSDGVWEYIWP
+1872 NATLTSGGVWEYIWP
-1887 TDLVENTYTL
+1887 TDLAEGTYTL
-1897 TVKATDVAGNTAT
+1897 TVKATDIAGNTAT
-1910 ETLNFI
+1910 DTLNFT
-1916 IDTTLSTPTITLD
+1916 IDNTLSMPTIALD
-1929 SADDSGTANDNKTN
+1929 AMDDTGTGNDNTTN

-1948 FIIGGIDSDVTQV
+1948 FIIGGVDADVIQV
-1961 VVQVMRDGHSEEVE
+1961 IVQIAHDGGSEEVE
-1975 LTQTN
+1975 LTQSG
-1980 GQWRFVPGSAWTDG
+1980 GQWRFTPGAAWTDG
-1994 DYTLTVTVKDEA
+1994 DYTLTVIVKDEA
-2006 GNIRHSA
+2006 GNISHSA

-2019 DTQIT
+2019 DTQIA
-2024 IDHIELVNDSGI
+2024 IDNIELVNDSGI
-2036 PDDNLTNNVR
+2036 PDDNLTNDVR

-2051 TVPTDVNVVRL
+2051 KVPTDVNEVRL
-2062 SIDGGKTWFNAT
+2062 SIDGGTTWVKAT
-2074 QSATPGVWDYTWLA
+2074 QSATKGVWDYTWLS

-2103 KAGNKTTQQLDF
+2103 AAGNKTTQTLDF
-2115 IIDTLLSEPTIVLDN
+2115 TIDTTLSEPTITLDDTN
-2130 TDDSGT
+2130 DSGT
-2136 KGDHLTNVNKP
+2136 KGDNLTNVNKP

-2167 GGTKEVLTATKDATG
+2167 GSTKEVLTATKGTNG
-2182 NWSVTPTGTWAD
+2182 VWSVIPTGIWAD
-2194 GDYTLT
+2194 GSYTLT
-2200 VRVEDEAGNEK
+2200 VRVEDDAENVK
-2211 HSASLTVTV
+2211 YSAPLTVTV
-2220 DTQITI
+2220 DTHVAINN
-2226 DVIELV
+2226 VELV
-2232 NDNGIPG
+2232 NDNGVKG

-2247 PQFRVTVPG
+2247 PQFRVTVPV
-2256 DVNEVS
+2256 DVKEVS
-2262 LSIDGGV
+2262 LSIDGGT
-2269 TWVKATQSATPGVW
+2269 TWVKATQSATQGVW

-2294 DYTLNV
+2294 DYMLNV

-2328 LDSADDSGVHGD
+2328 LDSADDTGIQGD
-2340 NMTNHTQPT
+2340 NMTNRTQPT
-2349 FALQHIDDDAVRV
+2349 FNLQHIDDDAVRV

-2379 DAGGW
+2379 GVGGW
-2384 TFTPTGA
+2384 TFTPPTSWGA
-2391 WADGDYTL
+2391 GDYTL

-2452 TVPTDVNVVRLS
+2452 KVPTDVN
-2464 IDGGKTWFNATQS
+2464 
-2477 ATPGVWDYIW
+2477 
-2487 PDDVADGGYTLTVEA
+2487 E
-2502 TDEAGNKAT
+2502 
-2511 QTLDFT
+2511 
-2517 IDTTLSVPTLSL
+2517 
-2529 DSADD
+2529 
-2534 SGIAGDNITNV
+2534 
-2545 KTPGFTLNN
+2545 
-2554 IDTDVSRVIVEV
+2554 
-2566 MHNGIK
+2566 
-2572 QEVPLVQTGGQ
+2572 
-2583 WRFAPTSDWADGDY
+2583 
-2597 ILTVKVEDRA
+2597 
-2607 GNVKQSA
+2607 
-2614 PLTVTVDTHI
+2614 
-2624 AIDRIEL
+2624 
-2631 VNDSGIPGD
+2631 
-2640 NLTNEA
+2640 
-2646 RPHFQVTVPADVNG
+2646 
-2660 VRLSID
+2660 
-2666 GGKTWFDA
+2666 
-2674 TQSATSGVWDYT
+2674 
-2686 WLTNVANGPHT
+2686 
-2697 LMVEASDK
+2697 
-2705 AGNKTTQKLDFTIDT
+2705 
-2720 ILSEPTITLDSA
+2720 
-2732 DDSAA
+2732 
-2737 GDNITNVKMPGFTLG
+2737 
-2752 NIDADVTKVVV
+2752 
-2763 TVAHDGKNQQIELI
+2763 
-2777 KNGGVWRFT
+2777 
-2786 PGAAWTDGDYT
+2786 
-2797 LTVKVEDKAGN
+2797 
-2808 TNYSA
+2808 
-2813 PLTVT
+2813 
-2818 IDTQTSIDR
+2818 
-2827 IELLNDTGIVGDNLT
+2827 
-2842 NEARP
+2842 
-2847 QFHITVPTDVN
+2847 
-2858 SVQLSLDGGINWV
+2858 
-2871 NATLTSDGVWEYIW
+2871 
-2885 PTDLVENTYTLTV
+2885 
-2898 KATDVAGNTA
+2898 
-2908 TETLNF
+2908 
-2914 IIDTTLSTPTI
+2914 
-2925 TLDSADDSGTAND
+2925 
-2938 NKTNVKTPGFII
+2938 
-2950 GGIDSDVTQVVV
+2950 
-2962 QVMRDGHSEEVELTQ
+2962 
-2977 TNGQWRFVPG
+2977 
-2987 SAWTDGD
+2987 
-2994 YTLTV
+2994 
-2999 TVKDE
+2999 
-3004 AGNIRH
+3004 
-3010 SAPLTVT
+3010 
-3017 IDTQITIDHI
+3017 
-3027 ELVNDSGIPDDNLT
+3027 
-3041 NNVRP
+3041 
-3046 HFQVTVPTDVNVVRL
+3046 VRL

-3100 TDKAGNKTTQQLDFI
+3100 TDKAGNQTTQKLDFI

-3132 SGTKGDNL
+3132 SGIKGDNL
-3140 TNVNKPTFLLGN
+3140 TNANKPTFILGN

-3165 HGGTKE
+3165 HGSTKE
-3171 VLTATKGAT
+3171 VLTATKGVT

-3189 TWADGDYTLTVR
+3189 MWADGSYTLTVR
-3201 VEDDAGNVKYSAP
+3201 VEDEAGNAKHSAP

-3221 QITIDVIELVN
+3221 QITIDDIELVN

-3245 RPHFRVTVPGDVNE
+3245 RPQFRVTVPGDVNE

-3268 TWVRATQGTAGIWD
+3268 TWVHAMQGTPGRWD
-3282 YTWPKDVTDGLH
+3282 YTWPDDVTDGLY
-3294 TLTVEATDKA
+3294 TLTVEATDAA
-3304 GNKTTQTLDF
+3304 GNKTTQTLNF
-3314 TIDTRLST
+3314 TIDTQLSI
-3322 PTIAMDSRDDTGAI
+3322 PTIMMDRGDDTGAP
-3336 GDHITSVKRPGFTI
+3336 GDHITSVKTPGFTI
-3350 GNIDADAHSVILRI
+3350 DNIDSDAHSVILRI
-3364 TQGGNSQEVTLT
+3364 TQGSNSQEVKLT

-3420 QTSITDIT
+3420 QTSITDIK
-3428 LVNDHGVP
+3428 LVNDNGEP
-3436 DDNLTNST
+3436 DDNLTNDT
-3444 RPQFEITVPADV
+3444 RPQFQVTVPTDV
-3456 NSVQLSIDGGA
+3456 NEVRMSIDGGA
-3467 NWVSATQGIEGVWGY
+3467 NWVSATQGVKGVWGY
-3482 TWPTDMGD
+3482 AWPTELGD
-3490 GKHTLTVMVTDR
+3490 GKHTLTVMVTDA

-3511 EFFIDTRLSTPTIA
+3511 DFRIDTQLSTPTIA

-3537 DMTNRTRPTFIL
+3537 DMTNRARPTFIL

-3611 PLTVTVDTQIAIDRI
+3611 PLTVTVDTQIAIDHI
-3626 ELVNDSGVPGDNV
+3626 ELVNDSGVTGDNM

-3648 ISVPDDVEKVL
+3648 ISVPKDVEKVL
-3659 LSIDGGTTWVTAI
+3659 LSIDGGVTWFSAT
-3672 KSSTAGIWDY
+3672 KSPTQGIWDY

-3691 QHTLTVEVTDGAG
+3691 QHTLTVEATDAAG
-3704 NKMTETLN
+3704 NTTRQSLN
-3712 FTIDITLLT
+3712 FAIDITLST
-3721 PTIELAPDQD
+3721 PSIELAPDQD
-3731 TGQNKNDNLTSVTQ
+3731 TGQIKNDNLTSVTQ
-3745 PVFVLG
+3745 PLFVLG
-3751 SIDKDVRHVELSI
+3751 HIDKDVQHVVLNI

-3787 SALADGSYTF
+3787 AALGDGSYKL
-3797 TVTVTDVAGNQQ
+3797 TVTVMDVAGNQQ
-3809 TSAPLK
+3809 TSAPLT

-3821 LTTPVIELAA
+3821 LATPTIELAA

-3849 FDIHQVDS
+3849 FDIHQIDA

-3865 VTYNGKTHEEAAVF
+3865 VTYNGKTHEEAAVL
-3879 TNGQWRFTPSAS
+3879 TNGQWSFCPSAS
-3891 WADGSYQLAVV
+3891 WADGAYQLVVV
-3902 VEDLAGNVKESAPFE
+3902 VEDLAGNVKESAPLE

-3925 INNIVLLNDTG
+3925 IDNIVLLTDTG
-3936 VQNDQLTNVAK
+3936 VQDDQLTNVSE
-3947 PSFRIDVPGD
+3947 PSFRIDVPAD

-3964 LDGGANWNVIR
+3964 LDGGTSWSLVR

-3982 IFDSP
+3982 IFESP
-3987 NTLVDGTYTLRV
+3987 NTLGDGTYTLRV

-4008 ANKDLVF
+4008 ANKDLIF
-4015 NIDTNIQVPT
+4015 NIDTRIQVPT
-4025 IALDA
+4025 IALGA

-4043 NISRPTFTIGNVD
+4043 NISRPAFTIGNVD
-4056 PDVIKVVVTIDGHD
+4056 PDVIKVLVTIDGHD
-4070 YNATKVGAGWQFT
+4070 YNAIKVGSGWEFT

-4103 GNTATSKPLPVVIDT
+4103 GNTTTSKPLPVVIDT

-4132 DSDVDN
+4132 DSHVDN
-4138 ITKVDKPQF
+4138 ITNVNKPQF

-4189 GQHTLLV
+4189 GQHSLLV
-4196 DVTDIAGNVAQETLQ
+4196 EVSDIAGNVAQETLQ

-4225 DPTHDTGDDT
+4225 DPGHDTGNDT

-4280 PDQPLSDGQHTISVT
+4280 PEQPLSDGQHTISVT

-4300 GNTKTSAELRIEID
+4300 GNTKTSAELQIEID

-4334 NVTNATRPSFEIATP
+4334 NVTNANRPSFEIATP

-4381 ALPDGHYTLHVQATD
+4381 ELPDGHYTLHVQATD
-4396 RAGNTANSTLGFTV
+4396 RAGNTANSTLDFTV
-4410 DTQIDGLSVVMLD
+4410 DTQINGLSVVMLD
-4423 DAGKDSTDGITNITS
+4423 DAGQDTADGITNITS

-4443 SAREPLQSVT
+4443 SAGEPLQSVT

-4492 IAGNKISKEVSFT
+4492 IAGNKVNKEVSFT
-4505 IDTIVSD
+4505 IDTIISD
-4512 PSIDL
+4512 PSINL

-4522 TGESAVD
+4522 SGESSVD
-4529 NITSVTT
+4529 NITNVTK

-4557 VSYSV
+4557 ISYPV

-4591 IAGNTSETKLPFTI
+4591 IAGNTSETTLPFTI

-4613 RMEPASDTGN
+4613 RMDPASDTGN

-4636 FEGTAEPNAKLV
+4636 FEGTAESNAKLV

-4681 DGMYTIN
+4681 DGIYTIN

-4702 ERFTIDTVTIDPT
+4702 EKFTIDTVTIDPT
-4715 IRLSDPSIDDQHEA
+4715 IRLSDPSVDDQHEA

-4735 FKGFAE
+4735 FKGIAE
-4741 AFSTIMIQWD
+4741 AFSTIMIKWD

-4756 SANANANGEWSWT
+4756 SANANANGDWSWT

-4807 TPPTIKLSEES
+4807 TPPTIKFSEES

-4834 LIGSTLP
+4834 LVGNTLP

-4863 RYTFQLSEMKDGHY
+4863 RYTFQLPEMKDGHY

-4902 TEVAELVWNISGMH
+4902 TEVAELVWNISGMQ
-4916 EGGYINTVTPEIG
+4916 EGEYINTVTPEIG

-5021 SHVTIDG
+5021 PHVTIDG

-5052 NDGRWSA
+5052 DDGRWSA

-5069 FVVVSED
+5069 FVVISED
-5076 KAGNSQQKEIL
+5076 KAGNSQQKDIL

-5140 QGTVEASSSGNISY
+5140 QGTVEANSSGNISY
-5154 TMPANS
+5154 TMPENS

-5172 DTAGN
+5172 DIAGN

-5227 DGKLVNVVMVEADGT
+5227 DGKLVNVVMVEADGS
-5242 WRAPILLQDD
+5242 WSAPILLQDD

-5257 HFSITDV
+5257 YFSITDV
-5264 AGNTEVSKDYSVD
+5264 AGNTEVSKNYSVD
-5277 VDSSTD
+5277 VDSSTA
-5283 FPTLNLEDASNSGS
+5283 FPTLNLDELSNSGS
-5297 LDDLITNH
+5297 HDDLITNH
-5305 NKPVLV
+5305 NKPVLT

-5358 AEDPAGNTAESPRL
+5358 AEDLAGNTAESPRL
-5372 LVTIDTS
+5372 IVTIDTS
-5379 TFIDNPAMVAGSD
+5379 TYIDPPALAPGSD
-5392 NGIFSNDSI
+5392 NGMFVNDGI
-5401 TSQTRPTFSIFGE
+5401 TSQTRPKFSINGE
-5414 MNQSVQIFIDG
+5414 FNQSVQIYIDG
-5425 VLVDTITVTDRNQ
+5425 KLVDTVTVTDRNQ
-5438 VYRPESPLGDGSHSI
+5438 VYQPAIPLGDGTHSI

-5462 NTATSKTLNFT
+5462 NTATSNPLSFT
-5473 IDTFNTT
+5473 VDTTNTT
-5480 PVAIDSIGGQT
+5480 PVAIDSIDGQT

-5530 NVGEVWVNEKGHWQ
+5530 NVGEVWVNDKGHWQ

-5577 WVDTHIKVFTSELD
+5577 WVDTHIQVFTSELD
-5591 DNKSSSKTEWWSN
+5591 DNKSSSKTDWWSN
-5604 SDLITMRGTG
+5604 SSTITMRGMG

-5635 ATGRWELSTDKLP
+5635 ANGQWELSTDQLP
-5648 EGTYDISLVIEDSA
+5648 EGKYDITLSIEDNA
-5662 GNRWEDVREIFIDRT
+5662 GNRKEEVHEIFIDRT

-5702 KSQLIITDSEGN
+5702 KSQLIITDSNGN

-5755 DIMKEVPVI
+5755 DIMKETPVI

-5779 TRDKQPTFIIGN
+5779 TRDNQPTFIIGD

-5875 SDNVTNHTQPKFT
+5875 SDNVTNHTQPKFM

-5903 THNGVTDIY
+5903 THNGVTDTY

-5926 AAWNDGNY
+5926 AAWNDGTY

-5993 ATHLRTE
+5993 ATHLRTV

-6009 KVTAYSITLLNA
+6009 KETAYSITLLNA

-6047 VSIMF
+6047 VSVMF

-6088 DNDFLIKE
+6088 DDDFLIKE

-6107 IVNAMNVRG
+6107 IVNAMNARG

>member
-449 NDNITNSTLPTFI
+449 NDSITNSTLPTFI

-534 SAEIETTNDSGIVG
+534 SAEIETTDDSGIVG

-629 PVPPTVSLEDYVVLP
+629 PVPPTVSLEDFVVLP

-1037 SDDNLTNIV
+1037 ADDNLTNIV

-1062 QVWDAMSDTQIG
+1062 QVWDAASDTQIG

-1108 NKANSAIFDFTI
+1108 NKANSAVFDFTI

-1383 GWTFTPPTSW
+1383 GWSFTPTGAW

-1471 WFNATQSATPGV
+1471 WFNATQSATPGA

-1499 TVEATDEAGNKAT
+1499 TVEATDKAGNKTT
-1512 QTLDFT
+1512 QELDFT

-1639 GDNLTNEAR
+1639 DDNLTNEAR

-1702 ASDKAG
+1702 ATDKAG

-1795 DYTLTVKV
+1795 NYTLTVKV

-2019 DTQIT
+2019 DTQI
-2024 IDHIELVNDSGI
+2024 
-2036 PDDNLTNNVR
+2036 
-2046 PHFQV
+2046 
-2051 TVPTDVNVVRL
+2051 
-2062 SIDGGKTWFNAT
+2062 A
-2074 QSATPGVWDYTWLA
+2074 
-2088 DVGEG
+2088 
-2093 KHTLT
+2093 
-2098 VEATD
+2098 
-2103 KAGNKTTQQLDF
+2103 
-2115 IIDTLLSEPTIVLDN
+2115 
-2130 TDDSGT
+2130 
-2136 KGDHLTNVNKP
+2136 
-2147 TFLLGNI
+2147 
-2154 DADARYVTVEVQH
+2154 
-2167 GGTKEVLTATKDATG
+2167 
-2182 NWSVTPTGTWAD
+2182 
-2194 GDYTLT
+2194 
-2200 VRVEDEAGNEK
+2200 
-2211 HSASLTVTV
+2211 
-2220 DTQITI
+2220 
-2226 DVIELV
+2226 
-2232 NDNGIPG
+2232 
-2239 DNMTNDAH
+2239 
-2247 PQFRVTVPG
+2247 
-2256 DVNEVS
+2256 
-2262 LSIDGGV
+2262 
-2269 TWVKATQSATPGVW
+2269 
-2283 NYTWPGTVPDG
+2283 
-2294 DYTLNV
+2294 
-2300 KATDN
+2300 
-2305 AGNTVTETLH
+2305 
-2315 FTIDTTLSTPVIV
+2315 
-2328 LDSADDSGVHGD
+2328 
-2340 NMTNHTQPT
+2340 
-2349 FALQHIDDDAVRV
+2349 
-2362 TVSVEHG
+2362 
-2369 GVTTTFDATK
+2369 
-2379 DAGGW
+2379 
-2384 TFTPTGA
+2384 
-2391 WADGDYTL
+2391 
-2399 SVSVEDKAGN
+2399 
-2409 TSHSASLTVTVDTQI
+2409 
-2424 AINNIELVNDSGI
+2424 
-2437 PDDNLTNNVRPHFQV
+2437 
-2452 TVPTDVNVVRLS
+2452 
-2464 IDGGKTWFNATQS
+2464 
-2477 ATPGVWDYIW
+2477 
-2487 PDDVADGGYTLTVEA
+2487 
-2502 TDEAGNKAT
+2502 
-2511 QTLDFT
+2511 
-2517 IDTTLSVPTLSL
+2517 
-2529 DSADD
+2529 
-2534 SGIAGDNITNV
+2534 
-2545 KTPGFTLNN
+2545 
-2554 IDTDVSRVIVEV
+2554 
-2566 MHNGIK
+2566 
-2572 QEVPLVQTGGQ
+2572 
-2583 WRFAPTSDWADGDY
+2583 
-2597 ILTVKVEDRA
+2597 
-2607 GNVKQSA
+2607 
-2614 PLTVTVDTHI
+2614 
-2624 AIDRIEL
+2624 
-2631 VNDSGIPGD
+2631 
-2640 NLTNEA
+2640 
-2646 RPHFQVTVPADVNG
+2646 
-2660 VRLSID
+2660 
-2666 GGKTWFDA
+2666 
-2674 TQSATSGVWDYT
+2674 
-2686 WLTNVANGPHT
+2686 
-2697 LMVEASDK
+2697 
-2705 AGNKTTQKLDFTIDT
+2705 
-2720 ILSEPTITLDSA
+2720 
-2732 DDSAA
+2732 
-2737 GDNITNVKMPGFTLG
+2737 
-2752 NIDADVTKVVV
+2752 
-2763 TVAHDGKNQQIELI
+2763 
-2777 KNGGVWRFT
+2777 
-2786 PGAAWTDGDYT
+2786 
-2797 LTVKVEDKAGN
+2797 
-2808 TNYSA
+2808 
-2813 PLTVT
+2813 
-2818 IDTQTSIDR
+2818 
-2827 IELLNDTGIVGDNLT
+2827 
-2842 NEARP
+2842 
-2847 QFHITVPTDVN
+2847 
-2858 SVQLSLDGGINWV
+2858 
-2871 NATLTSDGVWEYIW
+2871 
-2885 PTDLVENTYTLTV
+2885 
-2898 KATDVAGNTA
+2898 
-2908 TETLNF
+2908 
-2914 IIDTTLSTPTI
+2914 
-2925 TLDSADDSGTAND
+2925 
-2938 NKTNVKTPGFII
+2938 
-2950 GGIDSDVTQVVV
+2950 
-2962 QVMRDGHSEEVELTQ
+2962 
-2977 TNGQWRFVPG
+2977 
-2987 SAWTDGD
+2987 
-2994 YTLTV
+2994 
-2999 TVKDE
+2999 
-3004 AGNIRH
+3004 
-3010 SAPLTVT
+3010 
-3017 IDTQITIDHI
+3017 IDHI

-3171 VLTATKGAT
+3171 VLTATKDATGNWSVTPTGTWADGDYTLTVRVEDEAGNEKHSASLTVTVDTQITIDAIELVNDNGIPGDNMTNDAHPQFRVTVPGDVNEVSLSIDGGVTWVKATQSATPGVWNYTWPGTVPDGDYTLNVKATDNAGNTVTETLHFTIDTTLSVPVIVLNSADDTGVQGDNMTNSTQPTFALQHIDDDAVRVTVSVEHGGVTTTFDATKGVGGWSFTPTGAWADGDYTLSVSVEDKAGNTSHSASLTVTVDTQIAINNIELVNDSGIPDDNLTNNVRPHFQVKVPTDVNEVRLSIDGGKTWFNATQSATPGVWDYTWLADVGEGKHTLTVEATDKAGNQTTQKLDFIIDTMLSEPTIVLDSTDDSGTKGDNLTNANKPTFILGNIDADARYVTVEVQYGGTKEVLTATKGAT

-3189 TWADGDYTLTVR
+3189 TWADGDYMLTVR

-3268 TWVRATQGTAGIWD
+3268 TWVRATQGTVGIWD

-3322 PTIAMDSRDDTGAI
+3322 PTITMDSRDDTGAI

-3350 GNIDADAHSVILRI
+3350 GNIDSDAQSVILRI

-3414 VVTVDT
+3414 IVTVDT

-3467 NWVSATQGIEGVWGY
+3467 NWVSAAQGIEGVWGY

-3611 PLTVTVDTQIAIDRI
+3611 PLTVTVDTQIAIDHI

-3712 FTIDITLLT
+3712 FTIDITLMT

-3849 FDIHQVDS
+3849 FDIRQVDS

-4300 GNTKTSAELRIEID
+4300 GNTKTSAELKIEID

-4529 NITSVTT
+4529 NITSVTK

-4557 VSYSV
+4557 VSYPV

-4897 DVTID
+4897 DLTID

-5297 LDDLITNH
+5297 LDDLITSH

-5379 TFIDNPAMVAGSD
+5379 TFIDNPVMMAGSD

-5577 WVDTHIKVFTSELD
+5577 WVDTHIQVFTSELD
-5591 DNKSSSKTEWWSN
+5591 DNKSSSKTDWWSN
-5604 SDLITMRGTG
+5604 SSTITMRGMG

-5635 ATGRWELSTDKLP
+5635 ANGQWELSTDQLP
-5648 EGTYDISLVIEDSA
+5648 EGKYDITLSIEDNA
-5662 GNRWEDVREIFIDRT
+5662 GNRKEEVHEIFIDRT

-5702 KSQLIITDSEGN
+5702 KSQLIITDSNGN

-5993 ATHLRTE
+5993 ATHLRTV

-6009 KVTAYSITLLNA
+6009 KETAYSITLLNA

-6047 VSIMF
+6047 VSVMF

-6088 DNDFLIKE
+6088 DDDFLIKE

-6107 IVNAMNVRG
+6107 IVNAMNARG

>member
-39 ITTPRG
+39 ITTPHG

-122 DDAENAKKEA
+122 DEAENAKKEA

-190 TQAKATQASKQNDA
+190 TQVKATQASKQNDA

-615 KKDFSFSYVIDTIA
+615 KKDFSFSYVIDTVA
-629 PVPPTVSLEDYVVLP
+629 PVPPTVSLEDFVVLP

-1062 QVWDAMSDTQIG
+1062 QVWDAASDTQIG

-1108 NKANSAIFDFTI
+1108 NKANSAVFDFTI

-1188 IPGNTWA
+1188 TPGNTWA

-1320 TTLSVPVIVLDS
+1320 TTLSVPVIVLNS
-1332 ADDTGIQGDNMTN
+1332 ADDTGVQGDNMTN

-1383 GWTFTPPTSW
+1383 GWSFTPTGAW

-1439 DDNLTN
+1439 NDNLTN

-1471 WFNATQSATPGV
+1471 WFNATQNATPGV

-1499 TVEATDEAGNKAT
+1499 TVEATDEAGNKTT

-1548 PGFTLNNIDTDV
+1548 PGFTLNNIDTDA
-1560 SRVIVEVMHNGIKQE
+1560 SRVTVEVMHNGIKQE

-1716 FTIDTIL
+1716 FIIDTML

-2019 DTQIT
+2019 DTQIA

-2036 PDDNLTNNVR
+2036 PNDNLTNNVR

-2115 IIDTLLSEPTIVLDN
+2115 IIDTMLSEPTIVLDN

-2136 KGDHLTNVNKP
+2136 KGDNLTNVNKP

-2226 DVIELV
+2226 DAIELV

-2328 LDSADDSGVHGD
+2328 LDSADDTGIQGD
-2340 NMTNHTQPT
+2340 NMTNRTQPT
-2349 FALQHIDDDAVRV
+2349 FNLQHIDDDAVRV

-2379 DAGGW
+2379 GVGGW
-2384 TFTPTGA
+2384 TFTPPTSWGA
-2391 WADGDYTL
+2391 GDYTL

-2437 PDDNLTNNVRPHFQV
+2437 PDDNLTNNVRPQFQV
-2452 TVPTDVNVVRLS
+2452 KVPTDVN
-2464 IDGGKTWFNATQS
+2464 
-2477 ATPGVWDYIW
+2477 
-2487 PDDVADGGYTLTVEA
+2487 E
-2502 TDEAGNKAT
+2502 
-2511 QTLDFT
+2511 
-2517 IDTTLSVPTLSL
+2517 
-2529 DSADD
+2529 
-2534 SGIAGDNITNV
+2534 
-2545 KTPGFTLNN
+2545 
-2554 IDTDVSRVIVEV
+2554 
-2566 MHNGIK
+2566 
-2572 QEVPLVQTGGQ
+2572 
-2583 WRFAPTSDWADGDY
+2583 
-2597 ILTVKVEDRA
+2597 
-2607 GNVKQSA
+2607 
-2614 PLTVTVDTHI
+2614 
-2624 AIDRIEL
+2624 
-2631 VNDSGIPGD
+2631 
-2640 NLTNEA
+2640 
-2646 RPHFQVTVPADVNG
+2646 
-2660 VRLSID
+2660 
-2666 GGKTWFDA
+2666 
-2674 TQSATSGVWDYT
+2674 
-2686 WLTNVANGPHT
+2686 
-2697 LMVEASDK
+2697 
-2705 AGNKTTQKLDFTIDT
+2705 
-2720 ILSEPTITLDSA
+2720 
-2732 DDSAA
+2732 
-2737 GDNITNVKMPGFTLG
+2737 
-2752 NIDADVTKVVV
+2752 
-2763 TVAHDGKNQQIELI
+2763 
-2777 KNGGVWRFT
+2777 
-2786 PGAAWTDGDYT
+2786 
-2797 LTVKVEDKAGN
+2797 
-2808 TNYSA
+2808 
-2813 PLTVT
+2813 
-2818 IDTQTSIDR
+2818 
-2827 IELLNDTGIVGDNLT
+2827 
-2842 NEARP
+2842 
-2847 QFHITVPTDVN
+2847 
-2858 SVQLSLDGGINWV
+2858 
-2871 NATLTSDGVWEYIW
+2871 
-2885 PTDLVENTYTLTV
+2885 
-2898 KATDVAGNTA
+2898 
-2908 TETLNF
+2908 
-2914 IIDTTLSTPTI
+2914 
-2925 TLDSADDSGTAND
+2925 
-2938 NKTNVKTPGFII
+2938 
-2950 GGIDSDVTQVVV
+2950 
-2962 QVMRDGHSEEVELTQ
+2962 
-2977 TNGQWRFVPG
+2977 
-2987 SAWTDGD
+2987 
-2994 YTLTV
+2994 
-2999 TVKDE
+2999 
-3004 AGNIRH
+3004 
-3010 SAPLTVT
+3010 
-3017 IDTQITIDHI
+3017 
-3027 ELVNDSGIPDDNLT
+3027 
-3041 NNVRP
+3041 
-3046 HFQVTVPTDVNVVRL
+3046 VRL

-3100 TDKAGNKTTQQLDFI
+3100 TDKAGNQTTQKLDFI

-3124 IVLDNTDD
+3124 IVLDSTDD

-3140 TNVNKPTFLLGN
+3140 TNANKPTFLLGN

-3165 HGGTKE
+3165 HGSTKE

-3201 VEDDAGNVKYSAP
+3201 VEDEAGNVKYSAP

-3282 YTWPKDVTDGLH
+3282 YTWPKEVTDGLH

-3322 PTIAMDSRDDTGAI
+3322 PTITMDSRDDTGAI

-3350 GNIDADAHSVILRI
+3350 GNIDSDAQSVILRI

-3414 VVTVDT
+3414 IVTVDT

-3467 NWVSATQGIEGVWGY
+3467 NWVSAAQGIEGVWGY

-3611 PLTVTVDTQIAIDRI
+3611 PLTVTVDTQIAIDHI
-3626 ELVNDSGVPGDNV
+3626 ELVNDSGVPGDNI

-3691 QHTLTVEVTDGAG
+3691 QHTLIVEVTDGAG
-3704 NKMTETLN
+3704 NKMTGTLD

-3849 FDIHQVDS
+3849 FDIRQVDS

-3902 VEDLAGNVKESAPFE
+3902 VEDLAGNVKESAPLE

-3957 VVQVRVT
+3957 VIQVRVT

-4189 GQHTLLV
+4189 GKHTLLV

-4300 GNTKTSAELRIEID
+4300 GNTKTSAELQIEID

-4529 NITSVTT
+4529 NITSVTK

-4557 VSYSV
+4557 VSYPV

-4613 RMEPASDTGN
+4613 RMEPASDTGS

-4656 GREVLKQTITVGA
+4656 GREVLKHTITVGA

-4715 IRLSDPSIDDQHEA
+4715 IRLSDPSIDDQYEA

-4735 FKGFAE
+4735 FKGLAE

-4834 LIGSTLP
+4834 LVGNTLP
-4841 NTIVSIY
+4841 NAIVSIY

-4971 ELTFKV
+4971 VLTFKV

-5076 KAGNSQQKEIL
+5076 KAGNSQQKDIL

-5297 LDDLITNH
+5297 LDDLITSH

-5379 TFIDNPAMVAGSD
+5379 TFIDNPVMMAGSD

-5401 TSQTRPTFSIFGE
+5401 TSQTRPAFSIYGE

-5530 NVGEVWVNEKGHWQ
+5530 NVGEVWVNDKGHWQ

-5577 WVDTHIKVFTSELD
+5577 WVDTHIQVFTSELD
-5591 DNKSSSKTEWWSN
+5591 DNKSSSKTDWWSN
-5604 SDLITMRGTG
+5604 SSTITMRGMG

-5635 ATGRWELSTDKLP
+5635 ANGQWELSTDQLP
-5648 EGTYDISLVIEDSA
+5648 EGKYDITLSIEDNA
-5662 GNRWEDVREIFIDRT
+5662 GNRKEEVHEIFIDRT

-5702 KSQLIITDSEGN
+5702 KSQLIITDSNGN

-5755 DIMKEVPVI
+5755 DIMKETPVI

-5779 TRDKQPTFIIGN
+5779 TRDNQPTFIIGN

-5861 EIALAAGEDNGASD
+5861 EIALAAGEGNGASD
-5875 SDNVTNHTQPKFT
+5875 SDNVTNHNHTQPKFT

-5926 AAWNDGNY
+5926 AAWNDGTY

-5947 QQSAS
+5947 LQSAS
-5952 LAVTV
+5952 LEVTV

-5972 SDDATATAVTPPESE
+5972 SDDATPTAVTPPESE

-5993 ATHLRTE
+5993 ATHLRTV

-6009 KVTAYSITLLNA
+6009 KETAYSITLLNA

-6047 VSIMF
+6047 VSVMF

-6083 KFIDK
+6083 KFLDK
-6088 DNDFLIKE
+6088 DDDFLIKE

-6107 IVNAMNVRG
+6107 IVNAMNARG

-6135 NGAIDVFAVNEVT
+6135 NGAIEVFAVNEVT

>member
-39 ITTPRG
+39 ITTPHG

-122 DDAENAKKEA
+122 DEAENAKKEA

-449 NDNITNSTLPTFI
+449 NDSITNSTLPTFI

-534 SAEIETTNDSGIVG
+534 SAEIETTDDSGIVG

-589 WTFNFTSDSVEGINN
+589 WTFNFTSDSVEGVNN

-615 KKDFSFSYVIDTIA
+615 KKDFSFSYVIDTVA
-629 PVPPTVSLEDYVVLP
+629 PVPPTVSLEDFVVLP

-1062 QVWDAMSDTQIG
+1062 QVWDAASDTQIG

-1108 NKANSAIFDFTI
+1108 NKANSAVFDFTI

-1188 IPGNTWA
+1188 TPGNTWA

-1320 TTLSVPVIVLDS
+1320 TTLSVPVIVLNS
-1332 ADDTGIQGDNMTN
+1332 ADDTGVQGDNMTN

-1370 GVTTTFDATKGTG
+1370 GVTTTFDATKGVG
-1383 GWTFTPPTSW
+1383 GWSFTPTGAW

-1471 WFNATQSATPGV
+1471 WFNATQNATPGV

-1499 TVEATDEAGNKAT
+1499 TVEATDEAGNKTT

-1716 FTIDTIL
+1716 FIIDTML

-1872 NATLTSDGVWEYIWP
+1872 NATLTPDGVWEYIWP

-2019 DTQIT
+2019 DTQI
-2024 IDHIELVNDSGI
+2024 
-2036 PDDNLTNNVR
+2036 
-2046 PHFQV
+2046 
-2051 TVPTDVNVVRL
+2051 
-2062 SIDGGKTWFNAT
+2062 A
-2074 QSATPGVWDYTWLA
+2074 
-2088 DVGEG
+2088 
-2093 KHTLT
+2093 
-2098 VEATD
+2098 
-2103 KAGNKTTQQLDF
+2103 
-2115 IIDTLLSEPTIVLDN
+2115 
-2130 TDDSGT
+2130 
-2136 KGDHLTNVNKP
+2136 
-2147 TFLLGNI
+2147 
-2154 DADARYVTVEVQH
+2154 
-2167 GGTKEVLTATKDATG
+2167 
-2182 NWSVTPTGTWAD
+2182 
-2194 GDYTLT
+2194 
-2200 VRVEDEAGNEK
+2200 
-2211 HSASLTVTV
+2211 
-2220 DTQITI
+2220 
-2226 DVIELV
+2226 
-2232 NDNGIPG
+2232 
-2239 DNMTNDAH
+2239 
-2247 PQFRVTVPG
+2247 
-2256 DVNEVS
+2256 
-2262 LSIDGGV
+2262 
-2269 TWVKATQSATPGVW
+2269 
-2283 NYTWPGTVPDG
+2283 
-2294 DYTLNV
+2294 
-2300 KATDN
+2300 
-2305 AGNTVTETLH
+2305 
-2315 FTIDTTLSTPVIV
+2315 
-2328 LDSADDSGVHGD
+2328 
-2340 NMTNHTQPT
+2340 
-2349 FALQHIDDDAVRV
+2349 
-2362 TVSVEHG
+2362 
-2369 GVTTTFDATK
+2369 
-2379 DAGGW
+2379 
-2384 TFTPTGA
+2384 
-2391 WADGDYTL
+2391 
-2399 SVSVEDKAGN
+2399 
-2409 TSHSASLTVTVDTQI
+2409 
-2424 AINNIELVNDSGI
+2424 
-2437 PDDNLTNNVRPHFQV
+2437 
-2452 TVPTDVNVVRLS
+2452 
-2464 IDGGKTWFNATQS
+2464 
-2477 ATPGVWDYIW
+2477 
-2487 PDDVADGGYTLTVEA
+2487 
-2502 TDEAGNKAT
+2502 
-2511 QTLDFT
+2511 
-2517 IDTTLSVPTLSL
+2517 
-2529 DSADD
+2529 
-2534 SGIAGDNITNV
+2534 
-2545 KTPGFTLNN
+2545 
-2554 IDTDVSRVIVEV
+2554 
-2566 MHNGIK
+2566 
-2572 QEVPLVQTGGQ
+2572 
-2583 WRFAPTSDWADGDY
+2583 
-2597 ILTVKVEDRA
+2597 
-2607 GNVKQSA
+2607 
-2614 PLTVTVDTHI
+2614 
-2624 AIDRIEL
+2624 
-2631 VNDSGIPGD
+2631 
-2640 NLTNEA
+2640 
-2646 RPHFQVTVPADVNG
+2646 
-2660 VRLSID
+2660 
-2666 GGKTWFDA
+2666 
-2674 TQSATSGVWDYT
+2674 
-2686 WLTNVANGPHT
+2686 
-2697 LMVEASDK
+2697 
-2705 AGNKTTQKLDFTIDT
+2705 
-2720 ILSEPTITLDSA
+2720 
-2732 DDSAA
+2732 
-2737 GDNITNVKMPGFTLG
+2737 
-2752 NIDADVTKVVV
+2752 
-2763 TVAHDGKNQQIELI
+2763 
-2777 KNGGVWRFT
+2777 
-2786 PGAAWTDGDYT
+2786 
-2797 LTVKVEDKAGN
+2797 
-2808 TNYSA
+2808 
-2813 PLTVT
+2813 
-2818 IDTQTSIDR
+2818 
-2827 IELLNDTGIVGDNLT
+2827 
-2842 NEARP
+2842 
-2847 QFHITVPTDVN
+2847 
-2858 SVQLSLDGGINWV
+2858 
-2871 NATLTSDGVWEYIW
+2871 
-2885 PTDLVENTYTLTV
+2885 
-2898 KATDVAGNTA
+2898 
-2908 TETLNF
+2908 
-2914 IIDTTLSTPTI
+2914 
-2925 TLDSADDSGTAND
+2925 
-2938 NKTNVKTPGFII
+2938 
-2950 GGIDSDVTQVVV
+2950 
-2962 QVMRDGHSEEVELTQ
+2962 
-2977 TNGQWRFVPG
+2977 
-2987 SAWTDGD
+2987 
-2994 YTLTV
+2994 
-2999 TVKDE
+2999 
-3004 AGNIRH
+3004 
-3010 SAPLTVT
+3010 
-3017 IDTQITIDHI
+3017 IDHI

-3201 VEDDAGNVKYSAP
+3201 VEDEAGNVKYSAP
-3214 LTVTVDT
+3214 LTVTVDA

-3322 PTIAMDSRDDTGAI
+3322 PTITMDSRDDTGAI

-3350 GNIDADAHSVILRI
+3350 GNIDSDAQSVILRI

-3414 VVTVDT
+3414 IVTVDT

-3467 NWVSATQGIEGVWGY
+3467 NWVSAAQGIEGVWGY

-3611 PLTVTVDTQIAIDRI
+3611 PLTVTVDTQIAIDHI
-3626 ELVNDSGVPGDNV
+3626 ELVNDSGVPGDNI

-3691 QHTLTVEVTDGAG
+3691 QHTLIVEVTDGAG
-3704 NKMTETLN
+3704 NKMTGTLD

-3745 PVFVLG
+3745 PIFVLG

-3849 FDIHQVDS
+3849 FDIRQVDS

-3902 VEDLAGNVKESAPFE
+3902 VEDLAGNVKESAPLE

-3957 VVQVRVT
+3957 VIQVRVT

-4189 GQHTLLV
+4189 GKHTLLV

-4300 GNTKTSAELRIEID
+4300 GNTKTSAELQIEID

-4381 ALPDGHYTLHVQATD
+4381 ALSDGHYTLHVQATD

-4529 NITSVTT
+4529 NITSVTK

-4557 VSYSV
+4557 VSYPV

-4613 RMEPASDTGN
+4613 RMEPASDTGS

-4656 GREVLKQTITVGA
+4656 GREVLKHTITVGA

-4715 IRLSDPSIDDQHEA
+4715 IRLSDPSIDDQYEA

-4735 FKGFAE
+4735 FKGLAE

-4834 LIGSTLP
+4834 LVGNTLP
-4841 NTIVSIY
+4841 NAIVSIY

-4971 ELTFKV
+4971 VLTFKV

-5076 KAGNSQQKEIL
+5076 KAGNSQQKDIL

-5297 LDDLITNH
+5297 LDDLITSH

-5379 TFIDNPAMVAGSD
+5379 TFIDNPVMMAGSD

-5401 TSQTRPTFSIFGE
+5401 TSQTRPAFSIYGE

-5530 NVGEVWVNEKGHWQ
+5530 NVGEVWVNDKGHWQ

-5577 WVDTHIKVFTSELD
+5577 WVDTHIQVFTSELD
-5591 DNKSSSKTEWWSN
+5591 DNKSSSKTDWWSN
-5604 SDLITMRGTG
+5604 SSTITMRGMG

-5635 ATGRWELSTDKLP
+5635 ANGQWELSTDQLP
-5648 EGTYDISLVIEDSA
+5648 EGKYDITLSIEDNA
-5662 GNRWEDVREIFIDRT
+5662 GNRKEEVHEIFIDRT

-5702 KSQLIITDSEGN
+5702 KSQLIITDSNGN

-5755 DIMKEVPVI
+5755 DIMKETPVI

-5779 TRDKQPTFIIGN
+5779 TRDNQPTFIIGN

-5861 EIALAAGEDNGASD
+5861 EIALAAGEGNGASD
-5875 SDNVTNHTQPKFT
+5875 SDNVTNHNHTQPKFT

-5926 AAWNDGNY
+5926 AAWNDGTY

-5947 QQSAS
+5947 LQSAS
-5952 LAVTV
+5952 LEVTV

-5972 SDDATATAVTPPESE
+5972 SDDATPTAVTPPESE

-5993 ATHLRTE
+5993 ATHLRTV

-6009 KVTAYSITLLNA
+6009 KETAYSITLLNA

-6047 VSIMF
+6047 VSVMF

-6083 KFIDK
+6083 KFLDK
-6088 DNDFLIKE
+6088 DDDFLIKE

-6107 IVNAMNVRG
+6107 IVNAMNARG

-6135 NGAIDVFAVNEVT
+6135 NGAIEVFAVNEVT

>member
-39 ITTPRG
+39 ITTPHG
-45 SVIIVNGALYSS
+45 AVIIVNGALYSS

-426 ITDTIAPEKPTIEL
+426 ITDTIPPEKPTIEL

-629 PVPPTVSLEDYVVLP
+629 PVPPTVSLEDFVVLP

-1062 QVWDAMSDTQIG
+1062 QVWDAASDTQIG

-1108 NKANSAIFDFTI
+1108 NKANSAVFDFTI

-1188 IPGNTWA
+1188 TPGNTWA

-1210 NTNYSAP
+1210 NTSYSAP

-1320 TTLSVPVIVLDS
+1320 TTLSVPVIVLNS
-1332 ADDTGIQGDNMTN
+1332 ADDTGVQGDNMTN

-1383 GWTFTPPTSW
+1383 GWSFTPTGAW

-1471 WFNATQSATPGV
+1471 WFNATQNATPGV

-1499 TVEATDEAGNKAT
+1499 TVEATDEAGNKTT

-1639 GDNLTNEAR
+1639 DDNLTNEAR

-1716 FTIDTIL
+1716 FIIDTML

-2019 DTQIT
+2019 DTQIA

-2036 PDDNLTNNVR
+2036 PDDNLTNEAR

-2115 IIDTLLSEPTIVLDN
+2115 IIDTMLSEPTIVLDN

-2136 KGDHLTNVNKP
+2136 KGDNLTNVNKP

-2328 LDSADDSGVHGD
+2328 LDSADDTGIQGD
-2340 NMTNHTQPT
+2340 NMTNRTQPT
-2349 FALQHIDDDAVRV
+2349 FNLQHIDDDAVRV

-2379 DAGGW
+2379 GVGGW
-2384 TFTPTGA
+2384 TFTPPTSWGA
-2391 WADGDYTL
+2391 GDYTL

-2452 TVPTDVNVVRLS
+2452 KVPTDVN
-2464 IDGGKTWFNATQS
+2464 
-2477 ATPGVWDYIW
+2477 
-2487 PDDVADGGYTLTVEA
+2487 E
-2502 TDEAGNKAT
+2502 
-2511 QTLDFT
+2511 
-2517 IDTTLSVPTLSL
+2517 
-2529 DSADD
+2529 
-2534 SGIAGDNITNV
+2534 
-2545 KTPGFTLNN
+2545 
-2554 IDTDVSRVIVEV
+2554 
-2566 MHNGIK
+2566 
-2572 QEVPLVQTGGQ
+2572 
-2583 WRFAPTSDWADGDY
+2583 
-2597 ILTVKVEDRA
+2597 
-2607 GNVKQSA
+2607 
-2614 PLTVTVDTHI
+2614 
-2624 AIDRIEL
+2624 
-2631 VNDSGIPGD
+2631 
-2640 NLTNEA
+2640 
-2646 RPHFQVTVPADVNG
+2646 
-2660 VRLSID
+2660 
-2666 GGKTWFDA
+2666 
-2674 TQSATSGVWDYT
+2674 
-2686 WLTNVANGPHT
+2686 
-2697 LMVEASDK
+2697 
-2705 AGNKTTQKLDFTIDT
+2705 
-2720 ILSEPTITLDSA
+2720 
-2732 DDSAA
+2732 
-2737 GDNITNVKMPGFTLG
+2737 
-2752 NIDADVTKVVV
+2752 
-2763 TVAHDGKNQQIELI
+2763 
-2777 KNGGVWRFT
+2777 
-2786 PGAAWTDGDYT
+2786 
-2797 LTVKVEDKAGN
+2797 
-2808 TNYSA
+2808 
-2813 PLTVT
+2813 
-2818 IDTQTSIDR
+2818 
-2827 IELLNDTGIVGDNLT
+2827 
-2842 NEARP
+2842 
-2847 QFHITVPTDVN
+2847 
-2858 SVQLSLDGGINWV
+2858 
-2871 NATLTSDGVWEYIW
+2871 
-2885 PTDLVENTYTLTV
+2885 
-2898 KATDVAGNTA
+2898 
-2908 TETLNF
+2908 
-2914 IIDTTLSTPTI
+2914 
-2925 TLDSADDSGTAND
+2925 
-2938 NKTNVKTPGFII
+2938 
-2950 GGIDSDVTQVVV
+2950 
-2962 QVMRDGHSEEVELTQ
+2962 
-2977 TNGQWRFVPG
+2977 
-2987 SAWTDGD
+2987 
-2994 YTLTV
+2994 
-2999 TVKDE
+2999 
-3004 AGNIRH
+3004 
-3010 SAPLTVT
+3010 
-3017 IDTQITIDHI
+3017 
-3027 ELVNDSGIPDDNLT
+3027 
-3041 NNVRP
+3041 
-3046 HFQVTVPTDVNVVRL
+3046 VRL

-3100 TDKAGNKTTQQLDFI
+3100 TDKAGNQTTQKLDFI
-3115 IDTLLSEPT
+3115 IDTMLSEPT
-3124 IVLDNTDD
+3124 IVLDSTDD

-3140 TNVNKPTFLLGN
+3140 TNANKPTFILGN

-3165 HGGTKE
+3165 YGGTKE

-3414 VVTVDT
+3414 IVTVDT

-3467 NWVSATQGIEGVWGY
+3467 NWVSAAQGIEGVWGY

-3511 EFFIDTRLSTPTIA
+3511 EFFIDTQLSTPTIA

-3611 PLTVTVDTQIAIDRI
+3611 PLTVTVDTQIAIDHI

-3691 QHTLTVEVTDGAG
+3691 QHTLIVEVTDGAG
-3704 NKMTETLN
+3704 NKMTGTLD

-3849 FDIHQVDS
+3849 FDIRQVDS

-4300 GNTKTSAELRIEID
+4300 GNTKTSAELKIEID

-4529 NITSVTT
+4529 NITSVTK

-4557 VSYSV
+4557 VSYPV

-4897 DVTID
+4897 DLTID

-4971 ELTFKV
+4971 VLTFKV

-5297 LDDLITNH
+5297 LDDLITSH

-5379 TFIDNPAMVAGSD
+5379 TFIDNPVMMAGSD

-5401 TSQTRPTFSIFGE
+5401 TSQTRPAFSIYGE

-5473 IDTFNTT
+5473 IDTLNTT

-5530 NVGEVWVNEKGHWQ
+5530 NVGEVWVNDKGHWQ

-5577 WVDTHIKVFTSELD
+5577 WVDTHIQVFTSELD
-5591 DNKSSSKTEWWSN
+5591 DNKSSSKTDWWSN
-5604 SDLITMRGTG
+5604 SSTITMRGMG

-5635 ATGRWELSTDKLP
+5635 ANGQWELSTDQLP
-5648 EGTYDISLVIEDSA
+5648 EGKYDITLSIEDNA
-5662 GNRWEDVREIFIDRT
+5662 GNRKEEVHEIFIDRT

-5702 KSQLIITDSEGN
+5702 KSQLIITDSNGN

-5830 YTISVIASDAA
+5830 YTISVVASDAA

-5926 AAWNDGNY
+5926 AAWNDGTY

-5957 DSTVTVTADSQHDDA
+5957 DSTVTVTADSQHNDA
-5972 SDDATATAVTPPESE
+5972 SDDATAIAVTPPESE

-5993 ATHLRTE
+5993 ATHLRTV

-6009 KVTAYSITLLNA
+6009 KETAYSITLLNA

-6047 VSIMF
+6047 VSVMF

-6088 DNDFLIKE
+6088 DDDFLIKE

-6107 IVNAMNVRG
+6107 IVNAMNARG

-6148 LPVDNQEEHA
+6148 LPVDNQEE

>member
-39 ITTPRG
+39 ITTPHG

-426 ITDTIAPEKPTIEL
+426 ITDTIPPEKPTIEL

-629 PVPPTVSLEDYVVLP
+629 PVPPTVSLEDFVVLP

-1062 QVWDAMSDTQIG
+1062 QVWDAASDTQIG

-1108 NKANSAIFDFTI
+1108 NKANSAVFDFTI

-1188 IPGNTWA
+1188 TPGNTWA

-1210 NTNYSAP
+1210 NTSYSAP

-1320 TTLSVPVIVLDS
+1320 TTLSVPVIVLNS
-1332 ADDTGIQGDNMTN
+1332 ADDTGVQGDNMTN

-1383 GWTFTPPTSW
+1383 GWSFTPTGAW

-1439 DDNLTN
+1439 NDNLTN

-1471 WFNATQSATPGV
+1471 WFNATQNATPGV

-1499 TVEATDEAGNKAT
+1499 TVEATDEAGNKTT

-1639 GDNLTNEAR
+1639 DDNLTNEAR

-2019 DTQIT
+2019 DTQIA

-2036 PDDNLTNNVR
+2036 PDDNLTNEAR

-2115 IIDTLLSEPTIVLDN
+2115 IIDTMLSEPTIVLDN

-2136 KGDHLTNVNKP
+2136 KGDNLTNVNKP

-2154 DADARYVTVEVQH
+2154 DADARYVTVEVRH

-2226 DVIELV
+2226 DAIELV

-2328 LDSADDSGVHGD
+2328 LDSADDTGIQGD
-2340 NMTNHTQPT
+2340 NMTNRTQPT
-2349 FALQHIDDDAVRV
+2349 FNLQHIDDDAVRV

-2379 DAGGW
+2379 GVGGW
-2384 TFTPTGA
+2384 TFTPPTSWGA
-2391 WADGDYTL
+2391 GDYTL

-2452 TVPTDVNVVRLS
+2452 KVPTDVN
-2464 IDGGKTWFNATQS
+2464 
-2477 ATPGVWDYIW
+2477 
-2487 PDDVADGGYTLTVEA
+2487 E
-2502 TDEAGNKAT
+2502 
-2511 QTLDFT
+2511 
-2517 IDTTLSVPTLSL
+2517 
-2529 DSADD
+2529 
-2534 SGIAGDNITNV
+2534 
-2545 KTPGFTLNN
+2545 
-2554 IDTDVSRVIVEV
+2554 
-2566 MHNGIK
+2566 
-2572 QEVPLVQTGGQ
+2572 
-2583 WRFAPTSDWADGDY
+2583 
-2597 ILTVKVEDRA
+2597 
-2607 GNVKQSA
+2607 
-2614 PLTVTVDTHI
+2614 
-2624 AIDRIEL
+2624 
-2631 VNDSGIPGD
+2631 
-2640 NLTNEA
+2640 
-2646 RPHFQVTVPADVNG
+2646 
-2660 VRLSID
+2660 
-2666 GGKTWFDA
+2666 
-2674 TQSATSGVWDYT
+2674 
-2686 WLTNVANGPHT
+2686 
-2697 LMVEASDK
+2697 
-2705 AGNKTTQKLDFTIDT
+2705 
-2720 ILSEPTITLDSA
+2720 
-2732 DDSAA
+2732 
-2737 GDNITNVKMPGFTLG
+2737 
-2752 NIDADVTKVVV
+2752 
-2763 TVAHDGKNQQIELI
+2763 
-2777 KNGGVWRFT
+2777 
-2786 PGAAWTDGDYT
+2786 
-2797 LTVKVEDKAGN
+2797 
-2808 TNYSA
+2808 
-2813 PLTVT
+2813 
-2818 IDTQTSIDR
+2818 
-2827 IELLNDTGIVGDNLT
+2827 
-2842 NEARP
+2842 
-2847 QFHITVPTDVN
+2847 
-2858 SVQLSLDGGINWV
+2858 
-2871 NATLTSDGVWEYIW
+2871 
-2885 PTDLVENTYTLTV
+2885 
-2898 KATDVAGNTA
+2898 
-2908 TETLNF
+2908 
-2914 IIDTTLSTPTI
+2914 
-2925 TLDSADDSGTAND
+2925 
-2938 NKTNVKTPGFII
+2938 
-2950 GGIDSDVTQVVV
+2950 
-2962 QVMRDGHSEEVELTQ
+2962 
-2977 TNGQWRFVPG
+2977 
-2987 SAWTDGD
+2987 
-2994 YTLTV
+2994 
-2999 TVKDE
+2999 
-3004 AGNIRH
+3004 
-3010 SAPLTVT
+3010 
-3017 IDTQITIDHI
+3017 
-3027 ELVNDSGIPDDNLT
+3027 
-3041 NNVRP
+3041 
-3046 HFQVTVPTDVNVVRL
+3046 VRL

-3100 TDKAGNKTTQQLDFI
+3100 TDKAGNQTTQKLDFI

-3124 IVLDNTDD
+3124 IVLDSTDD

-3140 TNVNKPTFLLGN
+3140 TNANKPTFILGN

-3245 RPHFRVTVPGDVNE
+3245 RPHFRVKVPGDVNE

-3268 TWVRATQGTAGIWD
+3268 TWVRATQGTAGTWD

-3322 PTIAMDSRDDTGAI
+3322 PTITMDSRDDTGAI

-3350 GNIDADAHSVILRI
+3350 GNIDSDAQSVILRI

-3414 VVTVDT
+3414 IVTVDT

-3467 NWVSATQGIEGVWGY
+3467 NWVSAAQGIEGVWGY

-3611 PLTVTVDTQIAIDRI
+3611 PLTVTVDTQIAIDHI

-3691 QHTLTVEVTDGAG
+3691 QHTLIVEVTDGAG
-3704 NKMTETLN
+3704 NKMTGTLD

-3849 FDIHQVDS
+3849 FDIRQVDS

-4300 GNTKTSAELRIEID
+4300 GNTKTSAELKIEID

-4529 NITSVTT
+4529 NITSVTK

-4557 VSYSV
+4557 VSYPV

-4897 DVTID
+4897 DLTID

-4971 ELTFKV
+4971 VLTFKV

-5297 LDDLITNH
+5297 LDDLITSH

-5379 TFIDNPAMVAGSD
+5379 TFIDNPVMMAGSD

-5401 TSQTRPTFSIFGE
+5401 TSQTRPAFSIYGE

-5473 IDTFNTT
+5473 IDTLNTT

-5530 NVGEVWVNEKGHWQ
+5530 NVGEVWANDKGHWQ

-5551 FTEGQLDITVK
+5551 FTEGQLDINVK

-5577 WVDTHIKVFTSELD
+5577 WVDTHIQVFTSELD
-5591 DNKSSSKTEWWSN
+5591 DNKSSSKTDWWSN
-5604 SDLITMRGTG
+5604 SSTITMRGMG

-5635 ATGRWELSTDKLP
+5635 ANGKWELSTDQLP
-5648 EGTYDISLVIEDSA
+5648 EGKYDITLSIEDNA
-5662 GNRWEDVREIFIDRT
+5662 GNRKEEVHEIFIDRT

-5702 KSQLIITDSEGN
+5702 KSQLIITDSNGN

-5926 AAWNDGNY
+5926 AAWNDGTY

-5957 DSTVTVTADSQHDDA
+5957 DSTVTVTADSQHNDA

-5993 ATHLRTE
+5993 ATHLRTV
-6000 PSAAEESVV
+6000 PSVAEESVV
-6009 KVTAYSITLLNA
+6009 KETAYSITLLNA

-6047 VSIMF
+6047 VSVMF

-6088 DNDFLIKE
+6088 DDDFLIKE

-6107 IVNAMNVRG
+6107 IVNAMNARG

>member
-1 MGNKSIQKFFADQNS
+1 M
-16 VIDLSSLGNAKGAK
+16 
-30 VSLSGPDMN
+30 
-39 ITTPRG
+39 
-45 SVIIVNGALYSS
+45 
-57 IKGNNLAVKF
+57 
-67 KDKTITGAKILG
+67 
-79 SVDLKD
+79 
-85 IQLERIDSSLVDS
+85 
-98 AQVEKKGNGKRRNKK
+98 
-113 EEEELKKQL
+113 
-122 DDAENAKKEA
+122 
-132 DKAKEEAEKAKEAA
+132 
-146 EKALNEAFEVQ
+146 
-157 NSSKQIEEMLQN
+157 
-169 FLADNVAKD
+169 
-178 NLAQQSDASQQN
+178 
-190 TQAKATQASKQNDA
+190 
-204 EKVLPQPINKNT
+204 NKNT

-534 SAEIETTNDSGIVG
+534 SAEIETTDDSGIVG

-589 WTFNFTSDSVEGINN
+589 WTFNFTSDSVEGVNN

-615 KKDFSFSYVIDTIA
+615 KKDFSFSYVIDTVA
-629 PVPPTVSLEDYVVLP
+629 PVPPTVSLEDFVVLP

-1037 SDDNLTNIV
+1037 ADDNLTNIV

-1108 NKANSAIFDFTI
+1108 NKANSAVFDFTI

-1188 IPGNTWA
+1188 TPGNTWA

-1210 NTNYSAP
+1210 NTSYSAP

-1383 GWTFTPPTSW
+1383 GWSFTPTGAW

-1439 DDNLTN
+1439 NDNLTN

-1471 WFNATQSATPGV
+1471 WFNATQSATPGA

-1499 TVEATDEAGNKAT
+1499 TVEATDKAGNKTT
-1512 QTLDFT
+1512 QELDFT

-1887 TDLVENTYTL
+1887 TDLIENTYTL

-2019 DTQIT
+2019 DTQI
-2024 IDHIELVNDSGI
+2024 
-2036 PDDNLTNNVR
+2036 
-2046 PHFQV
+2046 
-2051 TVPTDVNVVRL
+2051 
-2062 SIDGGKTWFNAT
+2062 A
-2074 QSATPGVWDYTWLA
+2074 
-2088 DVGEG
+2088 
-2093 KHTLT
+2093 
-2098 VEATD
+2098 
-2103 KAGNKTTQQLDF
+2103 
-2115 IIDTLLSEPTIVLDN
+2115 
-2130 TDDSGT
+2130 
-2136 KGDHLTNVNKP
+2136 
-2147 TFLLGNI
+2147 
-2154 DADARYVTVEVQH
+2154 
-2167 GGTKEVLTATKDATG
+2167 
-2182 NWSVTPTGTWAD
+2182 
-2194 GDYTLT
+2194 
-2200 VRVEDEAGNEK
+2200 
-2211 HSASLTVTV
+2211 
-2220 DTQITI
+2220 
-2226 DVIELV
+2226 
-2232 NDNGIPG
+2232 
-2239 DNMTNDAH
+2239 
-2247 PQFRVTVPG
+2247 
-2256 DVNEVS
+2256 
-2262 LSIDGGV
+2262 
-2269 TWVKATQSATPGVW
+2269 
-2283 NYTWPGTVPDG
+2283 
-2294 DYTLNV
+2294 
-2300 KATDN
+2300 
-2305 AGNTVTETLH
+2305 
-2315 FTIDTTLSTPVIV
+2315 
-2328 LDSADDSGVHGD
+2328 
-2340 NMTNHTQPT
+2340 
-2349 FALQHIDDDAVRV
+2349 
-2362 TVSVEHG
+2362 
-2369 GVTTTFDATK
+2369 
-2379 DAGGW
+2379 
-2384 TFTPTGA
+2384 
-2391 WADGDYTL
+2391 
-2399 SVSVEDKAGN
+2399 
-2409 TSHSASLTVTVDTQI
+2409 
-2424 AINNIELVNDSGI
+2424 
-2437 PDDNLTNNVRPHFQV
+2437 
-2452 TVPTDVNVVRLS
+2452 
-2464 IDGGKTWFNATQS
+2464 
-2477 ATPGVWDYIW
+2477 
-2487 PDDVADGGYTLTVEA
+2487 
-2502 TDEAGNKAT
+2502 
-2511 QTLDFT
+2511 
-2517 IDTTLSVPTLSL
+2517 
-2529 DSADD
+2529 
-2534 SGIAGDNITNV
+2534 
-2545 KTPGFTLNN
+2545 
-2554 IDTDVSRVIVEV
+2554 
-2566 MHNGIK
+2566 
-2572 QEVPLVQTGGQ
+2572 
-2583 WRFAPTSDWADGDY
+2583 
-2597 ILTVKVEDRA
+2597 
-2607 GNVKQSA
+2607 
-2614 PLTVTVDTHI
+2614 
-2624 AIDRIEL
+2624 
-2631 VNDSGIPGD
+2631 
-2640 NLTNEA
+2640 
-2646 RPHFQVTVPADVNG
+2646 
-2660 VRLSID
+2660 
-2666 GGKTWFDA
+2666 
-2674 TQSATSGVWDYT
+2674 
-2686 WLTNVANGPHT
+2686 
-2697 LMVEASDK
+2697 
-2705 AGNKTTQKLDFTIDT
+2705 
-2720 ILSEPTITLDSA
+2720 
-2732 DDSAA
+2732 
-2737 GDNITNVKMPGFTLG
+2737 
-2752 NIDADVTKVVV
+2752 
-2763 TVAHDGKNQQIELI
+2763 
-2777 KNGGVWRFT
+2777 
-2786 PGAAWTDGDYT
+2786 
-2797 LTVKVEDKAGN
+2797 
-2808 TNYSA
+2808 
-2813 PLTVT
+2813 
-2818 IDTQTSIDR
+2818 
-2827 IELLNDTGIVGDNLT
+2827 
-2842 NEARP
+2842 
-2847 QFHITVPTDVN
+2847 
-2858 SVQLSLDGGINWV
+2858 
-2871 NATLTSDGVWEYIW
+2871 
-2885 PTDLVENTYTLTV
+2885 
-2898 KATDVAGNTA
+2898 
-2908 TETLNF
+2908 
-2914 IIDTTLSTPTI
+2914 
-2925 TLDSADDSGTAND
+2925 
-2938 NKTNVKTPGFII
+2938 
-2950 GGIDSDVTQVVV
+2950 
-2962 QVMRDGHSEEVELTQ
+2962 
-2977 TNGQWRFVPG
+2977 
-2987 SAWTDGD
+2987 
-2994 YTLTV
+2994 
-2999 TVKDE
+2999 
-3004 AGNIRH
+3004 
-3010 SAPLTVT
+3010 
-3017 IDTQITIDHI
+3017 IDHI

-3165 HGGTKE
+3165 HGGTKEVLTATKDATGNWSVTPTGTWADGDYTLTVRVEDEAGNEKHSASLTVTVDTQITIDAIELVNDNGIPGDNMTNDAHPQFRVTVPGDVNEVSLSIDGGVTWVKATQSATPGVWNYTWPGTVPDGDYTLNVKATDNAGNTVTETLHFTIDTTLSVPVIVLNSADDTGIQGDNMTNSTQPTFALQHIDDDAVRVTVSVEHGGVTTTFDATKGTGGWSFTPTGAWADGDYTLSVSVEDKAGNTSHSASLTVTVDTQIAINNIELVNDSGIPDDNLTNNVRPHFQVKVPTDVNEVRLSIDGGKTWFNATQSATPGVWDYTWLADVGEGKHTLTVEATDKAGNQTTQKLDFIIDTMLSEPTIVLDSTDDSGTKGDNLTNANKPTFILGNIDADARYVTVEVQYGGTKE

-3322 PTIAMDSRDDTGAI
+3322 PTITMDSRDDTGAI

-3350 GNIDADAHSVILRI
+3350 GNIDSDAQSVILRI

-3414 VVTVDT
+3414 IVTVDT

-3467 NWVSATQGIEGVWGY
+3467 NWVSAAQGIEGVWGY

-3611 PLTVTVDTQIAIDRI
+3611 PLTVTVDTQIAIDHI

-3712 FTIDITLLT
+3712 FTIDITLMT

-3849 FDIHQVDS
+3849 FDIRQVDS

-4300 GNTKTSAELRIEID
+4300 GNTKTSAELKIEID

-4529 NITSVTT
+4529 NITSVTK

-4557 VSYSV
+4557 VSYPV

-4834 LIGSTLP
+4834 LVGNTLP
-4841 NTIVSIY
+4841 NAIVSIY

-4971 ELTFKV
+4971 VLTFKV

-5034 TLTIRNPQG
+5034 TLTIRSPQG

-5076 KAGNSQQKEIL
+5076 KAGNSQQKDIL

-5401 TSQTRPTFSIFGE
+5401 TSQTRPTFSISGE

-5577 WVDTHIKVFTSELD
+5577 WVDTHIQVFTSELD
-5591 DNKSSSKTEWWSN
+5591 DNKSSSKTDWWSN
-5604 SDLITMRGTG
+5604 SSTITMRGMG

-5635 ATGRWELSTDKLP
+5635 ANGQWELSTDQLP
-5648 EGTYDISLVIEDSA
+5648 EGKYDITLSIEDNA
-5662 GNRWEDVREIFIDRT
+5662 GNRKEEVHEIFIDRT

-5702 KSQLIITDSEGN
+5702 KSQLIITDSNGN

-5743 DAIGNRSDDVPL
+5743 DAIGNRSDDVSL

-5861 EIALAAGEDNGASD
+5861 EIALAAGEDNGVSD

-5903 THNGVTDIY
+5903 THNGVTDTY

-5926 AAWNDGNY
+5926 AAWNDGTY

-5993 ATHLRTE
+5993 ATHLRTV

-6009 KVTAYSITLLNA
+6009 KETAYSITLLNA

-6107 IVNAMNVRG
+6107 IVNAMNARG

>member
-426 ITDTIAPEKPTIEL
+426 ITDTIPPEKPTIEL

-629 PVPPTVSLEDYVVLP
+629 PVPPTVSLEDFVVLP

-1037 SDDNLTNIV
+1037 ADDNLTNIV

-1108 NKANSAIFDFTI
+1108 NKANSAVFDFTI

-1188 IPGNTWA
+1188 TPGNTWA

-1210 NTNYSAP
+1210 NTSYSAP

-1320 TTLSVPVIVLDS
+1320 TTLSVPVIVLNS
-1332 ADDTGIQGDNMTN
+1332 ADDTGVQGDNMTN
-1345 STQPTFALQHID
+1345 RTQPTFALQHID

-1471 WFNATQSATPGV
+1471 WFNATQSATPGA

-1499 TVEATDEAGNKAT
+1499 TVEATDKAGNKTT
-1512 QTLDFT
+1512 QELDFT

-1716 FTIDTIL
+1716 FIIDTLL

-2115 IIDTLLSEPTIVLDN
+2115 IIDTLLSEPTIVLDS

-2136 KGDHLTNVNKP
+2136 KGDNLTNVNKP

-2315 FTIDTTLSTPVIV
+2315 FTIDTTLSVPVIV
-2328 LDSADDSGVHGD
+2328 LNSADDTGVQGD
-2340 NMTNHTQPT
+2340 NMTNSTQPT

-2379 DAGGW
+2379 GVGGW
-2384 TFTPTGA
+2384 SFTPTGA

-2452 TVPTDVNVVRLS
+2452 KVPTDVN
-2464 IDGGKTWFNATQS
+2464 
-2477 ATPGVWDYIW
+2477 
-2487 PDDVADGGYTLTVEA
+2487 E
-2502 TDEAGNKAT
+2502 
-2511 QTLDFT
+2511 
-2517 IDTTLSVPTLSL
+2517 
-2529 DSADD
+2529 
-2534 SGIAGDNITNV
+2534 
-2545 KTPGFTLNN
+2545 
-2554 IDTDVSRVIVEV
+2554 
-2566 MHNGIK
+2566 
-2572 QEVPLVQTGGQ
+2572 
-2583 WRFAPTSDWADGDY
+2583 
-2597 ILTVKVEDRA
+2597 
-2607 GNVKQSA
+2607 
-2614 PLTVTVDTHI
+2614 
-2624 AIDRIEL
+2624 
-2631 VNDSGIPGD
+2631 
-2640 NLTNEA
+2640 
-2646 RPHFQVTVPADVNG
+2646 
-2660 VRLSID
+2660 
-2666 GGKTWFDA
+2666 
-2674 TQSATSGVWDYT
+2674 
-2686 WLTNVANGPHT
+2686 
-2697 LMVEASDK
+2697 
-2705 AGNKTTQKLDFTIDT
+2705 
-2720 ILSEPTITLDSA
+2720 
-2732 DDSAA
+2732 
-2737 GDNITNVKMPGFTLG
+2737 
-2752 NIDADVTKVVV
+2752 
-2763 TVAHDGKNQQIELI
+2763 
-2777 KNGGVWRFT
+2777 
-2786 PGAAWTDGDYT
+2786 
-2797 LTVKVEDKAGN
+2797 
-2808 TNYSA
+2808 
-2813 PLTVT
+2813 
-2818 IDTQTSIDR
+2818 
-2827 IELLNDTGIVGDNLT
+2827 
-2842 NEARP
+2842 
-2847 QFHITVPTDVN
+2847 
-2858 SVQLSLDGGINWV
+2858 
-2871 NATLTSDGVWEYIW
+2871 
-2885 PTDLVENTYTLTV
+2885 
-2898 KATDVAGNTA
+2898 
-2908 TETLNF
+2908 
-2914 IIDTTLSTPTI
+2914 
-2925 TLDSADDSGTAND
+2925 
-2938 NKTNVKTPGFII
+2938 
-2950 GGIDSDVTQVVV
+2950 
-2962 QVMRDGHSEEVELTQ
+2962 
-2977 TNGQWRFVPG
+2977 
-2987 SAWTDGD
+2987 
-2994 YTLTV
+2994 
-2999 TVKDE
+2999 
-3004 AGNIRH
+3004 
-3010 SAPLTVT
+3010 
-3017 IDTQITIDHI
+3017 
-3027 ELVNDSGIPDDNLT
+3027 
-3041 NNVRP
+3041 
-3046 HFQVTVPTDVNVVRL
+3046 VRL

-3100 TDKAGNKTTQQLDFI
+3100 TDKAGNQTTQKLDFI
-3115 IDTLLSEPT
+3115 IDTMLSEPT
-3124 IVLDNTDD
+3124 IVLDSTDD

-3140 TNVNKPTFLLGN
+3140 TNANKPTFILGN

-3165 HGGTKE
+3165 YGGTKE

-3322 PTIAMDSRDDTGAI
+3322 PTITMDSRDDTGAI

-3350 GNIDADAHSVILRI
+3350 GNIDSDAQSVILRI

-3414 VVTVDT
+3414 IVTVDT

-3467 NWVSATQGIEGVWGY
+3467 NWVSAAQGIEGVWGY

-3611 PLTVTVDTQIAIDRI
+3611 PLTVTVDTQIAIDHI

-3712 FTIDITLLT
+3712 FTIDITLMT

-3849 FDIHQVDS
+3849 FDIRQVDS

-4300 GNTKTSAELRIEID
+4300 GNTKTSAELKIEID

-4529 NITSVTT
+4529 NITSVTK

-4557 VSYSV
+4557 VSYPV

-4834 LIGSTLP
+4834 LVGNTLP
-4841 NTIVSIY
+4841 NAIVSIY

-4971 ELTFKV
+4971 VLTFKV

-5034 TLTIRNPQG
+5034 TLTIRSPQG

-5076 KAGNSQQKEIL
+5076 KAGNSQQKDIL

-5333 VLEDGTWSYQFDNAL
+5333 VLEDGTWSYQFDNVL

-5401 TSQTRPTFSIFGE
+5401 TSQTRPTFSISGE

-5577 WVDTHIKVFTSELD
+5577 WVDTHIQVFTSELD
-5591 DNKSSSKTEWWSN
+5591 DNKSSSKTDWWSN
-5604 SDLITMRGTG
+5604 SSTITMRGMG

-5635 ATGRWELSTDKLP
+5635 ANGQWELSTDQLP
-5648 EGTYDISLVIEDSA
+5648 EGKYDITLSIEDNA
-5662 GNRWEDVREIFIDRT
+5662 GNRKEEVHEIFIDRT

-5702 KSQLIITDSEGN
+5702 KSQLIITDSNGN

-5743 DAIGNRSDDVPL
+5743 DAIGNRSDDVSL

-5861 EIALAAGEDNGASD
+5861 EIALAAGEDNGVSD

-5903 THNGVTDIY
+5903 THNGVTDTY

-5926 AAWNDGNY
+5926 AAWNDGTY

-5952 LAVTV
+5952 LEVTV

-5993 ATHLRTE
+5993 ATHLRTV

-6009 KVTAYSITLLNA
+6009 KETAYSITLLNA

-6107 IVNAMNVRG
+6107 IVNAMNARG

>member
-122 DDAENAKKEA
+122 DEAENAKKEA

-157 NSSKQIEEMLQN
+157 NSSKQMEEMLQE

-449 NDNITNSTLPTFI
+449 NDSITNSTLPTFI

-534 SAEIETTNDSGIVG
+534 SAEIETTDDSGIVG

-589 WTFNFTSDSVEGINN
+589 WTFNFTSDSVEGVNN

-615 KKDFSFSYVIDTIA
+615 KKDFSFSYVIDTVA
-629 PVPPTVSLEDYVVLP
+629 PVPPTVSLEDFVVLP

-1037 SDDNLTNIV
+1037 ADDNLTNIV

-1108 NKANSAIFDFTI
+1108 NKANSAVFDFTI

-1188 IPGNTWA
+1188 TPGNTWA

-1383 GWTFTPPTSW
+1383 GWSFTPTGAW

-1439 DDNLTN
+1439 NDNLTN

-1471 WFNATQSATPGV
+1471 WFNATQSATPGA

-1499 TVEATDEAGNKAT
+1499 TVEATDKAGNKTT
-1512 QTLDFT
+1512 QELDFT

-1560 SRVIVEVMHNGIKQE
+1560 SRVTVEVMHNGIKQE

-1674 ATQSATSGVWDYTW
+1674 ATQSATPGVWDYTW

-1716 FTIDTIL
+1716 FIIDTML

-2019 DTQIT
+2019 DTQIA

-2036 PDDNLTNNVR
+2036 PDDNLTN
-2046 PHFQV
+2046 
-2051 TVPTDVNVVRL
+2051 
-2062 SIDGGKTWFNAT
+2062 
-2074 QSATPGVWDYTWLA
+2074 
-2088 DVGEG
+2088 
-2093 KHTLT
+2093 
-2098 VEATD
+2098 EA
-2103 KAGNKTTQQLDF
+2103 
-2115 IIDTLLSEPTIVLDN
+2115 
-2130 TDDSGT
+2130 
-2136 KGDHLTNVNKP
+2136 
-2147 TFLLGNI
+2147 
-2154 DADARYVTVEVQH
+2154 
-2167 GGTKEVLTATKDATG
+2167 
-2182 NWSVTPTGTWAD
+2182 
-2194 GDYTLT
+2194 
-2200 VRVEDEAGNEK
+2200 
-2211 HSASLTVTV
+2211 
-2220 DTQITI
+2220 
-2226 DVIELV
+2226 
-2232 NDNGIPG
+2232 
-2239 DNMTNDAH
+2239 
-2247 PQFRVTVPG
+2247 
-2256 DVNEVS
+2256 
-2262 LSIDGGV
+2262 
-2269 TWVKATQSATPGVW
+2269 
-2283 NYTWPGTVPDG
+2283 
-2294 DYTLNV
+2294 
-2300 KATDN
+2300 
-2305 AGNTVTETLH
+2305 
-2315 FTIDTTLSTPVIV
+2315 
-2328 LDSADDSGVHGD
+2328 
-2340 NMTNHTQPT
+2340 
-2349 FALQHIDDDAVRV
+2349 
-2362 TVSVEHG
+2362 
-2369 GVTTTFDATK
+2369 
-2379 DAGGW
+2379 
-2384 TFTPTGA
+2384 
-2391 WADGDYTL
+2391 
-2399 SVSVEDKAGN
+2399 
-2409 TSHSASLTVTVDTQI
+2409 
-2424 AINNIELVNDSGI
+2424 
-2437 PDDNLTNNVRPHFQV
+2437 
-2452 TVPTDVNVVRLS
+2452 
-2464 IDGGKTWFNATQS
+2464 
-2477 ATPGVWDYIW
+2477 
-2487 PDDVADGGYTLTVEA
+2487 
-2502 TDEAGNKAT
+2502 
-2511 QTLDFT
+2511 
-2517 IDTTLSVPTLSL
+2517 
-2529 DSADD
+2529 
-2534 SGIAGDNITNV
+2534 
-2545 KTPGFTLNN
+2545 
-2554 IDTDVSRVIVEV
+2554 
-2566 MHNGIK
+2566 
-2572 QEVPLVQTGGQ
+2572 
-2583 WRFAPTSDWADGDY
+2583 
-2597 ILTVKVEDRA
+2597 
-2607 GNVKQSA
+2607 
-2614 PLTVTVDTHI
+2614 
-2624 AIDRIEL
+2624 
-2631 VNDSGIPGD
+2631 
-2640 NLTNEA
+2640 
-2646 RPHFQVTVPADVNG
+2646 
-2660 VRLSID
+2660 
-2666 GGKTWFDA
+2666 
-2674 TQSATSGVWDYT
+2674 
-2686 WLTNVANGPHT
+2686 
-2697 LMVEASDK
+2697 
-2705 AGNKTTQKLDFTIDT
+2705 
-2720 ILSEPTITLDSA
+2720 
-2732 DDSAA
+2732 
-2737 GDNITNVKMPGFTLG
+2737 
-2752 NIDADVTKVVV
+2752 
-2763 TVAHDGKNQQIELI
+2763 
-2777 KNGGVWRFT
+2777 
-2786 PGAAWTDGDYT
+2786 
-2797 LTVKVEDKAGN
+2797 
-2808 TNYSA
+2808 
-2813 PLTVT
+2813 
-2818 IDTQTSIDR
+2818 
-2827 IELLNDTGIVGDNLT
+2827 
-2842 NEARP
+2842 
-2847 QFHITVPTDVN
+2847 
-2858 SVQLSLDGGINWV
+2858 
-2871 NATLTSDGVWEYIW
+2871 
-2885 PTDLVENTYTLTV
+2885 
-2898 KATDVAGNTA
+2898 
-2908 TETLNF
+2908 
-2914 IIDTTLSTPTI
+2914 
-2925 TLDSADDSGTAND
+2925 
-2938 NKTNVKTPGFII
+2938 
-2950 GGIDSDVTQVVV
+2950 
-2962 QVMRDGHSEEVELTQ
+2962 
-2977 TNGQWRFVPG
+2977 
-2987 SAWTDGD
+2987 
-2994 YTLTV
+2994 
-2999 TVKDE
+2999 
-3004 AGNIRH
+3004 
-3010 SAPLTVT
+3010 
-3017 IDTQITIDHI
+3017 
-3027 ELVNDSGIPDDNLT
+3027 
-3041 NNVRP
+3041 RP

-3171 VLTATKGAT
+3171 VLTATKDATGNWSVTPTGTWADGDYTLTVRVEDEAGNEKHSASLTVTVDTQITIDAIELVNDNGIPGDNMTNDAHPQFRVTVPGDVNEVSLSIDGGVTWVKATQSATPGVWNYTWPGTVPDGDYTLNVKATDNAGNTVTETLHFTIDTTLSTPVIVLDSADDTGIQGDNMTNRTQPTFNLQHIDDDAVRVTVSVEHGGVTTTFDATKGVGGWTFTPPTSWGAGDYTLSVSVEDKAGNTSHSASLTVTVDTQIAINNIELVNDSGIPDDNLTNNVRPQFQVKVPTDVNEVRLSIDGGKTWFNATQSATPGVWDYTWLADVGEGKHTLTVEATDKAGNQTTQKLDFIIDTLLSEPTIVLDSTDDSGTKGDNLTNANKPTFLLGNIDADARYVTVEVQHGSTKEVLTATKGAT

-3201 VEDDAGNVKYSAP
+3201 VEDEAGNVKYSAP

-3221 QITIDVIELVN
+3221 QITIDAIELVN

-3322 PTIAMDSRDDTGAI
+3322 PTITMDSRDDTGAI

-3350 GNIDADAHSVILRI
+3350 GNIDSDAQSVILRI

-3414 VVTVDT
+3414 IVTVDT

-3467 NWVSATQGIEGVWGY
+3467 NWVSAAQGIEGVWGY

-3490 GKHTLTVMVTDR
+3490 GKHILTVMVTDR

-3611 PLTVTVDTQIAIDRI
+3611 PLTVTVDTQIAIDHI

-3691 QHTLTVEVTDGAG
+3691 QHTLIVEVTDGAG
-3704 NKMTETLN
+3704 NKMTGTLD

-3745 PVFVLG
+3745 PIFVLG

-3849 FDIHQVDS
+3849 FDIRQVDS

-3957 VVQVRVT
+3957 VIQVRVT

-3975 KNADGQW
+3975 KNADGKW

-3999 EATDEAGNI
+3999 EATDQAGNI

-4189 GQHTLLV
+4189 GKHTLLV

-4300 GNTKTSAELRIEID
+4300 GNTKTSAELQIEID

-4529 NITSVTT
+4529 NITSVTK

-4557 VSYSV
+4557 VSYPV

-4613 RMEPASDTGN
+4613 RMEPASDTGS

-4656 GREVLKQTITVGA
+4656 GREVLKHTITVGA

-4715 IRLSDPSIDDQHEA
+4715 IRLSDPSIDDQYEA

-4735 FKGFAE
+4735 FKGLAE

-4834 LIGSTLP
+4834 LVGNTLP
-4841 NTIVSIY
+4841 NAIVSIY

-4971 ELTFKV
+4971 VLTFKV

-5076 KAGNSQQKEIL
+5076 KAGNSQQKDIL

-5297 LDDLITNH
+5297 LDDLITSH

-5379 TFIDNPAMVAGSD
+5379 TFIDNPVMMAGSD

-5401 TSQTRPTFSIFGE
+5401 TSQTRPAFSIYGE

-5530 NVGEVWVNEKGHWQ
+5530 NVGEVWVNDKGHWQ

-5577 WVDTHIKVFTSELD
+5577 WVDTHIQVFTSELD
-5591 DNKSSSKTEWWSN
+5591 DNKSSSKTDWWSN
-5604 SDLITMRGTG
+5604 SSTITMRGMG

-5635 ATGRWELSTDKLP
+5635 ANGQWELSTDQLP
-5648 EGTYDISLVIEDSA
+5648 EGKYDITLSIEDNA
-5662 GNRWEDVREIFIDRT
+5662 GNRKEEVHEIFIDRT

-5702 KSQLIITDSEGN
+5702 KSQLIITDSNGN

-5755 DIMKEVPVI
+5755 DIMKETPVI

-5779 TRDKQPTFIIGN
+5779 TRDNQPTFIIGN

-5861 EIALAAGEDNGASD
+5861 EIALAAGEGNGASD
-5875 SDNVTNHTQPKFT
+5875 SDNVTNHNHTQPKFT

-5926 AAWNDGNY
+5926 AAWNDGTY

-5947 QQSAS
+5947 LQSAS
-5952 LAVTV
+5952 LEVTV

-5993 ATHLRTE
+5993 ATHLRTV

-6009 KVTAYSITLLNA
+6009 KETAYSITLLNA

-6047 VSIMF
+6047 VSVMF

-6088 DNDFLIKE
+6088 DDDFLIKE

-6107 IVNAMNVRG
+6107 IVNAMNARG

>member
-426 ITDTIAPEKPTIEL
+426 ITDTIPPEKPTIEL

-629 PVPPTVSLEDYVVLP
+629 PVPPTVSLEDFVVLP

-983 LKADQGLV
+983 LKADQGMV

-1037 SDDNLTNIV
+1037 ADDNLTNIV

-1108 NKANSAIFDFTI
+1108 NKANSAVFDFTI

-1383 GWTFTPPTSW
+1383 GWSFTPTGAW

-1439 DDNLTN
+1439 NDNLTN

-1471 WFNATQSATPGV
+1471 WFNATQSATTGV

-1539 GDNITNVKT
+1539 GDNITSVKT

-1560 SRVIVEVMHNGIKQE
+1560 SRVIAEVMHNGIKQE

-1639 GDNLTNEAR
+1639 DDNLTNEAR

-1702 ASDKAG
+1702 ATDKAG

-1716 FTIDTIL
+1716 FIIDTLL

-2013 PLTVTI
+2013 LLTVTI
-2019 DTQIT
+2019 DTQIA

-2115 IIDTLLSEPTIVLDN
+2115 IIDTLLSEPTIVLDS

-2328 LDSADDSGVHGD
+2328 LDSADDTGIQGD
-2340 NMTNHTQPT
+2340 NMTNRTQPT
-2349 FALQHIDDDAVRV
+2349 FNLQHIDDDAVRV

-2477 ATPGVWDYIW
+2477 ATPGVWDY
-2487 PDDVADGGYTLTVEA
+2487 
-2502 TDEAGNKAT
+2502 
-2511 QTLDFT
+2511 
-2517 IDTTLSVPTLSL
+2517 
-2529 DSADD
+2529 
-2534 SGIAGDNITNV
+2534 
-2545 KTPGFTLNN
+2545 
-2554 IDTDVSRVIVEV
+2554 
-2566 MHNGIK
+2566 
-2572 QEVPLVQTGGQ
+2572 
-2583 WRFAPTSDWADGDY
+2583 
-2597 ILTVKVEDRA
+2597 
-2607 GNVKQSA
+2607 
-2614 PLTVTVDTHI
+2614 
-2624 AIDRIEL
+2624 
-2631 VNDSGIPGD
+2631 
-2640 NLTNEA
+2640 
-2646 RPHFQVTVPADVNG
+2646 
-2660 VRLSID
+2660 
-2666 GGKTWFDA
+2666 
-2674 TQSATSGVWDYT
+2674 
-2686 WLTNVANGPHT
+2686 
-2697 LMVEASDK
+2697 
-2705 AGNKTTQKLDFTIDT
+2705 
-2720 ILSEPTITLDSA
+2720 
-2732 DDSAA
+2732 
-2737 GDNITNVKMPGFTLG
+2737 
-2752 NIDADVTKVVV
+2752 
-2763 TVAHDGKNQQIELI
+2763 
-2777 KNGGVWRFT
+2777 
-2786 PGAAWTDGDYT
+2786 
-2797 LTVKVEDKAGN
+2797 
-2808 TNYSA
+2808 
-2813 PLTVT
+2813 
-2818 IDTQTSIDR
+2818 
-2827 IELLNDTGIVGDNLT
+2827 
-2842 NEARP
+2842 
-2847 QFHITVPTDVN
+2847 
-2858 SVQLSLDGGINWV
+2858 
-2871 NATLTSDGVWEYIW
+2871 
-2885 PTDLVENTYTLTV
+2885 
-2898 KATDVAGNTA
+2898 
-2908 TETLNF
+2908 
-2914 IIDTTLSTPTI
+2914 
-2925 TLDSADDSGTAND
+2925 
-2938 NKTNVKTPGFII
+2938 
-2950 GGIDSDVTQVVV
+2950 
-2962 QVMRDGHSEEVELTQ
+2962 
-2977 TNGQWRFVPG
+2977 
-2987 SAWTDGD
+2987 
-2994 YTLTV
+2994 
-2999 TVKDE
+2999 
-3004 AGNIRH
+3004 
-3010 SAPLTVT
+3010 
-3017 IDTQITIDHI
+3017 
-3027 ELVNDSGIPDDNLT
+3027 
-3041 NNVRP
+3041 
-3046 HFQVTVPTDVNVVRL
+3046 
-3061 SIDGGKTWFNA
+3061 
-3072 TQSATPGVWDY
+3072 

-3100 TDKAGNKTTQQLDFI
+3100 TDKAGNQTTQQLDFI
-3115 IDTLLSEPT
+3115 IDTMLSEPT

-3388 DWADGSYTLTVEVT
+3388 DWADGSYTLTVEVQ

-3511 EFFIDTRLSTPTIA
+3511 EFFIDTRLSTPTIE
-3525 LDSTDD
+3525 LDSTGD

-3936 VQNDQLTNVAK
+3936 VQNDQLTNVTK

-4557 VSYSV
+4557 VSYPV

-5530 NVGEVWVNEKGHWQ
+5530 NVGEVWVNDKGHWQ

-5577 WVDTHIKVFTSELD
+5577 WVDTHIQVFTSELD
-5591 DNKSSSKTEWWSN
+5591 DNKSSSKTDWWSN
-5604 SDLITMRGTG
+5604 SSTITMRGMG

-5635 ATGRWELSTDKLP
+5635 ANGQWELSTDQLP
-5648 EGTYDISLVIEDSA
+5648 EGKYDITLSIEDNA
-5662 GNRWEDVREIFIDRT
+5662 GNRKEEVHEIFIDRT

-5702 KSQLIITDSEGN
+5702 KSQLIITDSNGN

-5926 AAWNDGNY
+5926 AAWNDGTY

-5957 DSTVTVTADSQHDDA
+5957 DSTVTVTADSQHNDA

-5993 ATHLRTE
+5993 ATHLRTV
-6000 PSAAEESVV
+6000 PSVAEESVV
-6009 KVTAYSITLLNA
+6009 KETAYSITLLNA

-6047 VSIMF
+6047 VSVMF

-6088 DNDFLIKE
+6088 DDDFLIKE

-6107 IVNAMNVRG
+6107 IVNAMNARG

>member
-157 NSSKQIEEMLQN
+157 NSSKQMEEMLQE

-190 TQAKATQASKQNDA
+190 TQAKASQASKQNDA

-426 ITDTIAPEKPTIEL
+426 ITDTIPPEKPTIEL

-534 SAEIETTNDSGIVG
+534 SAEIETTDDSGIVG

-572 NSETGEEVI
+572 NSETGEEVV
-581 FKANDKGE
+581 FKANDQGE

-615 KKDFSFSYVIDTIA
+615 KKDFSFSYFIDTIA
-629 PVPPTVSLEDYVVLP
+629 PLPPTVSLEDYVVLP

-1062 QVWDAMSDTQIG
+1062 QVWDAASDTQIG

-1108 NKANSAIFDFTI
+1108 NKANSAVFDFTI

-1345 STQPTFALQHID
+1345 RTQPTFALQHID

-1383 GWTFTPPTSW
+1383 GWSFTPTGAW

-1439 DDNLTN
+1439 NDNLTN

-1471 WFNATQSATPGV
+1471 WVTAAQKATGV
-1483 WDYIWPD
+1483 WEYIWPD
-1490 DVADGGYTL
+1490 DVTDGSHTL

-1887 TDLVENTYTL
+1887 TELVENTYTL

-1910 ETLNFI
+1910 ETLNFT

-1975 LTQTN
+1975 LTQIG

-2074 QSATPGVWDYTWLA
+2074 QS
-2088 DVGEG
+2088 
-2093 KHTLT
+2093 
-2098 VEATD
+2098 
-2103 KAGNKTTQQLDF
+2103 
-2115 IIDTLLSEPTIVLDN
+2115 S
-2130 TDDSGT
+2130 
-2136 KGDHLTNVNKP
+2136 
-2147 TFLLGNI
+2147 
-2154 DADARYVTVEVQH
+2154 
-2167 GGTKEVLTATKDATG
+2167 
-2182 NWSVTPTGTWAD
+2182 
-2194 GDYTLT
+2194 
-2200 VRVEDEAGNEK
+2200 
-2211 HSASLTVTV
+2211 
-2220 DTQITI
+2220 
-2226 DVIELV
+2226 
-2232 NDNGIPG
+2232 
-2239 DNMTNDAH
+2239 
-2247 PQFRVTVPG
+2247 
-2256 DVNEVS
+2256 
-2262 LSIDGGV
+2262 
-2269 TWVKATQSATPGVW
+2269 
-2283 NYTWPGTVPDG
+2283 
-2294 DYTLNV
+2294 
-2300 KATDN
+2300 
-2305 AGNTVTETLH
+2305 
-2315 FTIDTTLSTPVIV
+2315 
-2328 LDSADDSGVHGD
+2328 
-2340 NMTNHTQPT
+2340 
-2349 FALQHIDDDAVRV
+2349 
-2362 TVSVEHG
+2362 
-2369 GVTTTFDATK
+2369 
-2379 DAGGW
+2379 
-2384 TFTPTGA
+2384 
-2391 WADGDYTL
+2391 
-2399 SVSVEDKAGN
+2399 
-2409 TSHSASLTVTVDTQI
+2409 
-2424 AINNIELVNDSGI
+2424 
-2437 PDDNLTNNVRPHFQV
+2437 
-2452 TVPTDVNVVRLS
+2452 
-2464 IDGGKTWFNATQS
+2464 
-2477 ATPGVWDYIW
+2477 
-2487 PDDVADGGYTLTVEA
+2487 
-2502 TDEAGNKAT
+2502 
-2511 QTLDFT
+2511 
-2517 IDTTLSVPTLSL
+2517 
-2529 DSADD
+2529 
-2534 SGIAGDNITNV
+2534 
-2545 KTPGFTLNN
+2545 
-2554 IDTDVSRVIVEV
+2554 
-2566 MHNGIK
+2566 
-2572 QEVPLVQTGGQ
+2572 
-2583 WRFAPTSDWADGDY
+2583 
-2597 ILTVKVEDRA
+2597 
-2607 GNVKQSA
+2607 
-2614 PLTVTVDTHI
+2614 
-2624 AIDRIEL
+2624 
-2631 VNDSGIPGD
+2631 
-2640 NLTNEA
+2640 
-2646 RPHFQVTVPADVNG
+2646 
-2660 VRLSID
+2660 
-2666 GGKTWFDA
+2666 
-2674 TQSATSGVWDYT
+2674 
-2686 WLTNVANGPHT
+2686 
-2697 LMVEASDK
+2697 
-2705 AGNKTTQKLDFTIDT
+2705 
-2720 ILSEPTITLDSA
+2720 
-2732 DDSAA
+2732 
-2737 GDNITNVKMPGFTLG
+2737 
-2752 NIDADVTKVVV
+2752 
-2763 TVAHDGKNQQIELI
+2763 
-2777 KNGGVWRFT
+2777 
-2786 PGAAWTDGDYT
+2786 
-2797 LTVKVEDKAGN
+2797 
-2808 TNYSA
+2808 
-2813 PLTVT
+2813 
-2818 IDTQTSIDR
+2818 
-2827 IELLNDTGIVGDNLT
+2827 
-2842 NEARP
+2842 
-2847 QFHITVPTDVN
+2847 
-2858 SVQLSLDGGINWV
+2858 
-2871 NATLTSDGVWEYIW
+2871 
-2885 PTDLVENTYTLTV
+2885 
-2898 KATDVAGNTA
+2898 
-2908 TETLNF
+2908 
-2914 IIDTTLSTPTI
+2914 
-2925 TLDSADDSGTAND
+2925 
-2938 NKTNVKTPGFII
+2938 
-2950 GGIDSDVTQVVV
+2950 
-2962 QVMRDGHSEEVELTQ
+2962 
-2977 TNGQWRFVPG
+2977 
-2987 SAWTDGD
+2987 
-2994 YTLTV
+2994 
-2999 TVKDE
+2999 
-3004 AGNIRH
+3004 
-3010 SAPLTVT
+3010 
-3017 IDTQITIDHI
+3017 
-3027 ELVNDSGIPDDNLT
+3027 
-3041 NNVRP
+3041 
-3046 HFQVTVPTDVNVVRL
+3046 
-3061 SIDGGKTWFNA
+3061 
-3072 TQSATPGVWDY
+3072 TPGVWDY

-3171 VLTATKGAT
+3171 VLTATKDATGNWSVTPTGTWADGDYTLTVRVEDEAGNVKHSASLTVTVDTQITIDDIELVNDSGTRGDNLTNNANPHFRITVPGDVNEVSLSIDGGVTWVKATQSVTPGVWNYTWPGTVPDGDYTLNVKATDNAGNTVTETLHFTIDTTLSTPVIVLDSADDSGVHGDNMTNRTQPTFALQQIDDDAVRVTVSVEHGGVTTTFDATKGTGGWTFTPTASWTDGDYTLSVSVEDKAGNTSHSASLTVTVDTQIAINNIELVNDSGIPDDNLTNNVRPQFQVKVPTDVNEVRLSIDGGKTWFNATQSATPGVWDYTWLADVGEGKHTLTVEATDKAGNQTTQKLDFIIDTLLSEPTIALDSTDDSGTKGDNLTNVNKPTFILGNIDADARYVTVEVQHGGTGTKEVLTATKGAT

-3221 QITIDVIELVN
+3221 QITIDDIELVN

-3268 TWVRATQGTAGIWD
+3268 TWVRATQGTAGTWD

-3322 PTIAMDSRDDTGAI
+3322 PTITMDSRDDTGAI

-3350 GNIDADAHSVILRI
+3350 GNIDSDAHSVILRI

-3376 QVGGQWRFTPDA
+3376 QAGGQWRFTPDA
-3388 DWADGSYTLTVEVT
+3388 DWADGSYTLTVEVQ

-3414 VVTVDT
+3414 IVTVDT

-3467 NWVSATQGIEGVWGY
+3467 NWVSAAQGIEGVWGY

-3511 EFFIDTRLSTPTIA
+3511 EFSIDTRLSTPTIA

-3575 QGAGGWSFTPP
+3575 QGAAGWSFTPP

-3611 PLTVTVDTQIAIDRI
+3611 PLTVTVDTQIAIDHI

-3712 FTIDITLLT
+3712 FTIDITLMT

-3745 PVFVLG
+3745 PIFVLG

-3849 FDIHQVDS
+3849 FDIRQVDS

-4259 VVHIDGRDYTI
+4259 VVHLDGRDYTI

-4300 GNTKTSAELRIEID
+4300 GNTKTSAELKIEID

-4367 SKNAAGQWEFTAGS
+4367 SKNAAGQWQFTAGS
-4381 ALPDGHYTLHVQATD
+4381 ALSDGHYTLHVQATD

-4423 DAGKDSTDGITNITS
+4423 DAGKDSTDGITNIIS

-4505 IDTIVSD
+4505 IDTVVSD

-4529 NITSVTT
+4529 NITSVTK

-4557 VSYSV
+4557 VSYPV

-4613 RMEPASDTGN
+4613 RMEPASDTGS

-4715 IRLSDPSIDDQHEA
+4715 IRLSDPSIDDQYEA

-4735 FKGFAE
+4735 FKGLAE

-4834 LIGSTLP
+4834 LIGNTLP
-4841 NTIVSIY
+4841 NAIVSIY

-4977 EDVAGNIREFGPQN
+4977 EDVAGNIREFGPQS

-5043 VVIATLVVG
+5043 GVIATLVVG

-5140 QGTVEASSSGNISY
+5140 QGTVEASASGNISY

-5297 LDDLITNH
+5297 LDDLITSH

-5379 TFIDNPAMVAGSD
+5379 TFIDNPVMMAGSD

-5401 TSQTRPTFSIFGE
+5401 TSQTRPAFSIFGE

-5577 WVDTHIKVFTSELD
+5577 WVDTHIQVFTSELD
-5591 DNKSSSKTEWWSN
+5591 DNKSSSKTDWWSN
-5604 SDLITMRGTG
+5604 SSTITMRGMG

-5635 ATGRWELSTDKLP
+5635 ANGQWELSTDQLP
-5648 EGTYDISLVIEDSA
+5648 EGKYDITLSIEDNA
-5662 GNRWEDVREIFIDRT
+5662 GNRKEEVHEIFIDRT

-5702 KSQLIITDSEGN
+5702 KSQLIITDSNGN

-5755 DIMKEVPVI
+5755 DIMKETPVI
-5764 SLSPDSDSGTVGDNI
+5764 SLSPDSDSGTAGDNI
-5779 TRDKQPTFIIGN
+5779 TRDNQPTFIIGN

-5830 YTISVIASDAA
+5830 YTISVIASDAV

-5861 EIALAAGEDNGASD
+5861 EIALAAGEDNGASH
-5875 SDNVTNHTQPKFT
+5875 SDNVTNHNHTQPKFT

-5903 THNGVTDIY
+5903 THNGVTDTY

-5993 ATHLRTE
+5993 ATHLRTV

-6009 KVTAYSITLLNA
+6009 KETAYSITLLNA

-6047 VSIMF
+6047 VSVMF

-6083 KFIDK
+6083 KYIDK
-6088 DNDFLIKE
+6088 DDDFLIKE

-6107 IVNAMNVRG
+6107 IVNAMNARG

>member
-426 ITDTIAPEKPTIEL
+426 ITDTIPPEKPTIEL

-1037 SDDNLTNIV
+1037 ADDNLTNIV

-1108 NKANSAIFDFTI
+1108 NKANSAVFDFTI

-1332 ADDTGIQGDNMTN
+1332 ADDTGVQGDNMTN
-1345 STQPTFALQHID
+1345 RTQPTFALQHID

-1439 DDNLTN
+1439 NDNLTN

-1471 WFNATQSATPGV
+1471 WFNATQSATTGV

-2115 IIDTLLSEPTIVLDN
+2115 IIDTLLSEPTIVLDS

-2136 KGDHLTNVNKP
+2136 KGDNLTNVNKP

-2315 FTIDTTLSTPVIV
+2315 FTIDTTLSVPVIV
-2328 LDSADDSGVHGD
+2328 LNSADDTGVQGD
-2340 NMTNHTQPT
+2340 NMTNSTQPT

-2379 DAGGW
+2379 GVGGW
-2384 TFTPTGA
+2384 SFTPTGA

-2452 TVPTDVNVVRLS
+2452 KVPTDVN
-2464 IDGGKTWFNATQS
+2464 
-2477 ATPGVWDYIW
+2477 
-2487 PDDVADGGYTLTVEA
+2487 E
-2502 TDEAGNKAT
+2502 
-2511 QTLDFT
+2511 
-2517 IDTTLSVPTLSL
+2517 
-2529 DSADD
+2529 
-2534 SGIAGDNITNV
+2534 
-2545 KTPGFTLNN
+2545 
-2554 IDTDVSRVIVEV
+2554 
-2566 MHNGIK
+2566 
-2572 QEVPLVQTGGQ
+2572 
-2583 WRFAPTSDWADGDY
+2583 
-2597 ILTVKVEDRA
+2597 
-2607 GNVKQSA
+2607 
-2614 PLTVTVDTHI
+2614 
-2624 AIDRIEL
+2624 
-2631 VNDSGIPGD
+2631 
-2640 NLTNEA
+2640 
-2646 RPHFQVTVPADVNG
+2646 
-2660 VRLSID
+2660 
-2666 GGKTWFDA
+2666 
-2674 TQSATSGVWDYT
+2674 
-2686 WLTNVANGPHT
+2686 
-2697 LMVEASDK
+2697 
-2705 AGNKTTQKLDFTIDT
+2705 
-2720 ILSEPTITLDSA
+2720 
-2732 DDSAA
+2732 
-2737 GDNITNVKMPGFTLG
+2737 
-2752 NIDADVTKVVV
+2752 
-2763 TVAHDGKNQQIELI
+2763 
-2777 KNGGVWRFT
+2777 
-2786 PGAAWTDGDYT
+2786 
-2797 LTVKVEDKAGN
+2797 
-2808 TNYSA
+2808 
-2813 PLTVT
+2813 
-2818 IDTQTSIDR
+2818 
-2827 IELLNDTGIVGDNLT
+2827 
-2842 NEARP
+2842 
-2847 QFHITVPTDVN
+2847 
-2858 SVQLSLDGGINWV
+2858 
-2871 NATLTSDGVWEYIW
+2871 
-2885 PTDLVENTYTLTV
+2885 
-2898 KATDVAGNTA
+2898 
-2908 TETLNF
+2908 
-2914 IIDTTLSTPTI
+2914 
-2925 TLDSADDSGTAND
+2925 
-2938 NKTNVKTPGFII
+2938 
-2950 GGIDSDVTQVVV
+2950 
-2962 QVMRDGHSEEVELTQ
+2962 
-2977 TNGQWRFVPG
+2977 
-2987 SAWTDGD
+2987 
-2994 YTLTV
+2994 
-2999 TVKDE
+2999 
-3004 AGNIRH
+3004 
-3010 SAPLTVT
+3010 
-3017 IDTQITIDHI
+3017 
-3027 ELVNDSGIPDDNLT
+3027 
-3041 NNVRP
+3041 
-3046 HFQVTVPTDVNVVRL
+3046 VRL

-3100 TDKAGNKTTQQLDFI
+3100 TDKAGNQTTQKLDFI

-3124 IVLDNTDD
+3124 IVLDSTDD

-3140 TNVNKPTFLLGN
+3140 TNANKPTFILGN

-3268 TWVRATQGTAGIWD
+3268 TWVRATQGTAGTWD

-3350 GNIDADAHSVILRI
+3350 GNIDSDAQSVILRI

-3414 VVTVDT
+3414 IVTVDT

-3611 PLTVTVDTQIAIDRI
+3611 PLTVTVDTQIAIDHI

-3712 FTIDITLLT
+3712 FTIDITLMT

-3787 SALADGSYTF
+3787 SALVDGSYTF

-4008 ANKDLVF
+4008 ANKD
-4015 NIDTNIQVPT
+4015 
-4025 IALDA
+4025 
-4030 GQDTGA
+4030 
-4036 NTADNIT
+4036 
-4043 NISRPTFTIGNVD
+4043 
-4056 PDVIKVVVTIDGHD
+4056 
-4070 YNATKVGAGWQFT
+4070 
-4083 PGNAIPDGS
+4083 
-4092 YNITVT
+4092 
-4098 VEDKA
+4098 
-4103 GNTATSKPLPVVIDT
+4103 
-4118 TAEIESVTLVTDSG
+4118 
-4132 DSDVDN
+4132 
-4138 ITKVDKPQF
+4138 
-4147 SIVTADDITHV
+4147 
-4158 RVKIDNAANWIELT
+4158 
-4172 KGGDGRW
+4172 
-4179 IFNVGSALPD
+4179 
-4189 GQHTLLV
+4189 
-4196 DVTDIAGNVAQETLQ
+4196 
-4211 FTIDTTLREPTIVL
+4211 
-4225 DPTHDTGDDT
+4225 
-4235 NDNLT
+4235 
-4240 RINKPVFII
+4240 
-4249 GNVDN
+4249 
-4254 DVSHI
+4254 
-4259 VVHIDGRDYTI
+4259 
-4270 ENTGGNLTFT
+4270 
-4280 PDQPLSDGQHTISVT
+4280 
-4295 VTDIA
+4295 
-4300 GNTKTSAELRIEID
+4300 
-4314 TQVQIDS
+4314 
-4321 VTLTTDSGVNDHD
+4321 
-4334 NVTNATRPSFEIATP
+4334 
-4349 DDVTSVLVSFD
+4349 
-4360 GVNWTPI
+4360 
-4367 SKNAAGQWEFTAGS
+4367 
-4381 ALPDGHYTLHVQATD
+4381 
-4396 RAGNTANSTLGFTV
+4396 
-4410 DTQIDGLSVVMLD
+4410 
-4423 DAGKDSTDGITNITS
+4423 
-4438 PRFEI
+4438 
-4443 SAREPLQSVT
+4443 
-4453 VILNGKSSTLTQGAG
+4453 
-4468 NKWLFTP
+4468 
-4475 DTPLVDGTYK
+4475 
-4485 IEIVAED
+4485 
-4492 IAGNKISKEVSFT
+4492 
-4505 IDTIVSD
+4505 
-4512 PSIDL
+4512 
-4517 LDADD
+4517 
-4522 TGESAVD
+4522 
-4529 NITSVTT
+4529 
-4536 PRFVIGNVPADID
+4536 
-4549 TVVIRING
+4549 
-4557 VSYSV
+4557 
-4562 TANGNNLWEFQ
+4562 
-4573 VPVALNDGV
+4573 
-4582 YEAVVVFRD
+4582 
-4591 IAGNTSETKLPFTI
+4591 
-4605 DTTTSVSV
+4605 
-4613 RMEPASDTGN
+4613 
-4623 SNSDNLTNKQNPK
+4623 
-4636 FEGTAEPNAKLV
+4636 
-4648 ITIVDDKS
+4648 
-4656 GREVLKQTITVGA
+4656 
-4669 DGNWS
+4669 
-4674 VTPNILP
+4674 
-4681 DGMYTIN
+4681 
-4688 VVATDVAGNTAQTQ
+4688 
-4702 ERFTIDTVTIDPT
+4702 
-4715 IRLSDPSIDDQHEA
+4715 
-4729 TSLRPE
+4729 
-4735 FKGFAE
+4735 
-4741 AFSTIMIQWD
+4741 
-4751 GKVVG
+4751 
-4756 SANANANGEWSWT
+4756 
-4769 PPSVLAP
+4769 
-4776 GSYVV
+4776 
-4781 SIVAKDKAGNES
+4781 
-4793 SQVDFPVVIPVIDV
+4793 
-4807 TPPTIKLSEES
+4807 
-4818 DSGAL
+4818 
-4823 GDFTTNNKTPT
+4823 
-4834 LIGSTLP
+4834 
-4841 NTIVSIY
+4841 
-4848 VDGVKVGEATADTAG
+4848 
-4863 RYTFQLSEMKDGHY
+4863 
-4877 VVQVGIVNP
+4877 
-4886 RDNSELRSTAV
+4886 
-4897 DVTID
+4897 
-4902 TEVAELVWNISGMH
+4902 
-4916 EGGYINTVTPEIG
+4916 
-4929 GTSEPNSKITIFVN
+4929 
-4943 GVEKAIA
+4943 
-4950 YTTGAG
+4950 
-4956 HWGVVLPALGNDGNY
+4956 
-4971 ELTFKV
+4971 
-4977 EDVAGNIREFGPQN
+4977 
-4991 VILDTVISPLTV
+4991 
-5003 VLREADD
+5003 
-5010 SGKVG
+5010 
-5015 DWITNK
+5015 
-5021 SHVTIDG
+5021 
-5028 TAEAGS
+5028 
-5034 TLTIRNPQG
+5034 
-5043 VVIATLVVG
+5043 
-5052 NDGRWSA
+5052 
-5059 ELDLR
+5059 
-5064 EGSNA
+5064 
-5069 FVVVSED
+5069 
-5076 KAGNSQQKEIL
+5076 
-5087 IEHDTQIEISDISL
+5087 
-5101 SRDTNSGDKY
+5101 
-5111 DLITN
+5111 
-5116 NKSPVLVAM
+5116 
-5125 TDPGATVQV
+5125 
-5134 YINGVL
+5134 
-5140 QGTVEASSSGNISY
+5140 
-5154 TMPANS
+5154 
-5160 ADGEYQVQFVAT
+5160 
-5172 DTAGN
+5172 
-5177 RVESAITTVT
+5177 
-5187 IDSQIA
+5187 
-5193 VFDIDEDSLPALSNN
+5193 
-5208 RALSVS
+5208 
-5214 GVGEAGSQVSIFV
+5214 
-5227 DGKLVNVVMVEADGT
+5227 
-5242 WRAPILLQDD
+5242 
-5252 GTFNI
+5252 
-5257 HFSITDV
+5257 
-5264 AGNTEVSKDYSVD
+5264 
-5277 VDSSTD
+5277 
-5283 FPTLNLEDASNSGS
+5283 
-5297 LDDLITNH
+5297 
-5305 NKPVLV
+5305 
-5311 GTAEAGATIHIYVD
+5311 
-5325 EKIVANVL
+5325 
-5333 VLEDGTWSYQFDNAL
+5333 
-5348 KDGEYSIRVV
+5348 
-5358 AEDPAGNTAESPRL
+5358 
-5372 LVTIDTS
+5372 
-5379 TFIDNPAMVAGSD
+5379 
-5392 NGIFSNDSI
+5392 
-5401 TSQTRPTFSIFGE
+5401 
-5414 MNQSVQIFIDG
+5414 
-5425 VLVDTITVTDRNQ
+5425 
-5438 VYRPESPLGDGSHSI
+5438 
-5453 YYVITDKAG
+5453 
-5462 NTATSKTLNFT
+5462 
-5473 IDTFNTT
+5473 
-5480 PVAIDSIGGQT
+5480 
-5491 LAEMTGSDGKIYIT
+5491 
-5505 DTTRNLLFSGS
+5505 
-5516 AEPNS
+5516 
-5521 KIEIIINGL
+5521 
-5530 NVGEVWVNEKGHWQ
+5530 
-5544 MPVNPLY
+5544 
-5551 FTEGQLDITVK
+5551 
-5562 STDRA
+5562 
-5567 GNVNQEKYSI
+5567 
-5577 WVDTHIKVFTSELD
+5577 
-5591 DNKSSSKTEWWSN
+5591 
-5604 SDLITMRGTG
+5604 
-5614 EIGATVSLIVA
+5614 
-5625 GVTLATAVVA
+5625 
-5635 ATGRWELSTDKLP
+5635 
-5648 EGTYDISLVIEDSA
+5648 
-5662 GNRWEDVREIFIDRT
+5662 
-5677 PPNAPVVTYSDI
+5677 
-5689 VNDLI
+5689 
-5694 IMQGTAEA
+5694 
-5702 KSQLIITDSEGN
+5702 
-5714 TYTLTV
+5714 
-5720 PDNGKWSMAIPYP
+5720 
-5733 SEGKFTITSV
+5733 
-5743 DAIGNRSDDVPL
+5743 
-5755 DIMKEVPVI
+5755 
-5764 SLSPDSDSGTVGDNI
+5764 
-5779 TRDKQPTFIIGN
+5779 
-5791 LESDVVVVQV
+5791 
-5801 DINGTVYNAEKNADG
+5801 
-5816 VWFFTPGTPLADGS
+5816 
-5830 YTISVIASDAA
+5830 
-5841 GNQKNS
+5841 
-5847 LPITVTIDSTLTVP
+5847 
-5861 EIALAAGEDNGASD
+5861 
-5875 SDNVTNHTQPKFT
+5875 
-5888 LQHIDADVTG
+5888 
-5898 VTVNV
+5898 
-5903 THNGVTDIY
+5903 
-5912 QATQGADGWTFTPP
+5912 
-5926 AAWNDGNY
+5926 
-5934 TLSVTVVD
+5934 
-5942 RAGNS
+5942 
-5947 QQSAS
+5947 
-5952 LAVTV
+5952 
-5957 DSTVTVTADSQHDDA
+5957 
-5972 SDDATATAVTPPESE
+5972 
-5987 TVNAES
+5987 
-5993 ATHLRTE
+5993 
-6000 PSAAEESVV
+6000 
-6009 KVTAYSITLLNA
+6009 
-6021 DSGDEIDRS
+6021 
-6030 ISQTPSF
+6030 
-6037 EISVPENIVN
+6037 
-6047 VSIMF
+6047 
-6052 EGEEFTLPIT
+6052 
-6062 NQKAIFEVPLSLE
+6062 
-6075 DGEYTMDV
+6075 
-6083 KFIDK
+6083 
-6088 DNDFLIKE
+6088 
-6096 KTFSVDHSSAD
+6096 
-6107 IVNAMNVRG
+6107 
-6116 KTEDDIN
+6116 
-6123 DSPSTSSVGHNN
+6123 
-6135 NGAIDVFAVNEVT
+6135 
-6148 LPVDNQEEHA
+6148 

>member
-157 NSSKQIEEMLQN
+157 NSSKQMEEMLQE

-383 VDVDKDGNWSYEFKD
+383 VDVDKDGNWSYEFRD

-426 ITDTIAPEKPTIEL
+426 ITDTIPPEKPTIEL
-440 DDSSDSGIK
+440 DDNSDSGIK

-534 SAEIETTNDSGIVG
+534 SAEIETTDDSGIVG

-629 PVPPTVSLEDYVVLP
+629 PLPPTVSLEDYVVLP

-723 QTEVVP
+723 QTEVVS

-956 YSTVKLYID
+956 YSTVKLYVD

-1037 SDDNLTNIV
+1037 ADDNLTNIV

-1108 NKANSAIFDFTI
+1108 NKANSAVFDFTI

-1188 IPGNTWA
+1188 TPGNTWA

-1210 NTNYSAP
+1210 NTSYSAP

-1320 TTLSVPVIVLDS
+1320 TTLSVPVIVLNS
-1332 ADDTGIQGDNMTN
+1332 ADDTGVQGDNMTN
-1345 STQPTFALQHID
+1345 RTQPTFALQHID

-1383 GWTFTPPTSW
+1383 GWTFTPTASW
-1393 ADGDYTL
+1393 TDGDYTL

-1439 DDNLTN
+1439 NDNLTN

-1471 WFNATQSATPGV
+1471 WVTAAQKAAGV
-1483 WDYIWPD
+1483 WEYIWPD
-1490 DVADGGYTL
+1490 DVTDGSHTL

-1539 GDNITNVKT
+1539 GDNITSVKT

-1639 GDNLTNEAR
+1639 DDNLTNEAR

-1702 ASDKAG
+1702 ATDKAG

-1716 FTIDTIL
+1716 FIIDTLL

-2019 DTQIT
+2019 DTQIA

-2036 PDDNLTNNVR
+2036 PNDNLTNNVR

-2103 KAGNKTTQQLDF
+2103 KAGNKTTQKLDF
-2115 IIDTLLSEPTIVLDN
+2115 IIDTLLSEPTIVLDS

-2136 KGDHLTNVNKP
+2136 KGDNLTNVNKP

-2200 VRVEDEAGNEK
+2200 VRVEDDAGNVK
-2211 HSASLTVTV
+2211 YSASLTVTV

-2232 NDNGIPG
+2232 NDSGTRG
-2239 DNMTNDAH
+2239 DNLTNDANPH
-2247 PQFRVTVPG
+2247 FRITVPG

-2269 TWVKATQSATPGVW
+2269 TWVKATQSVTPGVW

-2340 NMTNHTQPT
+2340 NMTNRTQPT
-2349 FALQHIDDDAVRV
+2349 FALQQIDDDAVRV

-2379 DAGGW
+2379 GTGGW

-2477 ATPGVWDYIW
+2477 ATPGVWDY
-2487 PDDVADGGYTLTVEA
+2487 
-2502 TDEAGNKAT
+2502 
-2511 QTLDFT
+2511 
-2517 IDTTLSVPTLSL
+2517 
-2529 DSADD
+2529 
-2534 SGIAGDNITNV
+2534 
-2545 KTPGFTLNN
+2545 
-2554 IDTDVSRVIVEV
+2554 
-2566 MHNGIK
+2566 
-2572 QEVPLVQTGGQ
+2572 
-2583 WRFAPTSDWADGDY
+2583 
-2597 ILTVKVEDRA
+2597 
-2607 GNVKQSA
+2607 
-2614 PLTVTVDTHI
+2614 
-2624 AIDRIEL
+2624 
-2631 VNDSGIPGD
+2631 
-2640 NLTNEA
+2640 
-2646 RPHFQVTVPADVNG
+2646 
-2660 VRLSID
+2660 
-2666 GGKTWFDA
+2666 
-2674 TQSATSGVWDYT
+2674 
-2686 WLTNVANGPHT
+2686 
-2697 LMVEASDK
+2697 
-2705 AGNKTTQKLDFTIDT
+2705 
-2720 ILSEPTITLDSA
+2720 
-2732 DDSAA
+2732 
-2737 GDNITNVKMPGFTLG
+2737 
-2752 NIDADVTKVVV
+2752 
-2763 TVAHDGKNQQIELI
+2763 
-2777 KNGGVWRFT
+2777 
-2786 PGAAWTDGDYT
+2786 
-2797 LTVKVEDKAGN
+2797 
-2808 TNYSA
+2808 
-2813 PLTVT
+2813 
-2818 IDTQTSIDR
+2818 
-2827 IELLNDTGIVGDNLT
+2827 
-2842 NEARP
+2842 
-2847 QFHITVPTDVN
+2847 
-2858 SVQLSLDGGINWV
+2858 
-2871 NATLTSDGVWEYIW
+2871 
-2885 PTDLVENTYTLTV
+2885 
-2898 KATDVAGNTA
+2898 
-2908 TETLNF
+2908 
-2914 IIDTTLSTPTI
+2914 
-2925 TLDSADDSGTAND
+2925 
-2938 NKTNVKTPGFII
+2938 
-2950 GGIDSDVTQVVV
+2950 
-2962 QVMRDGHSEEVELTQ
+2962 
-2977 TNGQWRFVPG
+2977 
-2987 SAWTDGD
+2987 
-2994 YTLTV
+2994 
-2999 TVKDE
+2999 
-3004 AGNIRH
+3004 
-3010 SAPLTVT
+3010 
-3017 IDTQITIDHI
+3017 
-3027 ELVNDSGIPDDNLT
+3027 
-3041 NNVRP
+3041 
-3046 HFQVTVPTDVNVVRL
+3046 
-3061 SIDGGKTWFNA
+3061 
-3072 TQSATPGVWDY
+3072 

-3100 TDKAGNKTTQQLDFI
+3100 TDKAGNQTTQQLDFI

-3152 IDADARYVTVEVQ
+3152 IDVDARYVTVEVL

-3388 DWADGSYTLTVEVT
+3388 DWADGSYTLTVEVQ

-3414 VVTVDT
+3414 IVTVDT

-3467 NWVSATQGIEGVWGY
+3467 NWVSAAQGIEGVWGY

-3490 GKHTLTVMVTDR
+3490 GKHILTVMVTDR

-3586 APWGDGDYTLTVT
+3586 APWGDGDYT
-3599 VEDRAGNTRPST
+3599 
-3611 PLTVTVDTQIAIDRI
+3611 LTVTVDTQIAIDRI

-4070 YNATKVGAGWQFT
+4070 YNAIKVGAGWQFT

-4300 GNTKTSAELRIEID
+4300 GNTKTSAELQIEID

-4367 SKNAAGQWEFTAGS
+4367 SKNAAGQWQFTAGS

-4505 IDTIVSD
+4505 IDTVVSD
-4512 PSIDL
+4512 PRIDL

-4529 NITSVTT
+4529 NITSITK

-4557 VSYSV
+4557 VSYPV

-4613 RMEPASDTGN
+4613 RMEPASDTGS

-4656 GREVLKQTITVGA
+4656 GREVLKHTITVGA

-4715 IRLSDPSIDDQHEA
+4715 IRLSDPSIDDQYEA

-4735 FKGFAE
+4735 FKGLAE

-4834 LIGSTLP
+4834 LVGNTLP
-4841 NTIVSIY
+4841 NAIVSIY

-4950 YTTGAG
+4950 YTTGTG

-5076 KAGNSQQKEIL
+5076 KAGNSQQKDIL

-5252 GTFNI
+5252 GKFNI

-5297 LDDLITNH
+5297 LDDLITSH

-5379 TFIDNPAMVAGSD
+5379 TFIDNPVMMAGSD

-5401 TSQTRPTFSIFGE
+5401 TSQTRPAFSIFGE

-5530 NVGEVWVNEKGHWQ
+5530 NVGEVWVNDKGHWQ

-5577 WVDTHIKVFTSELD
+5577 WVDTHIQVFTSELD
-5591 DNKSSSKTEWWSN
+5591 DNKSSSKTDWWSN
-5604 SDLITMRGTG
+5604 SSTITMRGMG

-5635 ATGRWELSTDKLP
+5635 ANGQWELSTDQLP
-5648 EGTYDISLVIEDSA
+5648 EGKYDITLSIEDNA
-5662 GNRWEDVREIFIDRT
+5662 GNRKEEVHEIFIDRT

-5702 KSQLIITDSEGN
+5702 KSQLIITDSNGN

-5743 DAIGNRSDDVPL
+5743 DAIGNRSDDVSL
-5755 DIMKEVPVI
+5755 DIMKETPVI
-5764 SLSPDSDSGTVGDNI
+5764 SLSPDSDSGTAGDNI
-5779 TRDKQPTFIIGN
+5779 TRDNQPTFIIGN

-5875 SDNVTNHTQPKFT
+5875 SDNVTNHNHTQPKFT

-5903 THNGVTDIY
+5903 THNGVTDTY

-5926 AAWNDGNY
+5926 AAWNDGTY

-5947 QQSAS
+5947 LQSAS
-5952 LAVTV
+5952 LEVTV

-5972 SDDATATAVTPPESE
+5972 SDDATPTAVTPPESE

-5993 ATHLRTE
+5993 ATHLRTVA
-6000 PSAAEESVV
+6000 SAAEESVV
-6009 KVTAYSITLLNA
+6009 KETAYSITLLNA

-6047 VSIMF
+6047 VSVMF

-6088 DNDFLIKE
+6088 DDDFLIKE

-6107 IVNAMNVRG
+6107 IVNAMNARG

>member
-2098 VEATD
+2098 VEGTD

-2115 IIDTLLSEPTIVLDN
+2115 IIDTLLSEPTIVLDS

-2424 AINNIELVNDSGI
+2424 AINN
-2437 PDDNLTNNVRPHFQV
+2437 
-2452 TVPTDVNVVRLS
+2452 
-2464 IDGGKTWFNATQS
+2464 
-2477 ATPGVWDYIW
+2477 
-2487 PDDVADGGYTLTVEA
+2487 
-2502 TDEAGNKAT
+2502 
-2511 QTLDFT
+2511 
-2517 IDTTLSVPTLSL
+2517 
-2529 DSADD
+2529 
-2534 SGIAGDNITNV
+2534 
-2545 KTPGFTLNN
+2545 
-2554 IDTDVSRVIVEV
+2554 
-2566 MHNGIK
+2566 
-2572 QEVPLVQTGGQ
+2572 
-2583 WRFAPTSDWADGDY
+2583 
-2597 ILTVKVEDRA
+2597 
-2607 GNVKQSA
+2607 
-2614 PLTVTVDTHI
+2614 
-2624 AIDRIEL
+2624 
-2631 VNDSGIPGD
+2631 
-2640 NLTNEA
+2640 
-2646 RPHFQVTVPADVNG
+2646 
-2660 VRLSID
+2660 
-2666 GGKTWFDA
+2666 
-2674 TQSATSGVWDYT
+2674 
-2686 WLTNVANGPHT
+2686 
-2697 LMVEASDK
+2697 
-2705 AGNKTTQKLDFTIDT
+2705 
-2720 ILSEPTITLDSA
+2720 
-2732 DDSAA
+2732 
-2737 GDNITNVKMPGFTLG
+2737 
-2752 NIDADVTKVVV
+2752 
-2763 TVAHDGKNQQIELI
+2763 
-2777 KNGGVWRFT
+2777 
-2786 PGAAWTDGDYT
+2786 
-2797 LTVKVEDKAGN
+2797 
-2808 TNYSA
+2808 
-2813 PLTVT
+2813 
-2818 IDTQTSIDR
+2818 
-2827 IELLNDTGIVGDNLT
+2827 
-2842 NEARP
+2842 
-2847 QFHITVPTDVN
+2847 
-2858 SVQLSLDGGINWV
+2858 
-2871 NATLTSDGVWEYIW
+2871 
-2885 PTDLVENTYTLTV
+2885 
-2898 KATDVAGNTA
+2898 
-2908 TETLNF
+2908 
-2914 IIDTTLSTPTI
+2914 
-2925 TLDSADDSGTAND
+2925 
-2938 NKTNVKTPGFII
+2938 
-2950 GGIDSDVTQVVV
+2950 
-2962 QVMRDGHSEEVELTQ
+2962 
-2977 TNGQWRFVPG
+2977 
-2987 SAWTDGD
+2987 
-2994 YTLTV
+2994 
-2999 TVKDE
+2999 
-3004 AGNIRH
+3004 
-3010 SAPLTVT
+3010 
-3017 IDTQITIDHI
+3017 I

-4453 VILNGKSSTLTQGAG
+4453 VILNGKSTTLTQGAG

-4557 VSYSV
+4557 VSYPV

>member
-1 MGNKSIQKFFADQNS
+1 QNS

-304 LTDGTY
+304 LTDGAY

-426 ITDTIAPEKPTIEL
+426 ITDTIPPEKPTIEL

-629 PVPPTVSLEDYVVLP
+629 PVPPTVSLEDFVVLP

-1037 SDDNLTNIV
+1037 ADDNLTNIV

-1108 NKANSAIFDFTI
+1108 NKANSAVFDFTI

-1188 IPGNTWA
+1188 TPGNTWA

-1210 NTNYSAP
+1210 NTSYSAP

-1320 TTLSVPVIVLDS
+1320 TTLSVPVIVLNS
-1332 ADDTGIQGDNMTN
+1332 ADDTGVQGDNMTN
-1345 STQPTFALQHID
+1345 RTQPTFALQHID

-1471 WFNATQSATPGV
+1471 WFNATQSATPGA

-1499 TVEATDEAGNKAT
+1499 TVEATDKAGNKTT
-1512 QTLDFT
+1512 QELDFT

-1716 FTIDTIL
+1716 FIIDTLL

-2115 IIDTLLSEPTIVLDN
+2115 IIDTLLSEPTIVLDS

-2136 KGDHLTNVNKP
+2136 KGDNLTNVNKP

-2315 FTIDTTLSTPVIV
+2315 FTIDTTLSVPVIV
-2328 LDSADDSGVHGD
+2328 LNSADDTGVQGD
-2340 NMTNHTQPT
+2340 NMTNSTQPT

-2379 DAGGW
+2379 GVGGW
-2384 TFTPTGA
+2384 SFTPTGA

-2452 TVPTDVNVVRLS
+2452 KVPTDVN
-2464 IDGGKTWFNATQS
+2464 
-2477 ATPGVWDYIW
+2477 
-2487 PDDVADGGYTLTVEA
+2487 E
-2502 TDEAGNKAT
+2502 
-2511 QTLDFT
+2511 
-2517 IDTTLSVPTLSL
+2517 
-2529 DSADD
+2529 
-2534 SGIAGDNITNV
+2534 
-2545 KTPGFTLNN
+2545 
-2554 IDTDVSRVIVEV
+2554 
-2566 MHNGIK
+2566 
-2572 QEVPLVQTGGQ
+2572 
-2583 WRFAPTSDWADGDY
+2583 
-2597 ILTVKVEDRA
+2597 
-2607 GNVKQSA
+2607 
-2614 PLTVTVDTHI
+2614 
-2624 AIDRIEL
+2624 
-2631 VNDSGIPGD
+2631 
-2640 NLTNEA
+2640 
-2646 RPHFQVTVPADVNG
+2646 
-2660 VRLSID
+2660 
-2666 GGKTWFDA
+2666 
-2674 TQSATSGVWDYT
+2674 
-2686 WLTNVANGPHT
+2686 
-2697 LMVEASDK
+2697 
-2705 AGNKTTQKLDFTIDT
+2705 
-2720 ILSEPTITLDSA
+2720 
-2732 DDSAA
+2732 
-2737 GDNITNVKMPGFTLG
+2737 
-2752 NIDADVTKVVV
+2752 
-2763 TVAHDGKNQQIELI
+2763 
-2777 KNGGVWRFT
+2777 
-2786 PGAAWTDGDYT
+2786 
-2797 LTVKVEDKAGN
+2797 
-2808 TNYSA
+2808 
-2813 PLTVT
+2813 
-2818 IDTQTSIDR
+2818 
-2827 IELLNDTGIVGDNLT
+2827 
-2842 NEARP
+2842 
-2847 QFHITVPTDVN
+2847 
-2858 SVQLSLDGGINWV
+2858 
-2871 NATLTSDGVWEYIW
+2871 
-2885 PTDLVENTYTLTV
+2885 
-2898 KATDVAGNTA
+2898 
-2908 TETLNF
+2908 
-2914 IIDTTLSTPTI
+2914 
-2925 TLDSADDSGTAND
+2925 
-2938 NKTNVKTPGFII
+2938 
-2950 GGIDSDVTQVVV
+2950 
-2962 QVMRDGHSEEVELTQ
+2962 
-2977 TNGQWRFVPG
+2977 
-2987 SAWTDGD
+2987 
-2994 YTLTV
+2994 
-2999 TVKDE
+2999 
-3004 AGNIRH
+3004 
-3010 SAPLTVT
+3010 
-3017 IDTQITIDHI
+3017 
-3027 ELVNDSGIPDDNLT
+3027 
-3041 NNVRP
+3041 
-3046 HFQVTVPTDVNVVRL
+3046 VRL

-3100 TDKAGNKTTQQLDFI
+3100 TDKAGNQTTQKLDFI
-3115 IDTLLSEPT
+3115 IDTMLSEPT
-3124 IVLDNTDD
+3124 IVLDSTDD

-3140 TNVNKPTFLLGN
+3140 TNANKPTFILGN

-3165 HGGTKE
+3165 YGGTKE

-3322 PTIAMDSRDDTGAI
+3322 PTITMDSRDDTGAI

-3350 GNIDADAHSVILRI
+3350 GNIDSDAQSVILRI

-3414 VVTVDT
+3414 IVTVDT

-3467 NWVSATQGIEGVWGY
+3467 NWVSAAQGIEGVWGY

-3611 PLTVTVDTQIAIDRI
+3611 PLTVTVDTQIAIDHI

-3712 FTIDITLLT
+3712 FTIDITLMT

-3849 FDIHQVDS
+3849 FDIRQVDS

-4300 GNTKTSAELRIEID
+4300 GNTKTSAELKIEID

-4529 NITSVTT
+4529 NITSVTK

-4557 VSYSV
+4557 VSYPV

-4834 LIGSTLP
+4834 LVGNTLP
-4841 NTIVSIY
+4841 NAIVSIY

-4971 ELTFKV
+4971 VLTFKV

-5034 TLTIRNPQG
+5034 TLTIRSPQG

-5076 KAGNSQQKEIL
+5076 KAGNSQQKDIL

-5333 VLEDGTWSYQFDNAL
+5333 VLEDGTWSYQFDNVL

-5401 TSQTRPTFSIFGE
+5401 TSQTRPTFSISGE

-5577 WVDTHIKVFTSELD
+5577 WVDTHIQVFTSELD
-5591 DNKSSSKTEWWSN
+5591 DNKSSSKTDWWSN
-5604 SDLITMRGTG
+5604 SSTITMRGMG

-5635 ATGRWELSTDKLP
+5635 ANGQWELSTDQLP
-5648 EGTYDISLVIEDSA
+5648 EGKYDITLSIEDNA
-5662 GNRWEDVREIFIDRT
+5662 GNRKEEVHEIFIDRT

-5702 KSQLIITDSEGN
+5702 KSQLIITDSNGN

-5743 DAIGNRSDDVPL
+5743 DAIGNRSDDVSL

-5861 EIALAAGEDNGASD
+5861 EIALAAGEDNGVSD

-5903 THNGVTDIY
+5903 THNGVTDTY

-5926 AAWNDGNY
+5926 AAWNDGTY

-5993 ATHLRTE
+5993 ATHLRTV

-6009 KVTAYSITLLNA
+6009 KETAYSITLLNA

-6107 IVNAMNVRG
+6107 IVNAMNARG

>member
-2115 IIDTLLSEPTIVLDN
+2115 IIDTLLSEPTIVLDS

-2211 HSASLTVTV
+2211 H
-2220 DTQITI
+2220 
-2226 DVIELV
+2226 
-2232 NDNGIPG
+2232 
-2239 DNMTNDAH
+2239 
-2247 PQFRVTVPG
+2247 
-2256 DVNEVS
+2256 
-2262 LSIDGGV
+2262 
-2269 TWVKATQSATPGVW
+2269 
-2283 NYTWPGTVPDG
+2283 
-2294 DYTLNV
+2294 
-2300 KATDN
+2300 
-2305 AGNTVTETLH
+2305 
-2315 FTIDTTLSTPVIV
+2315 
-2328 LDSADDSGVHGD
+2328 
-2340 NMTNHTQPT
+2340 
-2349 FALQHIDDDAVRV
+2349 
-2362 TVSVEHG
+2362 
-2369 GVTTTFDATK
+2369 
-2379 DAGGW
+2379 
-2384 TFTPTGA
+2384 
-2391 WADGDYTL
+2391 
-2399 SVSVEDKAGN
+2399 
-2409 TSHSASLTVTVDTQI
+2409 
-2424 AINNIELVNDSGI
+2424 
-2437 PDDNLTNNVRPHFQV
+2437 
-2452 TVPTDVNVVRLS
+2452 
-2464 IDGGKTWFNATQS
+2464 
-2477 ATPGVWDYIW
+2477 
-2487 PDDVADGGYTLTVEA
+2487 
-2502 TDEAGNKAT
+2502 
-2511 QTLDFT
+2511 
-2517 IDTTLSVPTLSL
+2517 
-2529 DSADD
+2529 
-2534 SGIAGDNITNV
+2534 
-2545 KTPGFTLNN
+2545 
-2554 IDTDVSRVIVEV
+2554 
-2566 MHNGIK
+2566 
-2572 QEVPLVQTGGQ
+2572 
-2583 WRFAPTSDWADGDY
+2583 
-2597 ILTVKVEDRA
+2597 
-2607 GNVKQSA
+2607 
-2614 PLTVTVDTHI
+2614 
-2624 AIDRIEL
+2624 
-2631 VNDSGIPGD
+2631 
-2640 NLTNEA
+2640 
-2646 RPHFQVTVPADVNG
+2646 
-2660 VRLSID
+2660 
-2666 GGKTWFDA
+2666 
-2674 TQSATSGVWDYT
+2674 
-2686 WLTNVANGPHT
+2686 
-2697 LMVEASDK
+2697 
-2705 AGNKTTQKLDFTIDT
+2705 
-2720 ILSEPTITLDSA
+2720 
-2732 DDSAA
+2732 
-2737 GDNITNVKMPGFTLG
+2737 
-2752 NIDADVTKVVV
+2752 
-2763 TVAHDGKNQQIELI
+2763 
-2777 KNGGVWRFT
+2777 
-2786 PGAAWTDGDYT
+2786 
-2797 LTVKVEDKAGN
+2797 
-2808 TNYSA
+2808 
-2813 PLTVT
+2813 
-2818 IDTQTSIDR
+2818 
-2827 IELLNDTGIVGDNLT
+2827 
-2842 NEARP
+2842 
-2847 QFHITVPTDVN
+2847 
-2858 SVQLSLDGGINWV
+2858 
-2871 NATLTSDGVWEYIW
+2871 
-2885 PTDLVENTYTLTV
+2885 
-2898 KATDVAGNTA
+2898 
-2908 TETLNF
+2908 
-2914 IIDTTLSTPTI
+2914 
-2925 TLDSADDSGTAND
+2925 
-2938 NKTNVKTPGFII
+2938 
-2950 GGIDSDVTQVVV
+2950 
-2962 QVMRDGHSEEVELTQ
+2962 
-2977 TNGQWRFVPG
+2977 
-2987 SAWTDGD
+2987 
-2994 YTLTV
+2994 
-2999 TVKDE
+2999 
-3004 AGNIRH
+3004 
-3010 SAPLTVT
+3010 
-3017 IDTQITIDHI
+3017 
-3027 ELVNDSGIPDDNLT
+3027 
-3041 NNVRP
+3041 
-3046 HFQVTVPTDVNVVRL
+3046 
-3061 SIDGGKTWFNA
+3061 
-3072 TQSATPGVWDY
+3072 
-3083 TWLAD
+3083 
-3088 VGEGKHTLTVEA
+3088 
-3100 TDKAGNKTTQQLDFI
+3100 
-3115 IDTLLSEPT
+3115 
-3124 IVLDNTDD
+3124 
-3132 SGTKGDNL
+3132 
-3140 TNVNKPTFLLGN
+3140 
-3152 IDADARYVTVEVQ
+3152 
-3165 HGGTKE
+3165 
-3171 VLTATKGAT
+3171 
-3180 GIWSVTPTG
+3180 
-3189 TWADGDYTLTVR
+3189 
-3201 VEDDAGNVKYSAP
+3201 SAP

-4557 VSYSV
+4557 VSYPV

>member
-304 LTDGTY
+304 LTDGAY

-426 ITDTIAPEKPTIEL
+426 ITDTIPPEKPTIEL

-462 GVAEPGSTVSIY
+462 GVAEPGSAVSIY

-629 PVPPTVSLEDYVVLP
+629 PVPPTVSLEDFVVLP

-1037 SDDNLTNIV
+1037 ADDNLTNIV

-1108 NKANSAIFDFTI
+1108 NKANSAVFDFTI

-1188 IPGNTWA
+1188 TPGNTWA

-1210 NTNYSAP
+1210 NTSYSAP

-1320 TTLSVPVIVLDS
+1320 TTLSVPVIVLNS
-1332 ADDTGIQGDNMTN
+1332 ADDTGVQGDNMTN
-1345 STQPTFALQHID
+1345 RTQPTFALQHID

-1471 WFNATQSATPGV
+1471 WFNATQSATPGA

-1499 TVEATDEAGNKAT
+1499 TVEATDKAGNKTT
-1512 QTLDFT
+1512 QELDFT

-1716 FTIDTIL
+1716 FIIDTLL

-2115 IIDTLLSEPTIVLDN
+2115 IIDTLLSEPTIVLDS

-2136 KGDHLTNVNKP
+2136 KGDNLTNVNKP

-2315 FTIDTTLSTPVIV
+2315 FTIDTTLSVPVIV
-2328 LDSADDSGVHGD
+2328 LNSADDTGVQGD
-2340 NMTNHTQPT
+2340 NMTNSTQPT

-2379 DAGGW
+2379 GVGGW
-2384 TFTPTGA
+2384 SFTPTGA

-2452 TVPTDVNVVRLS
+2452 KVPTDVN
-2464 IDGGKTWFNATQS
+2464 
-2477 ATPGVWDYIW
+2477 
-2487 PDDVADGGYTLTVEA
+2487 E
-2502 TDEAGNKAT
+2502 
-2511 QTLDFT
+2511 
-2517 IDTTLSVPTLSL
+2517 
-2529 DSADD
+2529 
-2534 SGIAGDNITNV
+2534 
-2545 KTPGFTLNN
+2545 
-2554 IDTDVSRVIVEV
+2554 
-2566 MHNGIK
+2566 
-2572 QEVPLVQTGGQ
+2572 
-2583 WRFAPTSDWADGDY
+2583 
-2597 ILTVKVEDRA
+2597 
-2607 GNVKQSA
+2607 
-2614 PLTVTVDTHI
+2614 
-2624 AIDRIEL
+2624 
-2631 VNDSGIPGD
+2631 
-2640 NLTNEA
+2640 
-2646 RPHFQVTVPADVNG
+2646 
-2660 VRLSID
+2660 
-2666 GGKTWFDA
+2666 
-2674 TQSATSGVWDYT
+2674 
-2686 WLTNVANGPHT
+2686 
-2697 LMVEASDK
+2697 
-2705 AGNKTTQKLDFTIDT
+2705 
-2720 ILSEPTITLDSA
+2720 
-2732 DDSAA
+2732 
-2737 GDNITNVKMPGFTLG
+2737 
-2752 NIDADVTKVVV
+2752 
-2763 TVAHDGKNQQIELI
+2763 
-2777 KNGGVWRFT
+2777 
-2786 PGAAWTDGDYT
+2786 
-2797 LTVKVEDKAGN
+2797 
-2808 TNYSA
+2808 
-2813 PLTVT
+2813 
-2818 IDTQTSIDR
+2818 
-2827 IELLNDTGIVGDNLT
+2827 
-2842 NEARP
+2842 
-2847 QFHITVPTDVN
+2847 
-2858 SVQLSLDGGINWV
+2858 
-2871 NATLTSDGVWEYIW
+2871 
-2885 PTDLVENTYTLTV
+2885 
-2898 KATDVAGNTA
+2898 
-2908 TETLNF
+2908 
-2914 IIDTTLSTPTI
+2914 
-2925 TLDSADDSGTAND
+2925 
-2938 NKTNVKTPGFII
+2938 
-2950 GGIDSDVTQVVV
+2950 
-2962 QVMRDGHSEEVELTQ
+2962 
-2977 TNGQWRFVPG
+2977 
-2987 SAWTDGD
+2987 
-2994 YTLTV
+2994 
-2999 TVKDE
+2999 
-3004 AGNIRH
+3004 
-3010 SAPLTVT
+3010 
-3017 IDTQITIDHI
+3017 
-3027 ELVNDSGIPDDNLT
+3027 
-3041 NNVRP
+3041 
-3046 HFQVTVPTDVNVVRL
+3046 VRL

-3100 TDKAGNKTTQQLDFI
+3100 TDKAGNQTTQKLDFI
-3115 IDTLLSEPT
+3115 IDTMLSEPT
-3124 IVLDNTDD
+3124 IVLDSTDD

-3140 TNVNKPTFLLGN
+3140 TNANKPTFILGN

-3165 HGGTKE
+3165 YGGTKE

-3322 PTIAMDSRDDTGAI
+3322 PTITMDSRDDTGAI

-3350 GNIDADAHSVILRI
+3350 GNIDSDAQSVILRI

-3414 VVTVDT
+3414 IVTVDT

-3467 NWVSATQGIEGVWGY
+3467 NWVSAAQGIEGVWGY

-3611 PLTVTVDTQIAIDRI
+3611 PLTVTVDTQIAIDHI

-3712 FTIDITLLT
+3712 FTIDITLMT

-3849 FDIHQVDS
+3849 FDIRQVDS

-4300 GNTKTSAELRIEID
+4300 GNTKTSAELKIEID

-4529 NITSVTT
+4529 NITSVTK

-4557 VSYSV
+4557 VSYPV

-4834 LIGSTLP
+4834 LVGNTLP
-4841 NTIVSIY
+4841 NAIVSIY

-4971 ELTFKV
+4971 VLTFKV

-5034 TLTIRNPQG
+5034 TLTIRSPQG

-5076 KAGNSQQKEIL
+5076 KAGNSQQKDIL

-5333 VLEDGTWSYQFDNAL
+5333 VLEDGTWSYQFDNVL

-5401 TSQTRPTFSIFGE
+5401 TSQTRPTFSISGE

-5577 WVDTHIKVFTSELD
+5577 WVDTHIQVFTSELD
-5591 DNKSSSKTEWWSN
+5591 DNKSSSKTDWWSN
-5604 SDLITMRGTG
+5604 SSTITMRGMG

-5635 ATGRWELSTDKLP
+5635 ANGQWELSTDQLP
-5648 EGTYDISLVIEDSA
+5648 EGKYDITLSIEDNA
-5662 GNRWEDVREIFIDRT
+5662 GNRKEEVHEIFIDRT

-5702 KSQLIITDSEGN
+5702 KSQLIITDSNGN

-5743 DAIGNRSDDVPL
+5743 DAIGNRSDDVSL

-5861 EIALAAGEDNGASD
+5861 EIALAAGEDNGVSD

-5903 THNGVTDIY
+5903 THNGVTDTY

-5926 AAWNDGNY
+5926 AAWNDGTY

-5993 ATHLRTE
+5993 ATHLRTV

-6009 KVTAYSITLLNA
+6009 KETAYSITLLNA

-6107 IVNAMNVRG
+6107 IVNAMNARG

>member
-426 ITDTIAPEKPTIEL
+426 ITDTIPPEKPTIEL

-1037 SDDNLTNIV
+1037 ADDNLTNIV

-1108 NKANSAIFDFTI
+1108 NKANSAVFDFTI

-1188 IPGNTWA
+1188 TPGNTWA

-1383 GWTFTPPTSW
+1383 GWSFTPTGAW

-1471 WFNATQSATPGV
+1471 WFNATQSATPGA

-1499 TVEATDEAGNKAT
+1499 TVEATDKAGNKTT
-1512 QTLDFT
+1512 QELDFT

-1716 FTIDTIL
+1716 FIIDTLL

-2115 IIDTLLSEPTIVLDN
+2115 IVDTLLSEPTIVLDS

-2136 KGDHLTNVNKP
+2136 KGDNLTNVNKP

-2328 LDSADDSGVHGD
+2328 LDSADDTGIQGD
-2340 NMTNHTQPT
+2340 NMTNRTQPT
-2349 FALQHIDDDAVRV
+2349 FNLQHIDDDAVRV

-2379 DAGGW
+2379 GVGGW
-2384 TFTPTGA
+2384 TFTPPTSWGA
-2391 WADGDYTL
+2391 GDYTL

-2437 PDDNLTNNVRPHFQV
+2437 PDDNLTNNVRPQFQV
-2452 TVPTDVNVVRLS
+2452 KVPTDVN
-2464 IDGGKTWFNATQS
+2464 
-2477 ATPGVWDYIW
+2477 
-2487 PDDVADGGYTLTVEA
+2487 E
-2502 TDEAGNKAT
+2502 
-2511 QTLDFT
+2511 
-2517 IDTTLSVPTLSL
+2517 
-2529 DSADD
+2529 
-2534 SGIAGDNITNV
+2534 
-2545 KTPGFTLNN
+2545 
-2554 IDTDVSRVIVEV
+2554 
-2566 MHNGIK
+2566 
-2572 QEVPLVQTGGQ
+2572 
-2583 WRFAPTSDWADGDY
+2583 
-2597 ILTVKVEDRA
+2597 
-2607 GNVKQSA
+2607 
-2614 PLTVTVDTHI
+2614 
-2624 AIDRIEL
+2624 
-2631 VNDSGIPGD
+2631 
-2640 NLTNEA
+2640 
-2646 RPHFQVTVPADVNG
+2646 
-2660 VRLSID
+2660 
-2666 GGKTWFDA
+2666 
-2674 TQSATSGVWDYT
+2674 
-2686 WLTNVANGPHT
+2686 
-2697 LMVEASDK
+2697 
-2705 AGNKTTQKLDFTIDT
+2705 
-2720 ILSEPTITLDSA
+2720 
-2732 DDSAA
+2732 
-2737 GDNITNVKMPGFTLG
+2737 
-2752 NIDADVTKVVV
+2752 
-2763 TVAHDGKNQQIELI
+2763 
-2777 KNGGVWRFT
+2777 
-2786 PGAAWTDGDYT
+2786 
-2797 LTVKVEDKAGN
+2797 
-2808 TNYSA
+2808 
-2813 PLTVT
+2813 
-2818 IDTQTSIDR
+2818 
-2827 IELLNDTGIVGDNLT
+2827 
-2842 NEARP
+2842 
-2847 QFHITVPTDVN
+2847 
-2858 SVQLSLDGGINWV
+2858 
-2871 NATLTSDGVWEYIW
+2871 
-2885 PTDLVENTYTLTV
+2885 
-2898 KATDVAGNTA
+2898 
-2908 TETLNF
+2908 
-2914 IIDTTLSTPTI
+2914 
-2925 TLDSADDSGTAND
+2925 
-2938 NKTNVKTPGFII
+2938 
-2950 GGIDSDVTQVVV
+2950 
-2962 QVMRDGHSEEVELTQ
+2962 
-2977 TNGQWRFVPG
+2977 
-2987 SAWTDGD
+2987 
-2994 YTLTV
+2994 
-2999 TVKDE
+2999 
-3004 AGNIRH
+3004 
-3010 SAPLTVT
+3010 
-3017 IDTQITIDHI
+3017 
-3027 ELVNDSGIPDDNLT
+3027 
-3041 NNVRP
+3041 
-3046 HFQVTVPTDVNVVRL
+3046 VRL

-3100 TDKAGNKTTQQLDFI
+3100 TDKAGNQTTQKLDFI

-3124 IVLDNTDD
+3124 IVLDSTDD

-3140 TNVNKPTFLLGN
+3140 TNANKPTFLLGN

-3201 VEDDAGNVKYSAP
+3201 VEDEAGNVKYSAP

-3268 TWVRATQGTAGIWD
+3268 TWVRATQGTAGTWD

-3322 PTIAMDSRDDTGAI
+3322 PTITMDSRDDTGAI

-3414 VVTVDT
+3414 IVTVDT

-3444 RPQFEITVPADV
+3444 RPQFEITVPVDV

-3467 NWVSATQGIEGVWGY
+3467 NWVSAAQGIEGVWGY

-3575 QGAGGWSFTPP
+3575 QGAAGWSFTPP

-3611 PLTVTVDTQIAIDRI
+3611 PLTVTVDTQIAIDHI

-3712 FTIDITLLT
+3712 FTIDITLMT

-3745 PVFVLG
+3745 PIFVLG

-3849 FDIHQVDS
+3849 FDIRQVDS

-4179 IFNVGSALPD
+4179 IFNVVSALPD

-4259 VVHIDGRDYTI
+4259 VVHLDGRDYTI

-4300 GNTKTSAELRIEID
+4300 GNTKTSAELKIEID

-4360 GVNWTPI
+4360 GVNWTPV
-4367 SKNAAGQWEFTAGS
+4367 SKNAAGQWQFTAGS
-4381 ALPDGHYTLHVQATD
+4381 ALSDGHYTLHVQATD

-4505 IDTIVSD
+4505 IDTVVSD
-4512 PSIDL
+4512 PRIDL

-4529 NITSVTT
+4529 NITSVTK

-4557 VSYSV
+4557 VSYPV

-4613 RMEPASDTGN
+4613 RMEPASDTGS

-4715 IRLSDPSIDDQHEA
+4715 IRLSDPSIDDQYEA

-4735 FKGFAE
+4735 FKGLAE

-4834 LIGSTLP
+4834 LVGNTLP
-4841 NTIVSIY
+4841 NAIVSIY

-5297 LDDLITNH
+5297 LDDLITSH

-5333 VLEDGTWSYQFDNAL
+5333 VLEDGTWSYQFDNVL

-5379 TFIDNPAMVAGSD
+5379 TFIDNPVMMAGSD

-5401 TSQTRPTFSIFGE
+5401 TSQTRPAFSIFGE

-5530 NVGEVWVNEKGHWQ
+5530 NVGEVWVNDKGHWQ

-5577 WVDTHIKVFTSELD
+5577 WVDTHIQVFTSELD
-5591 DNKSSSKTEWWSN
+5591 DNKSSSKADWWSN
-5604 SDLITMRGTG
+5604 SSTITMRGMG

-5635 ATGRWELSTDKLP
+5635 ANGQWELSTDQLP
-5648 EGTYDISLVIEDSA
+5648 EGKYDITLSIEDNA
-5662 GNRWEDVREIFIDRT
+5662 GNRKEEVHEIFIDRT

-5702 KSQLIITDSEGN
+5702 KSQLIITDSNGN

-5755 DIMKEVPVI
+5755 DIMKETPVI

-5779 TRDKQPTFIIGN
+5779 TRDNQPTFIIGN

-5861 EIALAAGEDNGASD
+5861 EIALAAGEGNGASD
-5875 SDNVTNHTQPKFT
+5875 SDNVTNHNHTQPKFT

-5926 AAWNDGNY
+5926 AAWNDGTY

-5947 QQSAS
+5947 LQSAS
-5952 LAVTV
+5952 LEVTV

-5972 SDDATATAVTPPESE
+5972 SDDATPTAVTPPESE

-5993 ATHLRTE
+5993 ATHLRTV

-6009 KVTAYSITLLNA
+6009 KETAYSITLLNA

-6047 VSIMF
+6047 VSVMF

-6088 DNDFLIKE
+6088 DDDFLIKE

-6107 IVNAMNVRG
+6107 IVNAMNARG

>member
-39 ITTPRG
+39 ITTPHG

-122 DDAENAKKEA
+122 DEAENAKKEA

-449 NDNITNSTLPTFI
+449 NDSITNSTLPTFI

-534 SAEIETTNDSGIVG
+534 SAEIETTDDSGIVG

-589 WTFNFTSDSVEGINN
+589 WTFNFTSDSVEGVNN

-615 KKDFSFSYVIDTIA
+615 KKDFSFSYIIDTVA
-629 PVPPTVSLEDYVVLP
+629 PVPPTVSLEDFVVLP

-1062 QVWDAMSDTQIG
+1062 QVWDAASDTQIG

-1108 NKANSAIFDFTI
+1108 NKANSAVFDFTI

-1188 IPGNTWA
+1188 TPGNTWA

-1320 TTLSVPVIVLDS
+1320 TTLSVPVIVLNS
-1332 ADDTGIQGDNMTN
+1332 ADDTGVQGDNMTN

-1439 DDNLTN
+1439 NDNLTN

-1471 WFNATQSATPGV
+1471 WFNATQNATPGV

-1499 TVEATDEAGNKAT
+1499 TVEATDEAGNKTT

-1560 SRVIVEVMHNGIKQE
+1560 SRVTVEVMHNGIKQE

-1674 ATQSATSGVWDYTW
+1674 ATQSATPGVWDYTW

-1716 FTIDTIL
+1716 FIIDTML

-2019 DTQIT
+2019 DTQIA

-2036 PDDNLTNNVR
+2036 PDDNLTN
-2046 PHFQV
+2046 
-2051 TVPTDVNVVRL
+2051 
-2062 SIDGGKTWFNAT
+2062 
-2074 QSATPGVWDYTWLA
+2074 
-2088 DVGEG
+2088 
-2093 KHTLT
+2093 
-2098 VEATD
+2098 EA
-2103 KAGNKTTQQLDF
+2103 
-2115 IIDTLLSEPTIVLDN
+2115 
-2130 TDDSGT
+2130 
-2136 KGDHLTNVNKP
+2136 
-2147 TFLLGNI
+2147 
-2154 DADARYVTVEVQH
+2154 
-2167 GGTKEVLTATKDATG
+2167 
-2182 NWSVTPTGTWAD
+2182 
-2194 GDYTLT
+2194 
-2200 VRVEDEAGNEK
+2200 
-2211 HSASLTVTV
+2211 
-2220 DTQITI
+2220 
-2226 DVIELV
+2226 
-2232 NDNGIPG
+2232 
-2239 DNMTNDAH
+2239 
-2247 PQFRVTVPG
+2247 
-2256 DVNEVS
+2256 
-2262 LSIDGGV
+2262 
-2269 TWVKATQSATPGVW
+2269 
-2283 NYTWPGTVPDG
+2283 
-2294 DYTLNV
+2294 
-2300 KATDN
+2300 
-2305 AGNTVTETLH
+2305 
-2315 FTIDTTLSTPVIV
+2315 
-2328 LDSADDSGVHGD
+2328 
-2340 NMTNHTQPT
+2340 
-2349 FALQHIDDDAVRV
+2349 
-2362 TVSVEHG
+2362 
-2369 GVTTTFDATK
+2369 
-2379 DAGGW
+2379 
-2384 TFTPTGA
+2384 
-2391 WADGDYTL
+2391 
-2399 SVSVEDKAGN
+2399 
-2409 TSHSASLTVTVDTQI
+2409 
-2424 AINNIELVNDSGI
+2424 
-2437 PDDNLTNNVRPHFQV
+2437 
-2452 TVPTDVNVVRLS
+2452 
-2464 IDGGKTWFNATQS
+2464 
-2477 ATPGVWDYIW
+2477 
-2487 PDDVADGGYTLTVEA
+2487 
-2502 TDEAGNKAT
+2502 
-2511 QTLDFT
+2511 
-2517 IDTTLSVPTLSL
+2517 
-2529 DSADD
+2529 
-2534 SGIAGDNITNV
+2534 
-2545 KTPGFTLNN
+2545 
-2554 IDTDVSRVIVEV
+2554 
-2566 MHNGIK
+2566 
-2572 QEVPLVQTGGQ
+2572 
-2583 WRFAPTSDWADGDY
+2583 
-2597 ILTVKVEDRA
+2597 
-2607 GNVKQSA
+2607 
-2614 PLTVTVDTHI
+2614 
-2624 AIDRIEL
+2624 
-2631 VNDSGIPGD
+2631 
-2640 NLTNEA
+2640 
-2646 RPHFQVTVPADVNG
+2646 
-2660 VRLSID
+2660 
-2666 GGKTWFDA
+2666 
-2674 TQSATSGVWDYT
+2674 
-2686 WLTNVANGPHT
+2686 
-2697 LMVEASDK
+2697 
-2705 AGNKTTQKLDFTIDT
+2705 
-2720 ILSEPTITLDSA
+2720 
-2732 DDSAA
+2732 
-2737 GDNITNVKMPGFTLG
+2737 
-2752 NIDADVTKVVV
+2752 
-2763 TVAHDGKNQQIELI
+2763 
-2777 KNGGVWRFT
+2777 
-2786 PGAAWTDGDYT
+2786 
-2797 LTVKVEDKAGN
+2797 
-2808 TNYSA
+2808 
-2813 PLTVT
+2813 
-2818 IDTQTSIDR
+2818 
-2827 IELLNDTGIVGDNLT
+2827 
-2842 NEARP
+2842 
-2847 QFHITVPTDVN
+2847 
-2858 SVQLSLDGGINWV
+2858 
-2871 NATLTSDGVWEYIW
+2871 
-2885 PTDLVENTYTLTV
+2885 
-2898 KATDVAGNTA
+2898 
-2908 TETLNF
+2908 
-2914 IIDTTLSTPTI
+2914 
-2925 TLDSADDSGTAND
+2925 
-2938 NKTNVKTPGFII
+2938 
-2950 GGIDSDVTQVVV
+2950 
-2962 QVMRDGHSEEVELTQ
+2962 
-2977 TNGQWRFVPG
+2977 
-2987 SAWTDGD
+2987 
-2994 YTLTV
+2994 
-2999 TVKDE
+2999 
-3004 AGNIRH
+3004 
-3010 SAPLTVT
+3010 
-3017 IDTQITIDHI
+3017 
-3027 ELVNDSGIPDDNLT
+3027 
-3041 NNVRP
+3041 RP

-3171 VLTATKGAT
+3171 VLTATKDAT
-3180 GIWSVTPTG
+3180 GNWSVTPTG

-3201 VEDDAGNVKYSAP
+3201 VEDEAGNEKHSAS

-3221 QITIDVIELVN
+3221 QITIDAIELVNDNGIPGDNMTNDAHPQFRVTVPGDVNEVSLSIDGGVTWVKATQSATPGVWNYTWPGTVPDGDYTLNVKATDNAGNTVTETLHFTIDTTLSTPVIVLDSADDTGIQGDNMTNRTQPTFNLQHIDDDAVRVTVSVEHGGVTTTFDATKGVGGWTFTPPTSWGAGDYTLSVSVEDKAGNTSHSASLTVTVDTQIAINNIELVNDSGIPDDNLTNNVRPQFQVKVPTDVNEVRLSIDGGKTWFNATQSATPGVWDYTWLADVGEGKHTLTVEATDKAGNQTTQQLDFIIDTLLSEPTIVLDNTDDSGTKGDNLTNVNKPTFLLGNIDADARYVTVEVQHGGTKEVLTATKDATGNWSVTPTGTWADGDYTLTVRVEDEAGNEKHSASLTVTVDTQITIDAIELVN

-3322 PTIAMDSRDDTGAI
+3322 PTITMDSRDDTGAI

-3350 GNIDADAHSVILRI
+3350 GNIDSDAQSVILRI

-3388 DWADGSYTLTVEVT
+3388 DWADGSYTLTVEVQ

-3414 VVTVDT
+3414 IVTVDT

-3467 NWVSATQGIEGVWGY
+3467 NWVSAAQGIEGVWGY

-3611 PLTVTVDTQIAIDRI
+3611 PLTVTVDTQIAIDHI
-3626 ELVNDSGVPGDNV
+3626 ELVNDSGVPGDNI

-3691 QHTLTVEVTDGAG
+3691 QHTLIVEVTDGAG
-3704 NKMTETLN
+3704 NKMTGTLD

-3745 PVFVLG
+3745 PIFVLG

-3849 FDIHQVDS
+3849 FDIRQVDS

-3902 VEDLAGNVKESAPFE
+3902 VEDLAGNVKESAPLE

-3957 VVQVRVT
+3957 VIQVRVT

-4189 GQHTLLV
+4189 GKHTLLV

-4300 GNTKTSAELRIEID
+4300 GNTKTSAELQIEID

-4529 NITSVTT
+4529 NITSVTK

-4557 VSYSV
+4557 VSYPV

-4613 RMEPASDTGN
+4613 RMEPASDTGS

-4656 GREVLKQTITVGA
+4656 GREVLKHTITVGA

-4715 IRLSDPSIDDQHEA
+4715 IRLSDPSIDDQYEA

-4735 FKGFAE
+4735 FKGLAE

-4834 LIGSTLP
+4834 LVGNTLP
-4841 NTIVSIY
+4841 NAIVSIY

-5076 KAGNSQQKEIL
+5076 KAGNSQQKDIL

-5297 LDDLITNH
+5297 LDDLITSH

-5401 TSQTRPTFSIFGE
+5401 TSQTRPTFSISGE

-5453 YYVITDKAG
+5453 YYV
-5462 NTATSKTLNFT
+5462 
-5473 IDTFNTT
+5473 
-5480 PVAIDSIGGQT
+5480 
-5491 LAEMTGSDGKIYIT
+5491 
-5505 DTTRNLLFSGS
+5505 
-5516 AEPNS
+5516 
-5521 KIEIIINGL
+5521 
-5530 NVGEVWVNEKGHWQ
+5530 
-5544 MPVNPLY
+5544 
-5551 FTEGQLDITVK
+5551 
-5562 STDRA
+5562 
-5567 GNVNQEKYSI
+5567 
-5577 WVDTHIKVFTSELD
+5577 
-5591 DNKSSSKTEWWSN
+5591 
-5604 SDLITMRGTG
+5604 
-5614 EIGATVSLIVA
+5614 
-5625 GVTLATAVVA
+5625 
-5635 ATGRWELSTDKLP
+5635 
-5648 EGTYDISLVIEDSA
+5648 
-5662 GNRWEDVREIFIDRT
+5662 
-5677 PPNAPVVTYSDI
+5677 
-5689 VNDLI
+5689 
-5694 IMQGTAEA
+5694 
-5702 KSQLIITDSEGN
+5702 
-5714 TYTLTV
+5714 
-5720 PDNGKWSMAIPYP
+5720 
-5733 SEGKFTITSV
+5733 
-5743 DAIGNRSDDVPL
+5743 
-5755 DIMKEVPVI
+5755 
-5764 SLSPDSDSGTVGDNI
+5764 
-5779 TRDKQPTFIIGN
+5779 
-5791 LESDVVVVQV
+5791 
-5801 DINGTVYNAEKNADG
+5801 
-5816 VWFFTPGTPLADGS
+5816 
-5830 YTISVIASDAA
+5830 
-5841 GNQKNS
+5841 
-5847 LPITVTIDSTLTVP
+5847 
-5861 EIALAAGEDNGASD
+5861 
-5875 SDNVTNHTQPKFT
+5875 
-5888 LQHIDADVTG
+5888 
-5898 VTVNV
+5898 
-5903 THNGVTDIY
+5903 
-5912 QATQGADGWTFTPP
+5912 
-5926 AAWNDGNY
+5926 
-5934 TLSVTVVD
+5934 
-5942 RAGNS
+5942 
-5947 QQSAS
+5947 
-5952 LAVTV
+5952 
-5957 DSTVTVTADSQHDDA
+5957 
-5972 SDDATATAVTPPESE
+5972 
-5987 TVNAES
+5987 
-5993 ATHLRTE
+5993 
-6000 PSAAEESVV
+6000 
-6009 KVTAYSITLLNA
+6009 
-6021 DSGDEIDRS
+6021 
-6030 ISQTPSF
+6030 
-6037 EISVPENIVN
+6037 
-6047 VSIMF
+6047 
-6052 EGEEFTLPIT
+6052 
-6062 NQKAIFEVPLSLE
+6062 
-6075 DGEYTMDV
+6075 
-6083 KFIDK
+6083 
-6088 DNDFLIKE
+6088 
-6096 KTFSVDHSSAD
+6096 
-6107 IVNAMNVRG
+6107 
-6116 KTEDDIN
+6116 
-6123 DSPSTSSVGHNN
+6123 
-6135 NGAIDVFAVNEVT
+6135 
-6148 LPVDNQEEHA
+6148 

>member
-157 NSSKQIEEMLQN
+157 NSSKQMEEMLQE

-426 ITDTIAPEKPTIEL
+426 ITDTIPPEKPTIEL

-534 SAEIETTNDSGIVG
+534 SAEIETTDDSGIVG

-572 NSETGEEVI
+572 NSETGEEVV
-581 FKANDKGE
+581 FKANDQGE

-629 PVPPTVSLEDYVVLP
+629 PLPPTVSLEDYVVLP

-956 YSTVKLYID
+956 YSTVKLYVD

-1037 SDDNLTNIV
+1037 ADDNLTNIV

-1062 QVWDAMSDTQIG
+1062 QVWDAASDTQIG

-1108 NKANSAIFDFTI
+1108 NKANSAVFDFTI

-1188 IPGNTWA
+1188 TPGNTWA

-1320 TTLSVPVIVLDS
+1320 TTLSVPVIVLNS
-1332 ADDTGIQGDNMTN
+1332 ADDTGVQGDNMTN

-1383 GWTFTPPTSW
+1383 GWTFTPPALW

-1439 DDNLTN
+1439 NDNLTN
-1445 NVRPHFQVTVPTDVN
+1445 NVRPQFQVTVPTDVN

-1471 WFNATQSATPGV
+1471 WFNATQGATPGA

-1499 TVEATDEAGNKAT
+1499 TVEATDKAGNQTT
-1512 QTLDFT
+1512 QELDFT

-1588 PTSDWADGDYILTV
+1588 PTSDWGDGDYILTV

-1716 FTIDTIL
+1716 FIIDTLL
-1723 SEPTITLDS
+1723 SEPTIILDS

-2013 PLTVTI
+2013 PLKVTV
-2019 DTQIT
+2019 DTQIG
-2024 IDHIELVNDSGI
+2024 IDNIELVNDSGI
-2036 PDDNLTNNVR
+2036 PNDNLTNNVR
-2046 PHFQV
+2046 PQFQV

-2074 QSATPGVWDYTWLA
+2074 QSATPGVWDYTWLT
-2088 DVGEG
+2088 DVANGS
-2093 KHTLT
+2093 HTLT

-2103 KAGNKTTQQLDF
+2103 AAGNKATQNLEF
-2115 IIDTLLSEPTIVLDN
+2115 NIDTLLSEPTIALDS

-2136 KGDHLTNVNKP
+2136 KGDNLTNVNKP
-2147 TFLLGNI
+2147 TFILGNI

-2167 GGTKEVLTATKDATG
+2167 GGTKEVLTATKGATG
-2182 NWSVTPTGTWAD
+2182 IWSVTPTGMWAD
-2194 GDYTLT
+2194 GSHTLT
-2200 VRVEDEAGNEK
+2200 VRVEDEAGNVK
-2211 HSASLTVTV
+2211 YSVPLTITV

-2226 DVIELV
+2226 DDIELV
-2232 NDNGIPG
+2232 NDSGTKG
-2239 DNMTNDAH
+2239 DNLTNDANPH
-2247 PQFRVTVPG
+2247 FRITVPG

-2269 TWVKATQSATPGVW
+2269 TWVKAMQSSTSGVW
-2283 NYTWPGTVPDG
+2283 NYTWPKTLADD
-2294 DYTLNV
+2294 DYTLTV

-2305 AGNTVTETLH
+2305 AGNTVTRTLD

-2328 LDSADDSGVHGD
+2328 LDSADDTGVQGD
-2340 NMTNHTQPT
+2340 NMTNRTQPT
-2349 FALQHIDDDAVRV
+2349 FNLQHIDDDAVRV

-2369 GVTTTFDATK
+2369 GVTTTFDVTK

-2384 TFTPTGA
+2384 TFTPPTSWGA
-2391 WADGDYTL
+2391 GDYTL

-2437 PDDNLTNNVRPHFQV
+2437 PNDNLTNNVRPQ
-2452 TVPTDVNVVRLS
+2452 
-2464 IDGGKTWFNATQS
+2464 
-2477 ATPGVWDYIW
+2477 
-2487 PDDVADGGYTLTVEA
+2487 
-2502 TDEAGNKAT
+2502 
-2511 QTLDFT
+2511 
-2517 IDTTLSVPTLSL
+2517 
-2529 DSADD
+2529 
-2534 SGIAGDNITNV
+2534 
-2545 KTPGFTLNN
+2545 
-2554 IDTDVSRVIVEV
+2554 
-2566 MHNGIK
+2566 
-2572 QEVPLVQTGGQ
+2572 
-2583 WRFAPTSDWADGDY
+2583 
-2597 ILTVKVEDRA
+2597 
-2607 GNVKQSA
+2607 
-2614 PLTVTVDTHI
+2614 
-2624 AIDRIEL
+2624 
-2631 VNDSGIPGD
+2631 
-2640 NLTNEA
+2640 
-2646 RPHFQVTVPADVNG
+2646 
-2660 VRLSID
+2660 
-2666 GGKTWFDA
+2666 
-2674 TQSATSGVWDYT
+2674 
-2686 WLTNVANGPHT
+2686 
-2697 LMVEASDK
+2697 
-2705 AGNKTTQKLDFTIDT
+2705 
-2720 ILSEPTITLDSA
+2720 
-2732 DDSAA
+2732 
-2737 GDNITNVKMPGFTLG
+2737 
-2752 NIDADVTKVVV
+2752 
-2763 TVAHDGKNQQIELI
+2763 
-2777 KNGGVWRFT
+2777 
-2786 PGAAWTDGDYT
+2786 
-2797 LTVKVEDKAGN
+2797 
-2808 TNYSA
+2808 
-2813 PLTVT
+2813 
-2818 IDTQTSIDR
+2818 
-2827 IELLNDTGIVGDNLT
+2827 
-2842 NEARP
+2842 
-2847 QFHITVPTDVN
+2847 
-2858 SVQLSLDGGINWV
+2858 
-2871 NATLTSDGVWEYIW
+2871 
-2885 PTDLVENTYTLTV
+2885 
-2898 KATDVAGNTA
+2898 
-2908 TETLNF
+2908 
-2914 IIDTTLSTPTI
+2914 
-2925 TLDSADDSGTAND
+2925 
-2938 NKTNVKTPGFII
+2938 
-2950 GGIDSDVTQVVV
+2950 
-2962 QVMRDGHSEEVELTQ
+2962 
-2977 TNGQWRFVPG
+2977 
-2987 SAWTDGD
+2987 
-2994 YTLTV
+2994 
-2999 TVKDE
+2999 
-3004 AGNIRH
+3004 
-3010 SAPLTVT
+3010 
-3017 IDTQITIDHI
+3017 
-3027 ELVNDSGIPDDNLT
+3027 
-3041 NNVRP
+3041 
-3046 HFQVTVPTDVNVVRL
+3046 FQVTVPTDVNVVRL

-3083 TWLAD
+3083 TWLTD
-3088 VGEGKHTLTVEA
+3088 VANGSHTLTVEA
-3100 TDKAGNKTTQQLDFI
+3100 TDAAGNKATQNLEFN

-3124 IVLDNTDD
+3124 IALDSTDD

-3140 TNVNKPTFLLGN
+3140 TNVNKPTFILGN

-3189 TWADGDYTLTVR
+3189 MWADGSHTLTVR

-3221 QITIDVIELVN
+3221 HIAIDDIELVN

-3304 GNKTTQTLDF
+3304 GNQTTQTLDF

-3388 DWADGSYTLTVEVT
+3388 DWADGSYTLTVEVQ

-3414 VVTVDT
+3414 IVTVDT

-3467 NWVSATQGIEGVWGY
+3467 NWVSAAQGIEGVWGY

-3815 VTIDGT
+3815 VTIDGS

-3831 GEDSGTVGDRLTN
+3831 GEDSGTVGDRLTK

-3849 FDIHQVDS
+3849 FDIRQVDS

-3902 VEDLAGNVKESAPFE
+3902 VEDLAGNVKESAPLE

-3957 VVQVRVT
+3957 VIQVRVT

-3982 IFDSP
+3982 IFDTP

-3999 EATDEAGNI
+3999 EATDQAGNI

-4300 GNTKTSAELRIEID
+4300 GNTKTSAELKIEID

-4360 GVNWTPI
+4360 GVNWTPV
-4367 SKNAAGQWEFTAGS
+4367 SKNAAGQWQFTAGS
-4381 ALPDGHYTLHVQATD
+4381 ALSDGHYTLHVQATD

-4505 IDTIVSD
+4505 IDTVVSD
-4512 PSIDL
+4512 PRIDL

-4529 NITSVTT
+4529 NITSVTK

-4557 VSYSV
+4557 VSYPV

-4613 RMEPASDTGN
+4613 RMEPASDTGS

-4656 GREVLKQTITVGA
+4656 GREVLKHTITVGA

-4715 IRLSDPSIDDQHEA
+4715 IRLSDPSIDDQYEA

-4735 FKGFAE
+4735 FKGLAE

-4834 LIGSTLP
+4834 LVGNTLP
-4841 NTIVSIY
+4841 NAIVSIY

-5043 VVIATLVVG
+5043 GVIATLVVG

-5076 KAGNSQQKEIL
+5076 KAGNSQQKDIL

-5297 LDDLITNH
+5297 LDDLITSH

-5379 TFIDNPAMVAGSD
+5379 TFIDNPVMMAGSD

-5401 TSQTRPTFSIFGE
+5401 TSQTRPAFSIFGE

-5530 NVGEVWVNEKGHWQ
+5530 NVGEVWVNDKGHWQ

-5577 WVDTHIKVFTSELD
+5577 WVDTHIQVFTSELD
-5591 DNKSSSKTEWWSN
+5591 DNKSSSKTDWWSN
-5604 SDLITMRGTG
+5604 SSTITMRGMG

-5635 ATGRWELSTDKLP
+5635 ANGQWELSTDRLP
-5648 EGTYDISLVIEDSA
+5648 EGKYDITLSIEDNA
-5662 GNRWEDVREIFIDRT
+5662 GNRKEEVHEIFIDRT

-5702 KSQLIITDSEGN
+5702 KSQLIITDSNGN

-5755 DIMKEVPVI
+5755 DIMKETPVI

-5779 TRDKQPTFIIGN
+5779 TRDNQPTFIIGN

-5875 SDNVTNHTQPKFT
+5875 SDNVTNHNHTQPKFT

-5926 AAWNDGNY
+5926 AAWNDGTY

-5947 QQSAS
+5947 LQSAS
-5952 LAVTV
+5952 LEVTV

-5972 SDDATATAVTPPESE
+5972 IDDATATAVTPPESE

-5993 ATHLRTE
+5993 ATHLRTV

-6009 KVTAYSITLLNA
+6009 KETAYSITLLNA

-6047 VSIMF
+6047 VSVMF

-6088 DNDFLIKE
+6088 DDDFLIKE

-6107 IVNAMNVRG
+6107 IVNAMNARG

>member
-216 STGKSN
+216 SAGKSN

-2115 IIDTLLSEPTIVLDN
+2115 IIDTLLSEPTIVLDS

-2167 GGTKEVLTATKDATG
+2167 DGTKEVLTATKDATG

-2477 ATPGVWDYIW
+2477 ATPGVWDY
-2487 PDDVADGGYTLTVEA
+2487 
-2502 TDEAGNKAT
+2502 
-2511 QTLDFT
+2511 
-2517 IDTTLSVPTLSL
+2517 
-2529 DSADD
+2529 
-2534 SGIAGDNITNV
+2534 
-2545 KTPGFTLNN
+2545 
-2554 IDTDVSRVIVEV
+2554 
-2566 MHNGIK
+2566 
-2572 QEVPLVQTGGQ
+2572 
-2583 WRFAPTSDWADGDY
+2583 
-2597 ILTVKVEDRA
+2597 
-2607 GNVKQSA
+2607 
-2614 PLTVTVDTHI
+2614 
-2624 AIDRIEL
+2624 
-2631 VNDSGIPGD
+2631 
-2640 NLTNEA
+2640 
-2646 RPHFQVTVPADVNG
+2646 
-2660 VRLSID
+2660 
-2666 GGKTWFDA
+2666 
-2674 TQSATSGVWDYT
+2674 
-2686 WLTNVANGPHT
+2686 
-2697 LMVEASDK
+2697 
-2705 AGNKTTQKLDFTIDT
+2705 
-2720 ILSEPTITLDSA
+2720 
-2732 DDSAA
+2732 
-2737 GDNITNVKMPGFTLG
+2737 
-2752 NIDADVTKVVV
+2752 
-2763 TVAHDGKNQQIELI
+2763 
-2777 KNGGVWRFT
+2777 
-2786 PGAAWTDGDYT
+2786 
-2797 LTVKVEDKAGN
+2797 
-2808 TNYSA
+2808 
-2813 PLTVT
+2813 
-2818 IDTQTSIDR
+2818 
-2827 IELLNDTGIVGDNLT
+2827 
-2842 NEARP
+2842 
-2847 QFHITVPTDVN
+2847 
-2858 SVQLSLDGGINWV
+2858 
-2871 NATLTSDGVWEYIW
+2871 
-2885 PTDLVENTYTLTV
+2885 
-2898 KATDVAGNTA
+2898 
-2908 TETLNF
+2908 
-2914 IIDTTLSTPTI
+2914 
-2925 TLDSADDSGTAND
+2925 
-2938 NKTNVKTPGFII
+2938 
-2950 GGIDSDVTQVVV
+2950 
-2962 QVMRDGHSEEVELTQ
+2962 
-2977 TNGQWRFVPG
+2977 
-2987 SAWTDGD
+2987 
-2994 YTLTV
+2994 
-2999 TVKDE
+2999 
-3004 AGNIRH
+3004 
-3010 SAPLTVT
+3010 
-3017 IDTQITIDHI
+3017 
-3027 ELVNDSGIPDDNLT
+3027 
-3041 NNVRP
+3041 
-3046 HFQVTVPTDVNVVRL
+3046 
-3061 SIDGGKTWFNA
+3061 
-3072 TQSATPGVWDY
+3072 

-3140 TNVNKPTFLLGN
+3140 TNVDKPTFLLGN

-4557 VSYSV
+4557 VSYPV

>member
-39 ITTPRG
+39 ITMPHG

-178 NLAQQSDASQQN
+178 NLAQQSDAFQQN

-534 SAEIETTNDSGIVG
+534 SAEIETTDDSGIVG

-589 WTFNFTSDSVEGINN
+589 WTFNFTSDSVEGVNN

-615 KKDFSFSYVIDTIA
+615 KKDFSFSYVIDTVA
-629 PVPPTVSLEDYVVLP
+629 PVPPTVSLEDFVVLP

-697 GAYDIEIIS
+697 GSYDIEIIS

-1037 SDDNLTNIV
+1037 ADDNLTNIV

-1108 NKANSAIFDFTI
+1108 NKANSAVFDFTI

-1188 IPGNTWA
+1188 TPGNTWA

-1210 NTNYSAP
+1210 NTSYSAP

-1383 GWTFTPPTSW
+1383 GWSFTPTGAW

-1439 DDNLTN
+1439 NDNLTN

-1471 WFNATQSATPGV
+1471 WFNATQSATPGA

-1499 TVEATDEAGNKAT
+1499 TVEATDKAGNKTT
-1512 QTLDFT
+1512 QELDFT

-2115 IIDTLLSEPTIVLDN
+2115 IIDTLLSEPTIVLDS

-2315 FTIDTTLSTPVIV
+2315 FTIDTTLSVPVIV
-2328 LDSADDSGVHGD
+2328 LNSADDTGVQGD
-2340 NMTNHTQPT
+2340 NMTNSTQPT

-2379 DAGGW
+2379 GVGGW
-2384 TFTPTGA
+2384 SFTPTGA

-2452 TVPTDVNVVRLS
+2452 KVPTDVN
-2464 IDGGKTWFNATQS
+2464 
-2477 ATPGVWDYIW
+2477 
-2487 PDDVADGGYTLTVEA
+2487 E
-2502 TDEAGNKAT
+2502 
-2511 QTLDFT
+2511 
-2517 IDTTLSVPTLSL
+2517 
-2529 DSADD
+2529 
-2534 SGIAGDNITNV
+2534 
-2545 KTPGFTLNN
+2545 
-2554 IDTDVSRVIVEV
+2554 
-2566 MHNGIK
+2566 
-2572 QEVPLVQTGGQ
+2572 
-2583 WRFAPTSDWADGDY
+2583 
-2597 ILTVKVEDRA
+2597 
-2607 GNVKQSA
+2607 
-2614 PLTVTVDTHI
+2614 
-2624 AIDRIEL
+2624 
-2631 VNDSGIPGD
+2631 
-2640 NLTNEA
+2640 
-2646 RPHFQVTVPADVNG
+2646 
-2660 VRLSID
+2660 
-2666 GGKTWFDA
+2666 
-2674 TQSATSGVWDYT
+2674 
-2686 WLTNVANGPHT
+2686 
-2697 LMVEASDK
+2697 
-2705 AGNKTTQKLDFTIDT
+2705 
-2720 ILSEPTITLDSA
+2720 
-2732 DDSAA
+2732 
-2737 GDNITNVKMPGFTLG
+2737 
-2752 NIDADVTKVVV
+2752 
-2763 TVAHDGKNQQIELI
+2763 
-2777 KNGGVWRFT
+2777 
-2786 PGAAWTDGDYT
+2786 
-2797 LTVKVEDKAGN
+2797 
-2808 TNYSA
+2808 
-2813 PLTVT
+2813 
-2818 IDTQTSIDR
+2818 
-2827 IELLNDTGIVGDNLT
+2827 
-2842 NEARP
+2842 
-2847 QFHITVPTDVN
+2847 
-2858 SVQLSLDGGINWV
+2858 
-2871 NATLTSDGVWEYIW
+2871 
-2885 PTDLVENTYTLTV
+2885 
-2898 KATDVAGNTA
+2898 
-2908 TETLNF
+2908 
-2914 IIDTTLSTPTI
+2914 
-2925 TLDSADDSGTAND
+2925 
-2938 NKTNVKTPGFII
+2938 
-2950 GGIDSDVTQVVV
+2950 
-2962 QVMRDGHSEEVELTQ
+2962 
-2977 TNGQWRFVPG
+2977 
-2987 SAWTDGD
+2987 
-2994 YTLTV
+2994 
-2999 TVKDE
+2999 
-3004 AGNIRH
+3004 
-3010 SAPLTVT
+3010 
-3017 IDTQITIDHI
+3017 
-3027 ELVNDSGIPDDNLT
+3027 
-3041 NNVRP
+3041 
-3046 HFQVTVPTDVNVVRL
+3046 VRL

-3100 TDKAGNKTTQQLDFI
+3100 TDKAGNQTTQKLDFI
-3115 IDTLLSEPT
+3115 IDTMLSEPT
-3124 IVLDNTDD
+3124 IVLDSTDD

-3140 TNVNKPTFLLGN
+3140 TNANKPTFILGN

-3165 HGGTKE
+3165 YGGTKE

-3388 DWADGSYTLTVEVT
+3388 DWADGSYTLTVEVQ

-3511 EFFIDTRLSTPTIA
+3511 EFFIDTRLSTPTIE

-3712 FTIDITLLT
+3712 FTIDITLMT

-3849 FDIHQVDS
+3849 FDIRQVDS

-4300 GNTKTSAELRIEID
+4300 GNTKTSAELKIEID

-4529 NITSVTT
+4529 NITSVTK

-4557 VSYSV
+4557 VSYPV

-4834 LIGSTLP
+4834 LVGNTLP
-4841 NTIVSIY
+4841 NAIVSIY

-4971 ELTFKV
+4971 VLTFKV

-5034 TLTIRNPQG
+5034 TLTIRSPQG

-5076 KAGNSQQKEIL
+5076 KAGNSQQKDIL

-5401 TSQTRPTFSIFGE
+5401 TSQTRPTFSISGE

-5577 WVDTHIKVFTSELD
+5577 WVDTHIQVFTSELD
-5591 DNKSSSKTEWWSN
+5591 DNKSSSKTDWWSN
-5604 SDLITMRGTG
+5604 SSTITMRGMG

-5635 ATGRWELSTDKLP
+5635 ANGQWELSTDQLP
-5648 EGTYDISLVIEDSA
+5648 EGKYDITLSIEDNA
-5662 GNRWEDVREIFIDRT
+5662 GNRKEEVHEIFIDRT

-5702 KSQLIITDSEGN
+5702 KSQLIITDSNGN

-5816 VWFFTPGTPLADGS
+5816 VWFFTPGTPLTDGS

-5926 AAWNDGNY
+5926 AAWNDGTY

-5993 ATHLRTE
+5993 ATHLRTV

-6009 KVTAYSITLLNA
+6009 KETAYSITLLNA

-6047 VSIMF
+6047 VSVMF

>member
-39 ITTPRG
+39 ITTPHG

-534 SAEIETTNDSGIVG
+534 SAEIETTDDSGIVG

-589 WTFNFTSDSVEGINN
+589 WTFNFTSDSVEGVNN

-615 KKDFSFSYVIDTIA
+615 KKDFSFSYVIDTVA
-629 PVPPTVSLEDYVVLP
+629 PVPPTVSLEDFVVLP

-1037 SDDNLTNIV
+1037 ADDNLTNIV

-1108 NKANSAIFDFTI
+1108 NKANSAVFDFTI

-1383 GWTFTPPTSW
+1383 GWSFTPTGAW

-1439 DDNLTN
+1439 NDNLTN

-1471 WFNATQSATPGV
+1471 WFNATQSATPGA

-1499 TVEATDEAGNKAT
+1499 TVEATDKAGNKTT
-1512 QTLDFT
+1512 QELDFT

-2115 IIDTLLSEPTIVLDN
+2115 IIDTLLSEPTIVLDS

-2136 KGDHLTNVNKP
+2136 KGDNLTNVNKP

-2315 FTIDTTLSTPVIV
+2315 FTIDTTLSVPVIV
-2328 LDSADDSGVHGD
+2328 LNSADDTGVQGD
-2340 NMTNHTQPT
+2340 NMTNSTQPT

-2379 DAGGW
+2379 GTGGW
-2384 TFTPTGA
+2384 SFTPTGA

-2437 PDDNLTNNVRPHFQV
+2437 PNDNLTNNVRPHFQV
-2452 TVPTDVNVVRLS
+2452 KVPTDVN
-2464 IDGGKTWFNATQS
+2464 
-2477 ATPGVWDYIW
+2477 
-2487 PDDVADGGYTLTVEA
+2487 E
-2502 TDEAGNKAT
+2502 
-2511 QTLDFT
+2511 
-2517 IDTTLSVPTLSL
+2517 
-2529 DSADD
+2529 
-2534 SGIAGDNITNV
+2534 
-2545 KTPGFTLNN
+2545 
-2554 IDTDVSRVIVEV
+2554 
-2566 MHNGIK
+2566 
-2572 QEVPLVQTGGQ
+2572 
-2583 WRFAPTSDWADGDY
+2583 
-2597 ILTVKVEDRA
+2597 
-2607 GNVKQSA
+2607 
-2614 PLTVTVDTHI
+2614 
-2624 AIDRIEL
+2624 
-2631 VNDSGIPGD
+2631 
-2640 NLTNEA
+2640 
-2646 RPHFQVTVPADVNG
+2646 
-2660 VRLSID
+2660 
-2666 GGKTWFDA
+2666 
-2674 TQSATSGVWDYT
+2674 
-2686 WLTNVANGPHT
+2686 
-2697 LMVEASDK
+2697 
-2705 AGNKTTQKLDFTIDT
+2705 
-2720 ILSEPTITLDSA
+2720 
-2732 DDSAA
+2732 
-2737 GDNITNVKMPGFTLG
+2737 
-2752 NIDADVTKVVV
+2752 
-2763 TVAHDGKNQQIELI
+2763 
-2777 KNGGVWRFT
+2777 
-2786 PGAAWTDGDYT
+2786 
-2797 LTVKVEDKAGN
+2797 
-2808 TNYSA
+2808 
-2813 PLTVT
+2813 
-2818 IDTQTSIDR
+2818 
-2827 IELLNDTGIVGDNLT
+2827 
-2842 NEARP
+2842 
-2847 QFHITVPTDVN
+2847 
-2858 SVQLSLDGGINWV
+2858 
-2871 NATLTSDGVWEYIW
+2871 
-2885 PTDLVENTYTLTV
+2885 
-2898 KATDVAGNTA
+2898 
-2908 TETLNF
+2908 
-2914 IIDTTLSTPTI
+2914 
-2925 TLDSADDSGTAND
+2925 
-2938 NKTNVKTPGFII
+2938 
-2950 GGIDSDVTQVVV
+2950 
-2962 QVMRDGHSEEVELTQ
+2962 
-2977 TNGQWRFVPG
+2977 
-2987 SAWTDGD
+2987 
-2994 YTLTV
+2994 
-2999 TVKDE
+2999 
-3004 AGNIRH
+3004 
-3010 SAPLTVT
+3010 
-3017 IDTQITIDHI
+3017 
-3027 ELVNDSGIPDDNLT
+3027 
-3041 NNVRP
+3041 
-3046 HFQVTVPTDVNVVRL
+3046 VRL

-3100 TDKAGNKTTQQLDFI
+3100 TDKAGNQTTQKLDFI
-3115 IDTLLSEPT
+3115 IDTMLSEPT
-3124 IVLDNTDD
+3124 IVLDSTDD

-3140 TNVNKPTFLLGN
+3140 TNANKPTFILGN

-3165 HGGTKE
+3165 YGGTKE
-3171 VLTATKGAT
+3171 VLTATKGAI

-3322 PTIAMDSRDDTGAI
+3322 PTITMDSRDDTGAI

-3350 GNIDADAHSVILRI
+3350 GNIDSDAQSVILRI

-3414 VVTVDT
+3414 IVTVDT

-3467 NWVSATQGIEGVWGY
+3467 NWVSAAQGIEGVWGY

-3611 PLTVTVDTQIAIDRI
+3611 PLTVTVDTQIAIDHI

-3712 FTIDITLLT
+3712 FTIDITLMT

-3849 FDIHQVDS
+3849 FDIRQVDS

-4270 ENTGGNLTFT
+4270 ENTWGNLTFT

-4300 GNTKTSAELRIEID
+4300 GNTKTSAELKIEID

-4529 NITSVTT
+4529 NITSVTK

-4557 VSYSV
+4557 VSYPV

-4897 DVTID
+4897 DLTID

-5059 ELDLR
+5059 KLDLR

-5297 LDDLITNH
+5297 LDDLITSH

-5379 TFIDNPAMVAGSD
+5379 TFIDNPVMMAGSD

-5401 TSQTRPTFSIFGE
+5401 TSQTRPAFSIYGE

-5473 IDTFNTT
+5473 IDTLNTT

-5530 NVGEVWVNEKGHWQ
+5530 NVGEVWVNDKGHWQ

-5577 WVDTHIKVFTSELD
+5577 WVDTHIQVFTSELD
-5591 DNKSSSKTEWWSN
+5591 DNKSSSKTDWWSN
-5604 SDLITMRGTG
+5604 SSTITMRGMG

-5635 ATGRWELSTDKLP
+5635 ANGQWELSTDQLP
-5648 EGTYDISLVIEDSA
+5648 EGKYDITLSIEDNA
-5662 GNRWEDVREIFIDRT
+5662 GNRKEEVHEIFIDRT

-5702 KSQLIITDSEGN
+5702 KSQLIITDSNGN

-5926 AAWNDGNY
+5926 AAWNDGTY

-5957 DSTVTVTADSQHDDA
+5957 DSTVTVTADSQHNDA

-5993 ATHLRTE
+5993 ATHLRTV
-6000 PSAAEESVV
+6000 PSVAEESVV
-6009 KVTAYSITLLNA
+6009 KETAYSITLLNA

-6047 VSIMF
+6047 VSVMF

-6088 DNDFLIKE
+6088 DDDFLIKE

-6107 IVNAMNVRG
+6107 IVNAMNARG
-6116 KTEDDIN
+6116 KAEDDIN

>member
-615 KKDFSFSYVIDTIA
+615 KKDFSFSYVIDTVA
-629 PVPPTVSLEDYVVLP
+629 PVPPTVSLEDFVVLP

-1022 SIPIVSLSPDSDSGI
+1022 SIPIVSLSPDSDSGV

-1062 QVWDAMSDTQIG
+1062 QVWDAASDTQIG

-1108 NKANSAIFDFTI
+1108 NKANSAVFDFTI

-1383 GWTFTPPTSW
+1383 GWSFTPTGAW

-1439 DDNLTN
+1439 NDNLTN

-1471 WFNATQSATPGV
+1471 WFNATQSATPGA

-1499 TVEATDEAGNKAT
+1499 TVEATDKAGNKTT
-1512 QTLDFT
+1512 QELDFT

-1639 GDNLTNEAR
+1639 DDNLTNEAR

-1887 TDLVENTYTL
+1887 TDLIENTYTL

-2019 DTQIT
+2019 DTQI
-2024 IDHIELVNDSGI
+2024 
-2036 PDDNLTNNVR
+2036 
-2046 PHFQV
+2046 
-2051 TVPTDVNVVRL
+2051 
-2062 SIDGGKTWFNAT
+2062 A
-2074 QSATPGVWDYTWLA
+2074 
-2088 DVGEG
+2088 
-2093 KHTLT
+2093 
-2098 VEATD
+2098 
-2103 KAGNKTTQQLDF
+2103 
-2115 IIDTLLSEPTIVLDN
+2115 
-2130 TDDSGT
+2130 
-2136 KGDHLTNVNKP
+2136 
-2147 TFLLGNI
+2147 
-2154 DADARYVTVEVQH
+2154 
-2167 GGTKEVLTATKDATG
+2167 
-2182 NWSVTPTGTWAD
+2182 
-2194 GDYTLT
+2194 
-2200 VRVEDEAGNEK
+2200 
-2211 HSASLTVTV
+2211 
-2220 DTQITI
+2220 
-2226 DVIELV
+2226 
-2232 NDNGIPG
+2232 
-2239 DNMTNDAH
+2239 
-2247 PQFRVTVPG
+2247 
-2256 DVNEVS
+2256 
-2262 LSIDGGV
+2262 
-2269 TWVKATQSATPGVW
+2269 
-2283 NYTWPGTVPDG
+2283 
-2294 DYTLNV
+2294 
-2300 KATDN
+2300 
-2305 AGNTVTETLH
+2305 
-2315 FTIDTTLSTPVIV
+2315 
-2328 LDSADDSGVHGD
+2328 
-2340 NMTNHTQPT
+2340 
-2349 FALQHIDDDAVRV
+2349 
-2362 TVSVEHG
+2362 
-2369 GVTTTFDATK
+2369 
-2379 DAGGW
+2379 
-2384 TFTPTGA
+2384 
-2391 WADGDYTL
+2391 
-2399 SVSVEDKAGN
+2399 
-2409 TSHSASLTVTVDTQI
+2409 
-2424 AINNIELVNDSGI
+2424 
-2437 PDDNLTNNVRPHFQV
+2437 
-2452 TVPTDVNVVRLS
+2452 
-2464 IDGGKTWFNATQS
+2464 
-2477 ATPGVWDYIW
+2477 
-2487 PDDVADGGYTLTVEA
+2487 
-2502 TDEAGNKAT
+2502 
-2511 QTLDFT
+2511 
-2517 IDTTLSVPTLSL
+2517 
-2529 DSADD
+2529 
-2534 SGIAGDNITNV
+2534 
-2545 KTPGFTLNN
+2545 
-2554 IDTDVSRVIVEV
+2554 
-2566 MHNGIK
+2566 
-2572 QEVPLVQTGGQ
+2572 
-2583 WRFAPTSDWADGDY
+2583 
-2597 ILTVKVEDRA
+2597 
-2607 GNVKQSA
+2607 
-2614 PLTVTVDTHI
+2614 
-2624 AIDRIEL
+2624 
-2631 VNDSGIPGD
+2631 
-2640 NLTNEA
+2640 
-2646 RPHFQVTVPADVNG
+2646 
-2660 VRLSID
+2660 
-2666 GGKTWFDA
+2666 
-2674 TQSATSGVWDYT
+2674 
-2686 WLTNVANGPHT
+2686 
-2697 LMVEASDK
+2697 
-2705 AGNKTTQKLDFTIDT
+2705 
-2720 ILSEPTITLDSA
+2720 
-2732 DDSAA
+2732 
-2737 GDNITNVKMPGFTLG
+2737 
-2752 NIDADVTKVVV
+2752 
-2763 TVAHDGKNQQIELI
+2763 
-2777 KNGGVWRFT
+2777 
-2786 PGAAWTDGDYT
+2786 
-2797 LTVKVEDKAGN
+2797 
-2808 TNYSA
+2808 
-2813 PLTVT
+2813 
-2818 IDTQTSIDR
+2818 
-2827 IELLNDTGIVGDNLT
+2827 
-2842 NEARP
+2842 
-2847 QFHITVPTDVN
+2847 
-2858 SVQLSLDGGINWV
+2858 
-2871 NATLTSDGVWEYIW
+2871 
-2885 PTDLVENTYTLTV
+2885 
-2898 KATDVAGNTA
+2898 
-2908 TETLNF
+2908 
-2914 IIDTTLSTPTI
+2914 
-2925 TLDSADDSGTAND
+2925 
-2938 NKTNVKTPGFII
+2938 
-2950 GGIDSDVTQVVV
+2950 
-2962 QVMRDGHSEEVELTQ
+2962 
-2977 TNGQWRFVPG
+2977 
-2987 SAWTDGD
+2987 
-2994 YTLTV
+2994 
-2999 TVKDE
+2999 
-3004 AGNIRH
+3004 
-3010 SAPLTVT
+3010 
-3017 IDTQITIDHI
+3017 IDHI

-3165 HGGTKE
+3165 HGGTKEVLTATKDATGNWSVTPTGTWADGDYTLTVRVEDEAGNEKHSASLTVTVDTQITIDAIELVNDNGIPGDNMTNDAHPQFRVTVPGDVNEVSLSIDGGVTWVKATQSATPGVWNYTWPGTVPDGDYTLNVKATDNAGNTVTETLHFTIDTTLSVPVIVLNSADDTGVQGDNMTNSTQPTFALQHIDDDAVRVTVSVEHGGVTTTFDATKGVGGWSFTPTGAWADGDYTLSVSVEDKAGNTSHSASLTVTVDTQIAINNIELVNDSGIPDDNLTNNVRPHFQVKVPTDVNEVRLSIDGGKTWFNATQSATPGVWDYTWLADVGEGKHTLTVEATDKAGNQTTQKLDFIIDTMLSEPTIVLDSTDDSGTKGDNLTNANKPTFILGNIDADARYVTVEVQYGGTKE

-3322 PTIAMDSRDDTGAI
+3322 PTITMDSRDDTGAI

-3350 GNIDADAHSVILRI
+3350 GNIDSDAQSVILRI

-3414 VVTVDT
+3414 IVTVDT

-3467 NWVSATQGIEGVWGY
+3467 NWVSAAQGIEGVWGY

-3611 PLTVTVDTQIAIDRI
+3611 PLTVTVDTQIAIDHI

-3712 FTIDITLLT
+3712 FTIDITLMT

-3849 FDIHQVDS
+3849 FDIRQVDS

-4300 GNTKTSAELRIEID
+4300 GNTKTSAELKIEID

-4529 NITSVTT
+4529 NITSVTK

-4557 VSYSV
+4557 VSYPV

-4834 LIGSTLP
+4834 LVGNTLP
-4841 NTIVSIY
+4841 NAIVSIY

-4971 ELTFKV
+4971 VLTFKV

-5034 TLTIRNPQG
+5034 TLTIRSPQG

-5076 KAGNSQQKEIL
+5076 KAGNSQQKDIL

-5401 TSQTRPTFSIFGE
+5401 TSQTRPTFSISGE

-5473 IDTFNTT
+5473 IDTLNTT

-5577 WVDTHIKVFTSELD
+5577 WVDTHIQVFTSELD
-5591 DNKSSSKTEWWSN
+5591 DNKSSSKTDWWSN
-5604 SDLITMRGTG
+5604 SSTITMRGMG

-5635 ATGRWELSTDKLP
+5635 ANGQWELSTDQLP
-5648 EGTYDISLVIEDSA
+5648 EGKYDITLSIEDNA
-5662 GNRWEDVREIFIDRT
+5662 GNRKEEVHEIFIDRT

-5702 KSQLIITDSEGN
+5702 KSQLIITDSNGN
-5714 TYTLTV
+5714 IYTLTV

-5743 DAIGNRSDDVPL
+5743 DAIGNRSDDVSL

-5861 EIALAAGEDNGASD
+5861 EIALAAGEDNGVSD

-5903 THNGVTDIY
+5903 THNGVTDTY

-5926 AAWNDGNY
+5926 AAWNDGTY

-5972 SDDATATAVTPPESE
+5972 SDDATPTAVTPLESE

-5993 ATHLRTE
+5993 DTHLRTV

-6009 KVTAYSITLLNA
+6009 KETAYSITLLNA

-6047 VSIMF
+6047 VSVMF

-6107 IVNAMNVRG
+6107 IVNAMNARG
-6116 KTEDDIN
+6116 KAEDDIN